1 MSRNASARSLLQ
13 NKISNSKGSFN
24 PHTGKLAEEERG
36 YDPKEQQKKAAREAK
51 AAKAA
56 RQAEKS
62 ASFSAL
68 RSGGQPVDVVLDTGL
83 VSSIRDYRK
92 QQAKKVKTPVKGT
105 IGRKYDT
112 EKGFTVQ
119 GLTVKPERSNAKS
132 EKTRLYQTYDN
143 LLDEKEIRKK
153 YSYVAQDKELDYR
166 TMRRAVNNGMRAVG
180 KTLDTAKG
188 DYAEVQKVA
197 KLQAQLQGRLRSA
210 SFVSGLYE
218 GMAKDSTDAVVKLIG
233 NDALTKQNEAMH
245 ELFKQTQ
252 SNHKGMAAAGRLTGE
267 FAKAGAGYMTI
278 GKAAEEAT
286 LKGMGVLGRRMTAST
301 APDLAQKAAAKI
313 LLNPK
318 NAKAARVA
326 AGLLGQQAADTMVNT
341 PMTIA
346 AGIGEGKNK
355 KEILKDIGKQEA
367 TDAAFNMGI
376 AALGAGAKK
385 VGDVLEPR
393 LATKRIPKQI
403 EKSMTGKMPSSD
415 YIKLGKTPEI
425 LKKYGMIEGEM
436 LMPQGVVPKVAYPAE
451 YRQALAKGTG
461 MSENQIK
468 KIQGH
473 DLGFEP
479 IRQLPKKLKDPV
491 AILKSDTRDGSIIVL
506 TDMVDK
512 YGQPVIVP
520 VRVDQNGY
528 SEFSSVIPSMYGR
541 KGFTEFMEKQG
552 KKENILYWNKK
563 KNLQHFPGN
572 GVQFPEPYSDA
583 DPMLRIAQRKG
594 NVKGEE
600 LKNIQKG
607 HKLQAAEGV
616 KEADAAGKTMNT
628 AREETIQA
636 AAQSM
641 AENRNVL
648 AERMTPEEVKQL
660 EERYFQLQNKDWRTK
675 ELQRIANETN
685 YELKDV
691 TKANADFDR
700 EMNEIGKTL
709 AQQEAM
715 QTKAD
720 LIAKATTDIRD
731 SFGIA
736 DEEGTKQIGEILQ
749 KAAQEGKIS
758 KEERRHLLALVEEKG
773 RKNTADESTAI
784 FQRLRQTELLIDTD
798 TAADIAEIHKWRGQ
812 LKGKMAKASIR
823 RDGNI
828 SEVYAELSKEF
839 PFYFPRSIENTTGQF
854 KQIYKIATAGELLQ
868 KSEKQ
873 QTRET
878 LQRILQNLTDGMD
891 VHEAYKEITLAD
903 MDDFISNLAGQVDY
917 ARAST
922 EQVLGWHNERYRLQ
936 KEIEKE
942 NLEWKALNAELTQ
955 DEETLLQNAIDG
967 KLSAEGLK
975 RLTGDR
981 YGMLEQRYESGKA
994 LAELD
999 KKIGGYKQ
1007 FLSER
1012 RQRKAADA
1020 VGEITLATDGKKGWK
1035 DKALGLQYATETQ
1048 ERNLYDI
1055 APDRET
1061 ADRVIDTFFAPIH
1074 ENERKRVLMV
1084 NEYAKKINALGIDTR
1099 KNIPIQLPDVAE
1111 SKISESTLIHW
1122 LGEKEYEL
1130 QQIKAEFGKSK
1141 AYQELAEQIGRVKES
1156 LSEEQLERINKG
1168 ITELRQIFKE
1178 AHPLLNEARIKEG
1191 YDPIGYIPNYF
1202 PHARFNDPKDPL
1214 QKTASLFGIDLT
1226 DSELPMDIAGR
1237 TEDFRPRTQWSGNV
1251 LQRKGKATDYDALR
1265 IFDQYFEGVSNIIYH
1280 TEDISNIRALSD
1292 YMRYSFSEE
1301 NIKKQIDEI
1310 YKNKS
1315 LSIEERN
1322 KKIAEIYAQN
1332 AENHKLQNY
1341 VQNLD
1346 EYGNQLAGKKSSID
1360 RSVEKTLLGR
1370 KFYKAVTGIS
1380 NRVSG
1385 NMVAGN
1391 IGSALTNIIPITQ
1404 GLGRTRTTSQLKGLG
1419 EALLYMKNGEMDE
1432 LTKRSA
1438 FLATRGGTERTYKNW
1453 LQRLETAGGNLNP
1466 LQWMEAADTFSTQAV
1481 WRARYYDNLKDGMGQ
1496 AAAIKEADTFAR
1508 NLFAG
1513 RSKGAM
1519 PTIFGSK
1526 ALKPLTMFQLEV
1538 NNQYRNLIKD
1548 IPHEEKTIYR
1558 KMRSYMG
1565 IVIGAYMFNDA
1576 YEKITGRR
1584 SAFDPF
1590 GMANEAGGN
1599 ATGESMRNTWDI
1611 LGDAIKGDGVQ
1622 LTEKREKKAPSA
1634 VIQGVVDEL
1643 ADNTPFVGGLFFDGG
1658 RIPLKSAIPHPIE
1671 AGKHFADA
1679 MRGEERWGKALQ
1691 EINKEA
1697 ISPLAT
1703 YMMLPVGGGQVNKTI
1718 KGLDMMRKGGSYTQT
1733 NDGEQLQF
1741 AVDKD
1746 KKTNWL
1752 QAALFGKWAVPEA
1765 QAHMEKNRTL
1775 NEKSTEL
1782 YKELLQT
1789 GAKNTTAFESI
1800 NKMNR
1805 EDKGKDKRRA
1815 IRSAPLSAE
1824 QKAILYRSI
1833 LDDDQKDKEILDYF
1847 KWKNSMGEVADY
1859 LMRAADYKSDVPKK
1873 AALQDAKIS
1882 DEEKEYLYMEKFV
1895 EDKSKEKEQSRIR
1908 ALREAGIGMN
1918 DYLKIRTE
1926 YGQLY
1931 DYKDAEARMR
1941 QWLQEEGFSWQEQ
1954 SVIKEQFIFWGM
1966 HPKKYKG

>member
-1 MSRNASARSLLQ
+1 MAWLSLDEL
-13 NKISNSKGSFN
+13 KK
-24 PHTGKLAEEERG
+24 
-36 YDPKEQQKKAAREAK
+36 YDAKKELKKMG
-51 AAKAA
+51 
-56 RQAEKS
+56 QAEKS
-62 ASFSAL
+62 AASL
-68 RSGGQPVDVVLDTGL
+68 RSGGQPVEVVRDTGAKDAVKNL
-83 VSSIRDYRK
+83 LEQRKKSRVIRKEMQSIGQDLRKNKSTDLAAYRK
-92 QQAKKVKTPVKGT
+92 AAQKQAELQKKLPSAA
-105 IGRKYDT
+105 
-112 EKGFTVQ
+112 FTA
-119 GLTVKPERSNAKS
+119 GL
-132 EKTRLYQTYDN
+132 L
-143 LLDEKEIRKK
+143 
-153 YSYVAQDKELDYR
+153 
-166 TMRRAVNNGMRAVG
+166 
-180 KTLDTAKG
+180 
-188 DYAEVQKVA
+188 
-197 KLQAQLQGRLRSA
+197 
-210 SFVSGLYE
+210 E
-218 GMAKDSTDAVVKLIG
+218 GMGGNTKNAAVKLIG
-233 NDALTKQNEAMH
+233 NDALTKQNDAIQA
-245 ELFKQTQ
+245 LFQQTQ
-252 SNHKGMAAAGRLTGE
+252 NNHKGMATAGKLTGE

-286 LKGMGVLGRRMTAST
+286 LKGASALGRKMTAST
-301 APDLAQKAAAKI
+301 APDIAQKAAAKI

-346 AGIGEGKNK
+346 AGMADGKSR
-355 KEILKDIGKQEA
+355 KEIAKDVGKQEA
-367 TDAAFNMGI
+367 TDAAFNVGL

-385 VGDVLEPR
+385 VGEVLEPK

-403 EKSMTGKMPSSD
+403 EKSMTGKMLSSEH
-415 YIKLGKTPEI
+415 IKLGKTPEI

-436 LMPQGVVPKVAYPAE
+436 LMPQGVVPKVAYPAG

-473 DLGFEP
+473 DLGFEV
-479 IRQLPKKLKDPV
+479 IRQIPEKMRNPI
-491 AILKSDTRDGSIIVL
+491 AILKSDTQEGSIVVL

-512 YGQPVIVP
+512 YNQPIIVP
-520 VRVDQNGY
+520 IKVDQKGY
-528 SEFSSVIPSMYGR
+528 SEFASVIPSMYGR

-552 KKENILYWNKK
+552 KKGNILYWNKK

-594 NVKGEE
+594 IVNAEE

-607 HKLQAAEGV
+607 HKLQAAEGA
-616 KEADAAGKTMNT
+616 KEADAAGATLHT

-648 AERMTPEEVKQL
+648 AEKMTPEEVKQL

-675 ELQRIANETN
+675 ELQRIADEAN

-700 EMNEIGKTL
+700 EMNEIGRTL

-720 LIAKATTDIRD
+720 LIAKARADIRD
-731 SFGIA
+731 SFGIT
-736 DEEGTKQIGEILQ
+736 DEEGEKQIGEILQ
-749 KAAQEGKIS
+749 KAAQEGNLS
-758 KEERRHLLALVEEKG
+758 KKERRHLLALVEEKS
-773 RKNTADESTAI
+773 RKNTADEVSAI

-798 TAADIAEIHKWRGQ
+798 TAADIAQIHKQRGQ
-812 LKGKMAKASIR
+812 LKGKLAKASIK

-828 SEVYAELSKEF
+828 SEVYAGLSKEF
-839 PFYFPRSIENTTGQF
+839 PFYFPRSIESTTGQF
-854 KQIYKIATAGELLQ
+854 KQIYKIATASEFLQ
-868 KSEKQ
+868 KGEKQ

-917 ARAST
+917 ARASA
-922 EQVLGWHNERYRLQ
+922 EQVQGWHNERYRLQ
-936 KEIEKE
+936 KELEKE

-967 KLSAEGLK
+967 KISAEGLK
-975 RLTGDR
+975 RFTGDR

-994 LAELD
+994 LADMD

-1061 ADRVIDTFFAPIH
+1061 ADRVIDAIFAPIH

-1084 NEYAKKINALGIDTR
+1084 NDYAKKLNALGIDTR
-1099 KNIPIQLPDVAE
+1099 KNISIQLPDVAE

-1122 LGEKEYEL
+1122 LGEKEFDL
-1130 QQIKAEFGKSK
+1130 QEMKAEFGESK
-1141 AYQELAEQIGRVKES
+1141 AYRELAEQIRRVKES
-1156 LSEEQLERINKG
+1156 LWPEQLERINKG
-1168 ITELRQIFKE
+1168 IAELRQLLE
-1178 AHPLLNEARIKEG
+1178 EMWPMLNEARIKEG

-1202 PHARFNDPKDPL
+1202 PHAKLNDPKDPL

-1237 TEDFRPRTQWSGNV
+1237 TEDFKPRTPWSGNV

-1265 IFDQYFEGVSNIIYH
+1265 IFDQYIEGTSNIIYH
-1280 TEDISNIRALSD
+1280 TDDISNVRALSD

-1301 NIKKQIDEI
+1301 SVRKQIDEI

-1315 LSIEERN
+1315 LSIEDRD
-1322 KKIAEIYAQN
+1322 KKIAEIYKQN

-1346 EYGNQLAGKKSSID
+1346 EYANQLAGKKSSID
-1360 RSVEKTLLGR
+1360 RAAEKNIFGR
-1370 KFYKAVTGIS
+1370 KFYKAVNAVE
-1380 NRVSG
+1380 NRVAG

-1432 LTKRSA
+1432 LTKRST

-1453 LQRLETAGGNLNP
+1453 LQRLETKGGKANP
-1466 LQWMEAADTFSTQAV
+1466 LQWMEAADTFATQAV
-1481 WRARYYDNLKDGMGQ
+1481 WRARYHNNLKDGMGEL
-1496 AAAIKEADTFAR
+1496 AAIKEADTFAR
-1508 NLFAG
+1508 NLFGG
-1513 RSKGAM
+1513 RSKGSM
-1519 PTIFGSK
+1519 PTIFNSK
-1526 ALKPLTMFQLEV
+1526 VLKPLTMFQLEV

-1590 GMANEAGGN
+1590 GMANEAYGD
-1599 ATGESMRNTWDI
+1599 ATGEGMRNTWDI

-1622 LTEKREKKAPSA
+1622 LTEQREKKIPSA
-1634 VIQGVVDEL
+1634 VIQGVTDEL

-1658 RIPLKSAIPHPIE
+1658 RIPLKSAVPHPVKG
-1671 AGKHFADA
+1671 AMHFADA

-1703 YMMLPVGGGQVNKTI
+1703 YMMLPIAGGQVNKTM
-1718 KGLDMMRKGGSYTQT
+1718 KGLNMMRKGGSYTQT
-1733 NDGEQLQF
+1733 NEGERLQF

-1746 KKTNWL
+1746 KKTNWA
-1752 QAALFGKWAVPEA
+1752 QALLFGKWATDGGKA
-1765 QAHMEKNRTL
+1765 YMKDKGMMLGAKQ
-1775 NEKSTEL
+1775 TET
-1782 YKELLQT
+1782 YKKLVAA
-1789 GAKNTTAFESI
+1789 GAKNTLAFDEV
-1800 NKMNR
+1800 NHV
-1805 EDKGKDKRRA
+1805 
-1815 IRSAPLSAE
+1815 RSAEKTSSKMTVLRASLLNEE
-1824 QKAILYRSI
+1824 QKGILYY
-1833 LDDDQKDKEILDYF
+1833 DMVAGDKEREVLDHF
-1847 KWKNSMGEVADY
+1847 KDSGNRWRLAECMSRMSEFEQTAPKRETLKN
-1859 LMRAADYKSDVPKK
+1859 
-1873 AALQDAKIS
+1873 AALS
-1882 DEEKEYLYMEKFV
+1882 DEEKEYLYLYKIV
-1895 EDKSKEKEQSRIR
+1895 YKDSREKEQGRIR
-1908 ALREAGIGMN
+1908 TLRDAGIGMN
-1918 DYLKIRTE
+1918 DYLKIRTK
-1926 YGQLY
+1926 YGELY

>member
-1 MSRNASARSLLQ
+1 MTESERLR
-13 NKISNSKGSFN
+13 K
-24 PHTGKLAEEERG
+24 EMEERG
-36 YDPKEQQKKAAREAK
+36 LLGTTGKKVIVSAAQKEINEKKGGTAK
-51 AAKAA
+51 S
-56 RQAEKS
+56 RSGS
-62 ASFSAL
+62 ASTGTA
-68 RSGGQPVDVVLDTGL
+68 RSRRDEIVRDTGL

-105 IGRKYDT
+105 IGRKYDP

-119 GLTVKPERSNAKS
+119 GLTVRPERSNAKN

-153 YSYVAQDKELDYR
+153 YNYVAQDKELDYR

-188 DYAEVQKVA
+188 DYAELQKVA

-218 GMAKDSTDAVVKLIG
+218 GMAKDSTDAAVKLIG

-252 SNHKGMAAAGRLTGE
+252 SNHKGMAAAGKLTGE

-286 LKGMGVLGRRMTAST
+286 LKGASALGRRMAAST

-367 TDAAFNMGI
+367 MDAAFNMGL

-385 VGDVLEPR
+385 AGQAFKKASKKGPIAGIDFEKMGYQMADVDDGILEHMEYLKNNPNDKKIDYALSPVNERMAKDVSNLVGFDISGYGNNLKPNAFDHVNKRHGADGIHDKSMANPKDIAKVQYILDNYDDVALDKKR
-393 LATKRIPKQI
+393 AAGFTDSNGKLSQKVVFKKRINGTYYVVEAVPNTKKKRMEVIGTFMQKPK
-403 EKSMTGKMPSSD
+403 T
-415 YIKLGKTPEI
+415 
-425 LKKYGMIEGEM
+425 
-436 LMPQGVVPKVAYPAE
+436 
-451 YRQALAKGTG
+451 
-461 MSENQIK
+461 
-468 KIQGH
+468 
-473 DLGFEP
+473 
-479 IRQLPKKLKDPV
+479 
-491 AILKSDTRDGSIIVL
+491 
-506 TDMVDK
+506 
-512 YGQPVIVP
+512 
-520 VRVDQNGY
+520 
-528 SEFSSVIPSMYGR
+528 
-541 KGFTEFMEKQG
+541 
-552 KKENILYWNKK
+552 KKENVLPGDVTSPSVTS
-563 KNLQHFPGN
+563 KNATA
-572 GVQFPEPYSDA
+572 QFSIDSIPKAAED
-583 DPMLRIAQRKG
+583 
-594 NVKGEE
+594 VKGT
-600 LKNIQKG
+600 
-607 HKLQAAEGV
+607 
-616 KEADAAGKTMNT
+616 DAAGATANT

-660 EERYFQLQNKDWRTK
+660 EERYFQLQNKDWRKK
-675 ELQRIANETN
+675 ELQRIANEAN

-700 EMNEIGKTL
+700 EMNEIGKTM

-720 LIAKATTDIRD
+720 LIAKARADIRD

-736 DEEGTKQIGEILQ
+736 DEEGEKQIGEILQ
-749 KAAQEGKIS
+749 KAAQEGNLS
-758 KEERRHLLALVEEKG
+758 KEERRHLLALVEEKR
-773 RKNTADESTAI
+773 RKNTADEVSAI

-798 TAADIAEIHKWRGQ
+798 TAADIAQIHKQRGQ
-812 LKGKMAKASIR
+812 LKGKLAKASIK

-828 SEVYAELSKEF
+828 SEVYAGLSKEF
-839 PFYFPRSIENTTGQF
+839 PFYFPRSIESTTGQF
-854 KQIYKIATAGELLQ
+854 KQIYKIATASELLQ
-868 KSEKQ
+868 KGEKQ

-917 ARAST
+917 ARAT
-922 EQVLGWHNERYRLQ
+922 PEQVQGWHKERYRLQ
-936 KEIEKE
+936 KELEKE

-955 DEETLLQNAIDG
+955 TEEVLLQDAIEG
-967 KLSAEGLK
+967 KISAKDLK
-975 RLTGDR
+975 RLTKKR
-981 YGMLEQRYESGKA
+981 FGMLEQRYESGKA
-994 LAELD
+994 LAEMD

-1084 NEYAKKINALGIDTR
+1084 NEYAKKLNALGIDTR
-1099 KNIPIQLPDVAE
+1099 KNIHIQLPDVAE

-1122 LGEKEYEL
+1122 LGEKEFDL
-1130 QQIKAEFGKSK
+1130 QEMKAEFGKSK

-1156 LSEEQLERINKG
+1156 LRPEQMERINKG
-1168 ITELRQIFKE
+1168 IAELRQLYKE
-1178 AHPLLNEARIKEG
+1178 LWPMLNEARIKEG
-1191 YDPIGYIPNYF
+1191 YDPIGYIQNYF
-1202 PHARFNDPKDPL
+1202 PHAKFNDPKDPL

-1237 TEDFRPRTQWSGNV
+1237 TEDFKPRTPWSGNV

-1301 NIKKQIDEI
+1301 NIKKQIDEL

-1315 LSIEERN
+1315 LSIEKRN
-1322 KKIAEIYAQN
+1322 EEIAKIYAQN

-1370 KFYKAVTGIS
+1370 KYYKAVTGIS
-1380 NRVSG
+1380 NRVAG

-1453 LQRLETAGGNLNP
+1453 LQRLETAGGNWNP

-1519 PTIFGSK
+1519 PTIFSSK

-1538 NNQYRNLIKD
+1538 NNSYRNLIKD

-1565 IVIGAYMFNDA
+1565 IVIGAYMFNDL
-1576 YEKITGRR
+1576 YEKLTGRR

-1590 GMANEAGGN
+1590 GMANEAYGD

-1611 LGDAIKGDGVQ
+1611 LGDAISGNGLE

-1634 VIQGVVDEL
+1634 VIQGVTDEL
-1643 ADNTPFVGGLFFDGG
+1643 ADNTPFVGGLFFGGG
-1658 RIPLKSAIPHPIE
+1658 RIPLKSAVPHPIK
-1671 AGKHFADA
+1671 AGKHIADA

-1691 EINKEA
+1691 EANKEA
-1697 ISPLAT
+1697 VSPIAT
-1703 YMMLPVGGGQVNKTI
+1703 YTMLPVAGGQVNKTI
-1718 KGLDMMRKGGSYTQT
+1718 KGLNMMRKGGSYTQT
-1733 NDGEQLQF
+1733 NKGERLQF
-1741 AVDKD
+1741 AVDQD
-1746 KKTNWL
+1746 KKTNWA

-1775 NEKSTEL
+1775 NEKSTEV
-1782 YKELLQT
+1782 YEKLLQT

-1805 EDKGKDKRRA
+1805 EDKGRDKRRA

-1833 LDDDQKDKEILDYF
+1833 LKDDQKDKEILDYF
-1847 KWKNSMGEVADY
+1847 SWTNSMGEVADY
-1859 LMRAADYKSDVPKK
+1859 LMRAADYKDDAAKK

-1882 DEEKEYLYMEKFV
+1882 DDEKEYIYMEKFV
-1895 EDKSKEKEQSRIR
+1895 QDESKEKEQGRIR
-1908 ALREAGIGMN
+1908 TLRQAGIGMN
-1918 DYLKIRTE
+1918 DYLRIRMK
-1926 YGQLY
+1926 YGELY

>member
-1 MSRNASARSLLQ
+1 MTESERLR
-13 NKISNSKGSFN
+13 K
-24 PHTGKLAEEERG
+24 EMEERG
-36 YDPKEQQKKAAREAK
+36 LLGTTGKKVIVSAAQKEINEKKGGTAKSRSAGSSSTGTARSRRDEIV
-51 AAKAA
+51 
-56 RQAEKS
+56 R
-62 ASFSAL
+62 
-68 RSGGQPVDVVLDTGL
+68 DTGL

-92 QQAKKVKTPVKGT
+92 QQAKKVKTPVKGK
-105 IGRKYDT
+105 IGRKYDP

-119 GLTVKPERSNAKS
+119 GLTVRPERSNAKN

-153 YSYVAQDKELDYR
+153 YNYVLKDKSTDEKAKG
-166 TMRRAVNNGMRAVG
+166 RAVRALLNPSQTDYATYKKVAERQMELQKQKSG
-180 KTLDTAKG
+180 AGFAAGFLNATGGNVAKITAKG
-188 DYAEVQKVA
+188 TKNE
-197 KLQAQLQGRLRSA
+197 QARKNWMDTLNHLKETQEAHPTAGTLG
-210 SFVSGLYE
+210 
-218 GMAKDSTDAVVKLIG
+218 AV
-233 NDALTKQNEAMH
+233 
-245 ELFKQTQ
+245 
-252 SNHKGMAAAGRLTGE
+252 TGE
-267 FAKAGAGYMTI
+267 FAKAGAGYATF
-278 GKAAEEAT
+278 GKVAEKAV
-286 LKGMGVLGRRMTAST
+286 LKGASALGGRMAAST
-301 APDLAQKAAAKI
+301 APDIAQKAAAKI

-326 AGLLGQQAADTMVNT
+326 AGLLGQQAADTVVNT

-346 AGIGEGKNK
+346 AGVADGKSR
-355 KEILKDIGKQEA
+355 KEIAKDIGKQEA
-367 TDAAFNMGI
+367 TDAAFNVGL

-385 VGDVLEPR
+385 VGQVLEQAKAQRAQKAQNRFANTVLENYGITDIYSSSNVVNGIVGKIKDTFLSTTDNVRPILNEETGLNIEVWKR
-393 LATKRIPKQI
+393 GIDETFRKGKYYPALSDEMKIAKIASVEHLPELIRTGTVRAAEKENFKNAASKTSFVYLKNEIEIDGKEYLVTMDIKKLSDNSNRFYIHDIKIKEATSAQRDSIRTGSPPSSGNQLVAPTDSIPK
-403 EKSMTGKMPSSD
+403 T
-415 YIKLGKTPEI
+415 
-425 LKKYGMIEGEM
+425 
-436 LMPQGVVPKVAYPAE
+436 
-451 YRQALAKGTG
+451 
-461 MSENQIK
+461 
-468 KIQGH
+468 
-473 DLGFEP
+473 
-479 IRQLPKKLKDPV
+479 
-491 AILKSDTRDGSIIVL
+491 
-506 TDMVDK
+506 
-512 YGQPVIVP
+512 
-520 VRVDQNGY
+520 
-528 SEFSSVIPSMYGR
+528 
-541 KGFTEFMEKQG
+541 
-552 KKENILYWNKK
+552 
-563 KNLQHFPGN
+563 
-572 GVQFPEPYSDA
+572 
-583 DPMLRIAQRKG
+583 
-594 NVKGEE
+594 
-600 LKNIQKG
+600 
-607 HKLQAAEGV
+607 AEGV
-616 KEADAAGKTMNT
+616 KGTDAAGATANT

-636 AAQSM
+636 AAESM

-648 AERMTPEEVKQL
+648 AKKMTPEEVKQL

-675 ELQRIANETN
+675 ELQRIADEAN

-700 EMNEIGKTL
+700 EMNEIGRTL

-720 LIAKATTDIRD
+720 LIAKARADIRD
-731 SFGIA
+731 SFGIT
-736 DEEGTKQIGEILQ
+736 DEEGEKQIGEILQ
-749 KAAQEGKIS
+749 KAAQEGNLS
-758 KEERRHLLALVEEKG
+758 KKERRHLLALVEEKS
-773 RKNTADESTAI
+773 RKNTADEVSAI

-798 TAADIAEIHKWRGQ
+798 TAADIAQIHKQRGQ
-812 LKGKMAKASIR
+812 LKGKLAKASIK

-828 SEVYAELSKEF
+828 SEVYAGLSKEF
-839 PFYFPRSIENTTGQF
+839 PFYFPRSIESTTGQF
-854 KQIYKIATAGELLQ
+854 KQIYKIATASELLQ
-868 KSEKQ
+868 KGEKQ

-917 ARAST
+917 ARASA
-922 EQVLGWHNERYRLQ
+922 EQVQGWHKERYRLQ
-936 KEIEKE
+936 KELEKE

-994 LAELD
+994 LADME

-1061 ADRVIDTFFAPIH
+1061 ADRVIDAFFAPIH

-1084 NEYAKKINALGIDTR
+1084 NEYAKKLNALGIDTR
-1099 KNIPIQLPDVAE
+1099 KNIHIQLPDVAE

-1122 LGEKEYEL
+1122 LGEKEFDL
-1130 QQIKAEFGKSK
+1130 QEMKAEFGKSK

-1156 LSEEQLERINKG
+1156 LRPEQMERINKG
-1168 ITELRQIFKE
+1168 IAELRQLYKE
-1178 AHPLLNEARIKEG
+1178 LWPMLNEARIKEG
-1191 YDPIGYIPNYF
+1191 YDPIGYIQNYF
-1202 PHARFNDPKDPL
+1202 PHAKFNDPKDPL

-1237 TEDFRPRTQWSGNV
+1237 TEDFKPRTQWSGNV

-1265 IFDQYFEGVSNIIYH
+1265 IFDQYIEGVSNIVHH
-1280 TEDISNIRALSD
+1280 TEDIGNVRALSD

-1301 NIKKQIDEI
+1301 SVKKQIDEI

-1315 LSIEERN
+1315 LSIEDRN
-1322 KKIAEIYAQN
+1322 KKIAEIYKQN

-1346 EYGNQLAGKKSSID
+1346 EYANQLAGKKSSID

-1370 KFYKAVTGIS
+1370 KYYKAVTGIS
-1380 NRVSG
+1380 NRVAG

-1466 LQWMEAADTFSTQAV
+1466 LQWMEAADTFATQAV

-1519 PTIFGSK
+1519 PTIFSSK

-1538 NNQYRNLIKD
+1538 NNSYRNLIKD

-1565 IVIGAYMFNDA
+1565 IVIGAYMFNDL

-1584 SAFDPF
+1584 SAFDPL
-1590 GMANEAGGN
+1590 GMANEAYGD

-1611 LGDAIKGDGVQ
+1611 LGDAISGNGLE

-1634 VIQGVVDEL
+1634 VIQGVADEL
-1643 ADNTPFVGGLFFDGG
+1643 ADNTPFVGGLFFGGG
-1658 RIPLKSAIPHPIE
+1658 RIPLKSAVPHPIK
-1671 AGKHFADA
+1671 AGKHIADA

-1691 EINKEA
+1691 EANKEA
-1697 ISPLAT
+1697 VSPIAT
-1703 YMMLPVGGGQVNKTI
+1703 YTMLPVAGGQVNKTI
-1718 KGLDMMRKGGSYTQT
+1718 KGLNMMRKGGSYTQT
-1733 NDGEQLQF
+1733 NKGEQLQF

-1746 KKTNWL
+1746 KKTNWA
-1752 QAALFGKWAVPEA
+1752 QALLFGKWATDGGKA
-1765 QAHMEKNRTL
+1765 YMKD
-1775 NEKSTEL
+1775 KSMMLGAKQTET
-1782 YKELLQT
+1782 YKKLVAA
-1789 GAKNTTAFESI
+1789 GAKNTLAFDEVNHVRSGEKTSS
-1800 NKMNR
+1800 KMTVL
-1805 EDKGKDKRRA
+1805 RA
-1815 IRSAPLSAE
+1815 SLLNEE
-1824 QKAILYRSI
+1824 QKGILYY
-1833 LDDDQKDKEILDYF
+1833 DMVAGDKEREVLDHF
-1847 KWKNSMGEVADY
+1847 KDSGNQWRLADCMSRMGEFEQIA
-1859 LMRAADYKSDVPKK
+1859 PKRETLK
-1873 AALQDAKIS
+1873 NAALS
-1882 DEEKEYLYMEKFV
+1882 DEEKEYLYLYKTVNKDSIEEERNRIRALSAAGLGMDAYLSVKNKLQELN
-1895 EDKSKEKEQSRIR
+1895 DSDMKSKEKKQAFVHWMYESGYSNAQVQ
-1908 ALREAGIGMN
+1908 
-1918 DYLKIRTE
+1918 TV
-1926 YGQLY
+1926 
-1931 DYKDAEARMR
+1931 KDNFA
-1941 QWLQEEGFSWQEQ
+1941 FSGGYTVKW
-1954 SVIKEQFIFWGM
+1954 
-1966 HPKKYKG
+1966 

>member
-1 MSRNASARSLLQ
+1 MTESERLR
-13 NKISNSKGSFN
+13 K
-24 PHTGKLAEEERG
+24 EMEERG
-36 YDPKEQQKKAAREAK
+36 LLGTTGKKVIVSAAQKEINEKKGGTAK
-51 AAKAA
+51 S
-56 RQAEKS
+56 RSGS
-62 ASFSAL
+62 ASTGTA
-68 RSGGQPVDVVLDTGL
+68 RSRRDEIVRDTGL

-92 QQAKKVKTPVKGT
+92 QQAKKVKTPVKGK
-105 IGRKYDT
+105 IGRKYDP

-119 GLTVKPERSNAKS
+119 GLTVRPERSNAKN

-153 YSYVAQDKELDYR
+153 YNYVLKDKNTDEKAK
-166 TMRRAVNNGMRAVG
+166 RRAVRALLNPSQTDYATYKKVAERQMELQKQKSG
-180 KTLDTAKG
+180 AGFAAGFMDSTGGNVAKIAAKG
-188 DYAEVQKVA
+188 IKNE
-197 KLQAQLQGRLRSA
+197 QARKNWMDTLNQMQETQAAHPTAGTLG
-210 SFVSGLYE
+210 
-218 GMAKDSTDAVVKLIG
+218 AV
-233 NDALTKQNEAMH
+233 
-245 ELFKQTQ
+245 
-252 SNHKGMAAAGRLTGE
+252 TGE
-267 FAKAGAGYMTI
+267 FAKAGAGYATF
-278 GKAAEEAT
+278 GKVAEKAV
-286 LKGMGVLGRRMTAST
+286 LKGASALGGRMLAST
-301 APDLAQKAAAKI
+301 APDIAQQAAAKI

-326 AGLLGQQAADTMVNT
+326 AGLLGQQAADTVVNT

-346 AGIGEGKNK
+346 AGMADGKSR
-355 KEILKDIGKQEA
+355 KEIAKDIGKQEA
-367 TDAAFNMGI
+367 TDAAFNVGL

-393 LATKRIPKQI
+393 LAAKRISKQI
-403 EKSMTGKMPSSD
+403 EKSMTGQLPSSD

-436 LMPQGVVPKVAYPAE
+436 LMPQGVVPKVAYPAG

-473 DLGFEP
+473 DLGFEV
-479 IRQLPKKLKDPV
+479 IRQIPEKMRNPI
-491 AILKSDTRDGSIIVL
+491 AILKSDTQEGSIVVL

-512 YGQPVIVP
+512 YNQPIIVP
-520 VRVDQNGY
+520 IKVDQKGY
-528 SEFSSVIPSMYGR
+528 SEFASVIPSMYGR

-552 KKENILYWNKK
+552 KKGNILYWNKK

-594 NVKGEE
+594 IVNAEE

-607 HKLQAAEGV
+607 HKLQAAEDI
-616 KEADAAGKTMNT
+616 KKADAAGATLNT

-648 AERMTPEEVKQL
+648 AEKMTPEEVKQL

-675 ELQRIANETN
+675 ELQRIADEAN

-700 EMNEIGKTL
+700 EMNEIGRTL

-720 LIAKATTDIRD
+720 LIAKARADIRD
-731 SFGIA
+731 SFGIT
-736 DEEGTKQIGEILQ
+736 DEEGEKQIGEILQ
-749 KAAQEGKIS
+749 KAAQEGNLS
-758 KEERRHLLALVEEKG
+758 KKERRHLLALVEEKS
-773 RKNTADESTAI
+773 RKNTADEVSAI

-798 TAADIAEIHKWRGQ
+798 TAADIAQIHKQRGQ
-812 LKGKMAKASIR
+812 LKGKLAKASIK

-828 SEVYAELSKEF
+828 SEVYAGLSKEF
-839 PFYFPRSIENTTGQF
+839 PFYFPRSIESTTGQF
-854 KQIYKIATAGELLQ
+854 KQIYKIATASELLQ
-868 KSEKQ
+868 KGEKQ

-917 ARAST
+917 ARASA
-922 EQVLGWHNERYRLQ
+922 EQVQGWHKERYRLQ
-936 KEIEKE
+936 KELEKE

-994 LAELD
+994 LADME

-1061 ADRVIDTFFAPIH
+1061 ADRVIDAFFAPIH

-1084 NEYAKKINALGIDTR
+1084 NEYAKKLNALGIDTR
-1099 KNIPIQLPDVAE
+1099 KNIHIQLPDVAE

-1122 LGEKEYEL
+1122 LGEKEFDL
-1130 QQIKAEFGKSK
+1130 QEMKAEFGKSK

-1156 LSEEQLERINKG
+1156 LRPEQMERINKG
-1168 ITELRQIFKE
+1168 IAELRQLYKE
-1178 AHPLLNEARIKEG
+1178 LWPMLNEARIKEG

-1237 TEDFRPRTQWSGNV
+1237 TEDFKPRTPWSGNV

-1265 IFDQYFEGVSNIIYH
+1265 IFDQYIEGVSNIVHH
-1280 TEDISNIRALSD
+1280 TEDIGNVRALSD

-1315 LSIEERN
+1315 LSIEDRN
-1322 KKIAEIYAQN
+1322 KKIAEIYKQN

-1346 EYGNQLAGKKSSID
+1346 EYANQLAGKKSSID

-1370 KFYKAVTGIS
+1370 KYYKAVTGIS
-1380 NRVSG
+1380 NRVAG

-1432 LTKRSA
+1432 LTKRSS

-1453 LQRLETAGGNLNP
+1453 LQKLQETGGNLNP
-1466 LQWMEAADTFSTQAV
+1466 LQWMEAADTFATQAV

-1519 PTIFGSK
+1519 PTIFSSK

-1538 NNQYRNLIKD
+1538 NNGYRNLIKD

-1565 IVIGAYMFNDA
+1565 IVIGAYMFNDL
-1576 YEKITGRR
+1576 YEKLTGRR

-1590 GMANEAGGN
+1590 GMANEAYGD

-1611 LGDAIKGDGVQ
+1611 LGDAISGNGLE

-1634 VIQGVVDEL
+1634 VIQGVTDEL
-1643 ADNTPFVGGLFFDGG
+1643 ADNTPFVGGLFFGGG
-1658 RIPLKSAIPHPIE
+1658 RIPLKSAVPHPIK
-1671 AGKHFADA
+1671 AGKHIADA

-1691 EINKEA
+1691 EANKEA
-1697 ISPLAT
+1697 VSPIAT
-1703 YMMLPVGGGQVNKTI
+1703 YTMLPVAGGQVNKTI
-1718 KGLDMMRKGGSYTQT
+1718 KGLNMMRKGGSYTQT
-1733 NDGEQLQF
+1733 NKGEQLQF

-1746 KKTNWL
+1746 KKTNWA
-1752 QAALFGKWAVPEA
+1752 QALLFGKWATDGGKA
-1765 QAHMEKNRTL
+1765 YMKD
-1775 NEKSTEL
+1775 KSMKLGAEQTET
-1782 YKELLQT
+1782 YKKLVAA
-1789 GAKNTTAFESI
+1789 GAKNTLAFDEV
-1800 NKMNR
+1800 NHV
-1805 EDKGKDKRRA
+1805 
-1815 IRSAPLSAE
+1815 RSAEKTSSKMTVLRASLLNEE
-1824 QKAILYRSI
+1824 QKGILYY
-1833 LDDDQKDKEILDYF
+1833 DMVAGDKEREVLDHF
-1847 KWKNSMGEVADY
+1847 KDSGNRWRLADCMSRMGEFEQIA
-1859 LMRAADYKSDVPKK
+1859 PKRETLK
-1873 AALQDAKIS
+1873 NAALS
-1882 DEEKEYLYMEKFV
+1882 DEEKEYLYLYKTVNKDSIEKERNRIRAFSAAGLGMDAYLSV
-1895 EDKSKEKEQSRIR
+1895 KNKLQELNDSDMKSKEKKQAFVHWMYESGYSNAQVQ
-1908 ALREAGIGMN
+1908 
-1918 DYLKIRTE
+1918 TV
-1926 YGQLY
+1926 
-1931 DYKDAEARMR
+1931 KDNFA
-1941 QWLQEEGFSWQEQ
+1941 FSGGYTVKW
-1954 SVIKEQFIFWGM
+1954 
-1966 HPKKYKG
+1966 

>member
-1 MSRNASARSLLQ
+1 MKMSRNASARSLLQ

-68 RSGGQPVDVVLDTGL
+68 RSGGQPVEVVLDTGL

-92 QQAKKVKTPVKGT
+92 RQAKKVKTPVKGT
-105 IGRKYDT
+105 IGRKYDP

-119 GLTVKPERSNAKS
+119 GLTVRPERSNAKN
-132 EKTRLYQTYDN
+132 EKTRLYRTYDN

-153 YSYVAQDKELDYR
+153 YNYVAQDKELDYR

-188 DYAEVQKVA
+188 DYAELQKVA
-197 KLQAQLQGRLRSA
+197 KLQAQLQGRLKSA
-210 SFVSGLYE
+210 SFVSGLFE
-218 GMAKDSTDAVVKLIG
+218 GMAGDSTDAAVKLIG
-233 NDALTKQNEAMH
+233 NDALKKQNEAMH

-278 GKAAEEAT
+278 GKAAEKAV
-286 LKGMGVLGRRMTAST
+286 LKGASALGGRMAAST
-301 APDLAQKAAAKI
+301 APDIAQKAAAKI

-346 AGIGEGKNK
+346 AGMADGKSR
-355 KEILKDIGKQEA
+355 KEIAKDVGKQEA
-367 TDAAFNMGI
+367 TDAAFNMGL

-385 VGDVLEPR
+385 VGEALEQAKAQKAQNSFANTVLKNYGITDIYSSSNVVNGIVGKIKDTFLSTADNVRPILNEETGLNIEVWKRGIDETFRKGRYYPALSDEMKIAKIASVEHLPELIR
-393 LATKRIPKQI
+393 TGTVRAPEKGNFKNATYKSSFVYLKNEIEIDGKEYLVTMDIKKLPDNSNRFYIHDIKIKEATSAQRDSSLSGPPSSGNQLVAPTDSIPK
-403 EKSMTGKMPSSD
+403 
-415 YIKLGKTPEI
+415 
-425 LKKYGMIEGEM
+425 
-436 LMPQGVVPKVAYPAE
+436 AAE
-451 YRQALAKGTG
+451 
-461 MSENQIK
+461 
-468 KIQGH
+468 
-473 DLGFEP
+473 D
-479 IRQLPKKLKDPV
+479 
-491 AILKSDTRDGSIIVL
+491 
-506 TDMVDK
+506 
-512 YGQPVIVP
+512 
-520 VRVDQNGY
+520 
-528 SEFSSVIPSMYGR
+528 
-541 KGFTEFMEKQG
+541 
-552 KKENILYWNKK
+552 
-563 KNLQHFPGN
+563 
-572 GVQFPEPYSDA
+572 
-583 DPMLRIAQRKG
+583 
-594 NVKGEE
+594 VKG
-600 LKNIQKG
+600 
-607 HKLQAAEGV
+607 
-616 KEADAAGKTMNT
+616 ADAAGATLHT

-636 AAQSM
+636 AAERM

-648 AERMTPEEVKQL
+648 AKKMTPDELRQL
-660 EERYFQLQNKDWRTK
+660 EERYFQLQNKDWRKK
-675 ELQRIANETN
+675 ELQRIANEAN

-700 EMNEIGKTL
+700 EMNEIGKTM

-720 LIAKATTDIRD
+720 LIAKAKADIRD
-731 SFGIA
+731 SFGIT
-736 DEEGTKQIGEILQ
+736 DEEGEKQIGEILQ
-749 KAAQEGKIS
+749 KAAQEGNLS
-758 KEERRHLLALVEEKG
+758 KKERRHLLALVEEKS
-773 RKNTADESTAI
+773 RKNTADEVSAI

-798 TAADIAEIHKWRGQ
+798 TAADIAEIHKQRGQ
-812 LKGKMAKASIR
+812 LKGKLAKASIK

-828 SEVYAELSKEF
+828 SEVYAGLSKEF
-839 PFYFPRSIENTTGQF
+839 PFYFPRSIESTTGQF
-854 KQIYKIATAGELLQ
+854 KQIYKIATASELLQ
-868 KSEKQ
+868 KGEKQ

-917 ARAST
+917 ARASA
-922 EQVLGWHNERYRLQ
+922 EQVQGWHKERYRLQ
-936 KEIEKE
+936 KELERE
-942 NLEWKALNAELTQ
+942 GLEWEALSAELTQ

-967 KLSAEGLK
+967 KISAEGLK

-994 LAELD
+994 LAEMD

-1020 VGEITLATDGKKGWK
+1020 VGEITLAMDGKKGWK

-1061 ADRVIDTFFAPIH
+1061 ANRVIDAFFAPIH

-1084 NEYAKKINALGIDTR
+1084 NEYAKKLNALGIDTR

-1122 LGEKEYEL
+1122 LGEKRYDL
-1130 QQIKAEFGKSK
+1130 QEIKAEFGKSK
-1141 AYQELAEQIGRVKES
+1141 AYQELAEQIRRVENS
-1156 LSEEQLERINKG
+1156 LRPEQMERINKG
-1168 ITELRQIFKE
+1168 IAELQQIFKE

-1191 YDPIGYIPNYF
+1191 YDPIGYIPHYF

-1226 DSELPMDIAGR
+1226 DMELPMDIAGR
-1237 TEDFRPRTQWSGNV
+1237 TEDFKPRTPWSGNV

-1265 IFDQYFEGVSNIIYH
+1265 IFDQYIEGVSNIIYH
-1280 TEDISNIRALSD
+1280 TEDIGNVRALSD

-1301 NIKKQIDEI
+1301 SVKKQIDEI

-1315 LSIEERN
+1315 LSIEDRN
-1322 KKIAEIYAQN
+1322 KKIAEIYKQN
-1332 AENHKLQNY
+1332 AKNHKLQNY

-1346 EYGNQLAGKKSSID
+1346 EYANLLAGKKSKLD
-1360 RSVEKTLLGR
+1360 RAAEALLGR

-1419 EALLYMKNGEMDE
+1419 EALLYMKNGEMDD
-1432 LTKRSA
+1432 LTRMST

-1453 LQRLETAGGNLNP
+1453 LQRLETKGGNLNP
-1466 LQWMEAADTFSTQAV
+1466 LQWMEAADTFATQAV
-1481 WRARYYDNLKDGMGQ
+1481 WRARYYDNLKDGMGEL
-1496 AAAIKEADTFAR
+1496 AAIKEADTFAR

-1513 RSKGAM
+1513 RSKGDM
-1519 PTIFGSK
+1519 PTIFNSK
-1526 ALKPLTMFQLEV
+1526 VLKPLTAFQLEV
-1538 NNQYRNLIKD
+1538 NNGYRNLIKD

-1565 IVIGAYMFNDA
+1565 IVIGAYMFNDL
-1576 YEKITGRR
+1576 YEKLTGRR
-1584 SAFDPF
+1584 SAFDPL
-1590 GMANEAGGN
+1590 GMANEAFGD
-1599 ATGESMRNTWDI
+1599 ATGEGMRNTWDI

-1634 VIQGVVDEL
+1634 VIQRVTDEL
-1643 ADNTPFVGGLFFDGG
+1643 ADNTPFVGGLFFGGG
-1658 RIPLKSAIPHPIE
+1658 RIPLKSAVPHPIE
-1671 AGKHFADA
+1671 AGKHIADA

-1691 EINKEA
+1691 EANKEA
-1697 ISPLAT
+1697 ISPIAT
-1703 YMMLPVGGGQVNKTI
+1703 YMMLPVAGGQVNKTI
-1718 KGLDMMRKGGSYTQT
+1718 KGLNMMRKGGSYTQT
-1733 NDGEQLQF
+1733 NKGERLQF

-1746 KKTNWL
+1746 KKTNWA

-1765 QAHMEKNRTL
+1765 QAHLEKNRTL
-1775 NEKSTEL
+1775 NEKSTETYEKL
-1782 YKELLQT
+1782 RQA

-1805 EDKGKDKRRA
+1805 EDKGRDKRRA

-1824 QKAILYRSI
+1824 QKAILYRST

-1859 LMRAADYKSDVPKK
+1859 LMRAADYKSDAPKK

-1882 DEEKEYLYMEKFV
+1882 DDEKEYIYMEKFV
-1895 EDKSKEKEQSRIR
+1895 QKDSKEKERSKIR
-1908 ALREAGIGMN
+1908 TLREAGIGMN

-1931 DYKDAEARMR
+1931 NDKSKKNLEKQYIIADLMNELGLTAAQQAE
-1941 QWLQEEGFSWQEQ
+1941 
-1954 SVIKEQFIFWGM
+1954 V
-1966 HPKKYKG
+1966 KKLFKFGGGYTAEWKI

>member
-1 MSRNASARSLLQ
+1 MAWLSL
-13 NKISNSKGSFN
+13 
-24 PHTGKLAEEERG
+24 EELKK
-36 YDPKEQQKKAAREAK
+36 YDAKKELKKMG
-51 AAKAA
+51 
-56 RQAEKS
+56 QAEKS
-62 ASFSAL
+62 AASL
-68 RSGGQPVDVVLDTGL
+68 RSGGQPVEVVRDTG
-83 VSSIRDYRK
+83 
-92 QQAKKVKTPVKGT
+92 AKDAVK
-105 IGRKYDT
+105 
-112 EKGFTVQ
+112 
-119 GLTVKPERSNAKS
+119 
-132 EKTRLYQTYDN
+132 N
-143 LLDEKEIRKK
+143 LLEKHKKSRAIRKEMQ
-153 YSYVAQDKELDYR
+153 SIGQDLRKNKSTDLAAY
-166 TMRRAVNNGMRAVG
+166 RRAAQKQVELQKKLPGAGFAAGFLNATGGNVA
-180 KTLDTAKG
+180 KITAKG
-188 DYAEVQKVA
+188 TKNE
-197 KLQAQLQGRLRSA
+197 QARKNWMDTLNQMQ
-210 SFVSGLYE
+210 E
-218 GMAKDSTDAVVKLIG
+218 
-233 NDALTKQNEAMH
+233 
-245 ELFKQTQ
+245 TQ
-252 SNHKGMAAAGRLTGE
+252 AAHPTAGTLGAITGE

-278 GKAAEEAT
+278 GKAAEKAV
-286 LKGMGVLGRRMTAST
+286 LKGASALGGRMAAST
-301 APDLAQKAAAKI
+301 APDIAQKAAAKI
-313 LLNPK
+313 MLNPK

-346 AGIGEGKNK
+346 AGMADGKSR
-355 KEILKDIGKQEA
+355 KEIAKDVGKQEA
-367 TDAAFNMGI
+367 TDAAFNMGL

-385 VGDVLEPR
+385 VGEVLEPK
-393 LATKRIPKQI
+393 LAAKRIPKQI
-403 EKSMTGKMPSSD
+403 EKSMTGKMLSSEH
-415 YIKLGKTPEI
+415 IKLGKTPEI

-436 LMPQGVVPKVAYPAE
+436 LMPQGVVPKVAYPAG

-473 DLGFEP
+473 DLGFEV
-479 IRQLPKKLKDPV
+479 IRQIPEKMRNPI
-491 AILKSDTRDGSIIVL
+491 AILKSDTQEGSIVVL

-512 YGQPVIVP
+512 YNQPIIVP
-520 VRVDQNGY
+520 IKVDQKGY
-528 SEFSSVIPSMYGR
+528 SEFASVIPSMYGR

-552 KKENILYWNKK
+552 KKGNILYWNKK

-594 NVKGEE
+594 IVNAEE

-636 AAQSM
+636 AAESM

-648 AERMTPEEVKQL
+648 AEKMTPEEVKQL
-660 EERYFQLQNKDWRTK
+660 EERYFQLQNKDWRKK
-675 ELQRIANETN
+675 ELQRIADEAN

-700 EMNEIGKTL
+700 EMNEIGRTL

-720 LIAKATTDIRD
+720 LIAKARADIRD

-736 DEEGTKQIGEILQ
+736 DEEGEKQIGEILQ
-749 KAAQEGKIS
+749 KAAQEGNLS
-758 KEERRHLLALVEEKG
+758 KKERRHLLALVEEKS
-773 RKNTADESTAI
+773 RKNTADEVSAI

-798 TAADIAEIHKWRGQ
+798 TAADIAQIHKQRGQ
-812 LKGKMAKASIR
+812 LKGKLAKASIK

-828 SEVYAELSKEF
+828 SEVYAGLSKEF
-839 PFYFPRSIENTTGQF
+839 PFYFPRSIESTTGQF
-854 KQIYKIATAGELLQ
+854 KQIYKIATASELLQ
-868 KSEKQ
+868 KGEKQ

-891 VHEAYKEITLAD
+891 VHKAYKEITLAD
-903 MDDFISNLAGQVDY
+903 MDDFISNLAKQTDY
-917 ARAST
+917 ARAT
-922 EQVLGWHNERYRLQ
+922 PEQVQGWHKERYRLQ
-936 KEIEKE
+936 KELERE
-942 NLEWKALNAELTQ
+942 GLEWEALSAELTQ

-967 KLSAEGLK
+967 KISAEGLK

-994 LAELD
+994 LADMD

-1061 ADRVIDTFFAPIH
+1061 ANRVIDTIFAPIH

-1084 NEYAKKINALGIDTR
+1084 NDYAKKLNALGIDTR

-1122 LGEKEYEL
+1122 LGEKRYDL
-1130 QQIKAEFGKSK
+1130 QNVKGE
-1141 AYQELAEQIGRVKES
+1141 AYRELAEQIRRVENS
-1156 LSEEQLERINKG
+1156 LRPEQMERINKG
-1168 ITELRQIFKE
+1168 IAELQQIFKE

-1191 YDPIGYIPNYF
+1191 YDPIGYIPHYF

-1237 TEDFRPRTQWSGNV
+1237 TEDFKPRTPWSGNV

-1265 IFDQYFEGVSNIIYH
+1265 IFDQYIEGVSNIVHH
-1280 TEDISNIRALSD
+1280 TEDIGNVRALSD

-1301 NIKKQIDEI
+1301 SVKKQIDEI

-1315 LSIEERN
+1315 LSIEDRN
-1322 KKIAEIYAQN
+1322 KKIAEIYKQN

-1346 EYGNQLAGKKSSID
+1346 EYANQLAGKKSSID

-1370 KFYKAVTGIS
+1370 KYYKAVTGIS
-1380 NRVSG
+1380 NRVAG

-1432 LTKRSA
+1432 LTKRSS

-1453 LQRLETAGGNLNP
+1453 LQRLETAGGKVNP

-1513 RSKGAM
+1513 RSKGSM
-1519 PTIFGSK
+1519 PTIFSSK

-1538 NNQYRNLIKD
+1538 NNSYRNLIKD

-1565 IVIGAYMFNDA
+1565 IVIGAYMFNDL

-1584 SAFDPF
+1584 SAFDPL
-1590 GMANEAGGN
+1590 GMANEAYGD

-1611 LGDAIKGDGVQ
+1611 LGDAISGNGLE

-1634 VIQGVVDEL
+1634 VIQGVADEL
-1643 ADNTPFVGGLFFDGG
+1643 ADNTPFVGGLFFGG
-1658 RIPLKSAIPHPIE
+1658 RRIPLKSAAPHPIK

-1703 YMMLPVGGGQVNKTI
+1703 YMMLPIAGGQVNKTI
-1718 KGLDMMRKGGSYTQT
+1718 KGLNMMRKGGSYTQT
-1733 NDGEQLQF
+1733 NKGEQLQF

-1746 KKTNWL
+1746 KKANWA
-1752 QAALFGKWAVPEA
+1752 QALLFGKWATDGGKA
-1765 QAHMEKNRTL
+1765 YMKDKSMKLGEKQ
-1775 NEKSTEL
+1775 TET
-1782 YKELLQT
+1782 YKKLVAA
-1789 GAKNTTAFESI
+1789 GAKNTLAFDEVNHVRSGEKKSS
-1800 NKMNR
+1800 KMTVL
-1805 EDKGKDKRRA
+1805 RA
-1815 IRSAPLSAE
+1815 SLLNEE
-1824 QKAILYRSI
+1824 QKGILYY
-1833 LDDDQKDKEILDYF
+1833 DMVAGDKEREVLDHF
-1847 KWKNSMGEVADY
+1847 KDSGNRWRLADCMSRMGEFEQIA
-1859 LMRAADYKSDVPKK
+1859 PKRETLK
-1873 AALQDAKIS
+1873 NAALS
-1882 DEEKEYLYMEKFV
+1882 DEEKEYLYLYKTVNKDSIEKERNRIRAFSAAGLGMDAYLSV
-1895 EDKSKEKEQSRIR
+1895 KNKLQELNDSDMKSKEKKQAFVHWMYESGYSNAQVQ
-1908 ALREAGIGMN
+1908 
-1918 DYLKIRTE
+1918 TV
-1926 YGQLY
+1926 
-1931 DYKDAEARMR
+1931 KDNFA
-1941 QWLQEEGFSWQEQ
+1941 FSGGYTVKW
-1954 SVIKEQFIFWGM
+1954 
-1966 HPKKYKG
+1966 

>member
-1 MSRNASARSLLQ
+1 MTESERLR
-13 NKISNSKGSFN
+13 K
-24 PHTGKLAEEERG
+24 EMEERG
-36 YDPKEQQKKAAREAK
+36 LLGTTGKKVIVSAAQKEINEKKGGTAKSRSAGSASRTASKTTDSAKHVPDTNLFRGMQLNRPTARKTSAPTMGKDSAVLQRAKALSANKGLSGKEREKQIGQAQKELGRIRDKNLLASFLGNKEAK
-51 AAKAA
+51 ARISQVTKL
-56 RQAEKS
+56 QGELS
-62 ASFSAL
+62 
-68 RSGGQPVDVVLDTGL
+68 
-83 VSSIRDYRK
+83 K
-92 QQAKKVKTPVKGT
+92 QQKRTAFGAGFGQAAGLDIYDTAVKKIAKKTGNTALSK
-105 IGRKYDT
+105 
-112 EKGFTVQ
+112 Q
-119 GLTVKPERSNAKS
+119 MA
-132 EKTRLYQTYDN
+132 
-143 LLDEKEIRKK
+143 
-153 YSYVAQDKELDYR
+153 AQDKVRQEVKTANKKSYGRGELAGELTQAGILYG
-166 TMRRAVNNGMRAVG
+166 TAGAAAEKAALKGVGKLTGG
-180 KTLDTAKG
+180 KTLG
-188 DYAEVQKVA
+188 
-197 KLQAQLQGRLRSA
+197 
-210 SFVSGLYE
+210 
-218 GMAKDSTDAVVKLIG
+218 
-233 NDALTKQNEAMH
+233 
-245 ELFKQTQ
+245 
-252 SNHKGMAAAGRLTGE
+252 
-267 FAKAGAGYMTI
+267 KAGTF
-278 GKAAEEAT
+278 AT
-286 LKGMGVLGRRMTAST
+286 RM
-301 APDLAQKAAAKI
+301 
-313 LLNPK
+313 
-318 NAKAARVA
+318 
-326 AGLLGQQAADTMVNT
+326 LGQQAADTVVNT

-346 AGIGEGKNK
+346 AGMADGKSR
-355 KEILKDIGKQEA
+355 KEIAKDVGKQEA
-367 TDAAFNMGI
+367 TDAAFNVGL

-385 VGDVLEPR
+385 VGEVLEPR
-393 LATKRIPKQI
+393 LAAKRIPKQI
-403 EKSMTGKMPSSD
+403 EKSMTGKMLSSEH
-415 YIKLGKTPEI
+415 IKLGKTPEI

-436 LMPQGVVPKVAYPAE
+436 LMPQGVVPKVAYPAG

-473 DLGFEP
+473 DLGFEV
-479 IRQLPKKLKDPV
+479 IRQIPEKMRNPI
-491 AILKSDTRDGSIIVL
+491 AILKSDTQEGSIVVL

-512 YGQPVIVP
+512 YNQPIIVP
-520 VRVDQNGY
+520 IKVDQKGY
-528 SEFSSVIPSMYGR
+528 SEFASVIPSMYGR

-552 KKENILYWNKK
+552 KKGNILYWNKK

-594 NVKGEE
+594 IVNAEE

-607 HKLQAAEGV
+607 HKLQAAEGA
-616 KEADAAGKTMNT
+616 KEADAAGATLHT

-648 AERMTPEEVKQL
+648 AKKMTPEEVKQL

-675 ELQRIANETN
+675 ELQRIADEAN
-685 YELKDV
+685 YE
-691 TKANADFDR
+691 TKAVREANAGFDR
-700 EMNEIGKTL
+700 EMNEIGRTL

-720 LIAKATTDIRD
+720 LIAKARADIRN
-731 SFGIA
+731 SFGIT
-736 DEEGTKQIGEILQ
+736 DEEGEKQVGEILQ
-749 KAAQEGKIS
+749 KAAQEGNLS
-758 KEERRHLLALVEEKG
+758 KKERRHLLALVEEKS
-773 RKNTADESTAI
+773 RKNTADEVSAI

-798 TAADIAEIHKWRGQ
+798 TAADIAQIHKQRGQ
-812 LKGKMAKASIR
+812 LKEKLAKASIK

-828 SEVYAELSKEF
+828 SEVYAGLSKEF
-839 PFYFPRSIENTTGQF
+839 PFYFPRSIESTTGQF
-854 KQIYKIATAGELLQ
+854 KQIYKIATASELLQ
-868 KSEKQ
+868 KGEKQ

-917 ARAST
+917 ARASA
-922 EQVLGWHNERYRLQ
+922 EQVQGWHNERYRLQ
-936 KEIEKE
+936 KELEKE

-967 KLSAEGLK
+967 KISAEGLK
-975 RLTGDR
+975 RFTGDR

-994 LAELD
+994 LADMD

-1061 ADRVIDTFFAPIH
+1061 ADRVIDAFFAPIH

-1084 NEYAKKINALGIDTR
+1084 NEYAKKLNALGIDTR
-1099 KNIPIQLPDVAE
+1099 KNIHIQLPDVAE

-1122 LGEKEYEL
+1122 LGEKEFDL
-1130 QQIKAEFGKSK
+1130 QEMKAEFGKSK

-1156 LSEEQLERINKG
+1156 LRPEQMERINKG
-1168 ITELRQIFKE
+1168 IAELRQLYKE
-1178 AHPLLNEARIKEG
+1178 LWPMLNEARIKEG
-1191 YDPIGYIPNYF
+1191 YDPIGYIQNYF
-1202 PHARFNDPKDPL
+1202 PHAKFNDPKDPL

-1237 TEDFRPRTQWSGNV
+1237 TEDFKPRTQWSGNV

-1265 IFDQYFEGVSNIIYH
+1265 IFDQYIEGVSNIVHH
-1280 TEDISNIRALSD
+1280 TEDIGNVRALSD
-1292 YMRYSFSEE
+1292 HMRYSFSEE

-1315 LSIEERN
+1315 LSIEKRN
-1322 KKIAEIYAQN
+1322 EEIAKIYAQN

-1346 EYGNQLAGKKSSID
+1346 EYANLLAGKKSSID
-1360 RSVEKTLLGR
+1360 RSVEKTFLGR
-1370 KFYKAVTGIS
+1370 KYYKAVTGIS
-1380 NRVSG
+1380 NRVAG

-1466 LQWMEAADTFSTQAV
+1466 LQWMEAADTFATQAV

-1519 PTIFGSK
+1519 PTIFSSK

-1538 NNQYRNLIKD
+1538 NNGYRNLIKD

-1565 IVIGAYMFNDA
+1565 IVIGAYMFNDL
-1576 YEKITGRR
+1576 YERLTGRR

-1590 GMANEAGGN
+1590 GMANEAYGD
-1599 ATGESMRNTWDI
+1599 ATGESMRNTWDT
-1611 LGDAIKGDGVQ
+1611 LGDAISGNGLE

-1634 VIQGVVDEL
+1634 VIQGVTDEL
-1643 ADNTPFVGGLFFDGG
+1643 ADNTPFVGGLFFGGG
-1658 RIPLKSAIPHPIE
+1658 RIPLKSAVPHPIK
-1671 AGKHFADA
+1671 AGKHIADA

-1691 EINKEA
+1691 EANKEA
-1697 ISPLAT
+1697 VSPIAT
-1703 YMMLPVGGGQVNKTI
+1703 YTMLPVAGGQVNKTI
-1718 KGLDMMRKGGSYTQT
+1718 KGLNMMRKGGSYTQT
-1733 NDGEQLQF
+1733 NKGEQLQF

-1746 KKTNWL
+1746 KKTNWA
-1752 QAALFGKWAVPEA
+1752 QALLFGKWATDGGKA
-1765 QAHMEKNRTL
+1765 YMKD
-1775 NEKSTEL
+1775 KSMMLGAKQTET
-1782 YKELLQT
+1782 YKKLVAA
-1789 GAKNTTAFESI
+1789 GAKNTLAFDEVNHVRSGEKTSS
-1800 NKMNR
+1800 KMTVL
-1805 EDKGKDKRRA
+1805 RA
-1815 IRSAPLSAE
+1815 SLLNEE
-1824 QKAILYRSI
+1824 QKGILYY
-1833 LDDDQKDKEILDYF
+1833 DMVAGDKEREVLDHF
-1847 KWKNSMGEVADY
+1847 KDSGNQWRLADCMSRMGEFEQIA
-1859 LMRAADYKSDVPKK
+1859 PKRETLK
-1873 AALQDAKIS
+1873 NAALS
-1882 DEEKEYLYMEKFV
+1882 DEEKEYLYLYKTVNKDSIEKERNRIRAFSAAGLGMDAYLSV
-1895 EDKSKEKEQSRIR
+1895 KNKLQELNDSDMKSKEKKQAFVHWMYESGYSNAQVQ
-1908 ALREAGIGMN
+1908 
-1918 DYLKIRTE
+1918 TV
-1926 YGQLY
+1926 
-1931 DYKDAEARMR
+1931 KDNFA
-1941 QWLQEEGFSWQEQ
+1941 FSGGYTVKW
-1954 SVIKEQFIFWGM
+1954 
-1966 HPKKYKG
+1966 

>member
-1 MSRNASARSLLQ
+1 MTESERLR
-13 NKISNSKGSFN
+13 K
-24 PHTGKLAEEERG
+24 EMEERG
-36 YDPKEQQKKAAREAK
+36 LLGTTGKKVIVSAAQKEINEKKGGTAKSRSAGSSSTGTARSRRDEIV
-51 AAKAA
+51 
-56 RQAEKS
+56 R
-62 ASFSAL
+62 
-68 RSGGQPVDVVLDTGL
+68 DTGL

-92 QQAKKVKTPVKGT
+92 QQAKKVKTPVKGK
-105 IGRKYDT
+105 IGRKYDP

-119 GLTVKPERSNAKS
+119 GLTVRPERSNAKN

-153 YSYVAQDKELDYR
+153 YNYVLKDKSTDEKAKG
-166 TMRRAVNNGMRAVG
+166 RAVRALLNPSQTDYATYKKVAERQMELQKQKSG
-180 KTLDTAKG
+180 AGFAAGFLNATGGNVAKITAKG
-188 DYAEVQKVA
+188 TKNE
-197 KLQAQLQGRLRSA
+197 QARKNWMDTLNHLKETQEAHPTAGTLG
-210 SFVSGLYE
+210 
-218 GMAKDSTDAVVKLIG
+218 AV
-233 NDALTKQNEAMH
+233 
-245 ELFKQTQ
+245 
-252 SNHKGMAAAGRLTGE
+252 TGE
-267 FAKAGAGYMTI
+267 FAKAGAGYATF
-278 GKAAEEAT
+278 GKVAEKAV
-286 LKGMGVLGRRMTAST
+286 LKGASALGGRMAAST
-301 APDLAQKAAAKI
+301 APDIAQKAAAKI

-346 AGIGEGKNK
+346 AGVADGKSR
-355 KEILKDIGKQEA
+355 KEIAKDIGKQEA
-367 TDAAFNMGI
+367 TDAAFNVGL

-385 VGDVLEPR
+385 VGEVLEPK
-393 LATKRIPKQI
+393 LAAKRITKQI
-403 EKSMTGKMPSSD
+403 EKSMTGQLPSSD

-451 YRQALAKGTG
+451 YRQALAKGTD

-528 SEFSSVIPSMYGR
+528 SEFSSVIPSMYGKKR
-541 KGFTEFMEKQG
+541 FAEFMKNQQG
-552 KKENILYWNKK
+552 NILYWNKK

-594 NVKGEE
+594 IVNAEE

-616 KEADAAGKTMNT
+616 KEADAAGKAVNT

-636 AAQSM
+636 AAESM

-648 AERMTPEEVKQL
+648 AEKMTPEEVKQL

-675 ELQRIANETN
+675 ELQRIADEAN

-700 EMNEIGKTL
+700 EMNEIGRTL

-720 LIAKATTDIRD
+720 LIAKARADIRD
-731 SFGIA
+731 SFGIT
-736 DEEGTKQIGEILQ
+736 DEEGEKQIGEILQ
-749 KAAQEGKIS
+749 KAAQEGNLS
-758 KEERRHLLALVEEKG
+758 KKERRHLLALVEEKS
-773 RKNTADESTAI
+773 RKNTADEVSAI

-798 TAADIAEIHKWRGQ
+798 TAADIAQIHKQRGQ
-812 LKGKMAKASIR
+812 LKGKLAKASIK

-828 SEVYAELSKEF
+828 SEVYAGLSKEF
-839 PFYFPRSIENTTGQF
+839 PFYFPRSIESTTGQF
-854 KQIYKIATAGELLQ
+854 KQIYKIATASELLQ
-868 KSEKQ
+868 KGEKQ

-917 ARAST
+917 ARASA
-922 EQVLGWHNERYRLQ
+922 EQVQGWHKERYRLQ
-936 KEIEKE
+936 KELEKE

-994 LAELD
+994 LADME

-1061 ADRVIDTFFAPIH
+1061 ADRVIDAFFAPIH

-1084 NEYAKKINALGIDTR
+1084 NEYAKKLNALGIDTR
-1099 KNIPIQLPDVAE
+1099 KNIHIQLPDVAE

-1122 LGEKEYEL
+1122 LGEKEFDL
-1130 QQIKAEFGKSK
+1130 QEMKAEFGKSK

-1156 LSEEQLERINKG
+1156 LRPEQMERINKG
-1168 ITELRQIFKE
+1168 IAELRQLYKE
-1178 AHPLLNEARIKEG
+1178 LWPMLNEARIKEG
-1191 YDPIGYIPNYF
+1191 YDPIGYIQNYF
-1202 PHARFNDPKDPL
+1202 PHAKFNDPKDPL

-1237 TEDFRPRTQWSGNV
+1237 TEDFKPRTQWSGNV

-1265 IFDQYFEGVSNIIYH
+1265 IFDQYIEGVSNIVHH
-1280 TEDISNIRALSD
+1280 TEDIGNIRALSD
-1292 YMRYSFSEE
+1292 HMRYSFSEE

-1315 LSIEERN
+1315 LSIEKRN
-1322 KKIAEIYAQN
+1322 EEIAKIYAQN

-1346 EYGNQLAGKKSSID
+1346 EYANLLAGKKSSID

-1370 KFYKAVTGIS
+1370 KYYKAVTGIS
-1380 NRVSG
+1380 NRVAG

-1466 LQWMEAADTFSTQAV
+1466 LQWMEAADTFATQAV

-1519 PTIFGSK
+1519 PTIFSSK

-1538 NNQYRNLIKD
+1538 NNGYRNLIKD

-1565 IVIGAYMFNDA
+1565 IVIGAYMFNDL
-1576 YEKITGRR
+1576 YEKLTGRR

-1590 GMANEAGGN
+1590 GMANEAYGD

-1611 LGDAIKGDGVQ
+1611 LGDAISGNGLE

-1634 VIQGVVDEL
+1634 VIQGVTDEL
-1643 ADNTPFVGGLFFDGG
+1643 ADNTPFVGGLFFGGG
-1658 RIPLKSAIPHPIE
+1658 RIPLKSAVPHPIK
-1671 AGKHFADA
+1671 AGKHIADA

-1691 EINKEA
+1691 EANKEA
-1697 ISPLAT
+1697 VSPIAT
-1703 YMMLPVGGGQVNKTI
+1703 YTMLPVAGGQVNKTI
-1718 KGLDMMRKGGSYTQT
+1718 KGLNLMQKGGSYKQT
-1733 NDGEQLQF
+1733 NKGEQLQF

-1746 KKTNWL
+1746 KKANWA
-1752 QAALFGKWAVPEA
+1752 QALLFGKWATDGGKA
-1765 QAHMEKNRTL
+1765 YMKD
-1775 NEKSTEL
+1775 KSMKLGAEQTET
-1782 YKELLQT
+1782 YKKLVAA
-1789 GAKNTTAFESI
+1789 GAKNTLAFDEVNHVRSGEKKSS
-1800 NKMNR
+1800 KMTVL
-1805 EDKGKDKRRA
+1805 RA
-1815 IRSAPLSAE
+1815 SLLNEE
-1824 QKAILYRSI
+1824 QKGILYY
-1833 LDDDQKDKEILDYF
+1833 DMVAGDKEREVLDHF
-1847 KWKNSMGEVADY
+1847 KDSGNRWRLADCMSRMGEFEQIA
-1859 LMRAADYKSDVPKK
+1859 PKRETLK
-1873 AALQDAKIS
+1873 NAALS
-1882 DEEKEYLYMEKFV
+1882 DEEKEYLYLYRTVNKDSIEKERNRIRAFSAAGLGMDAYLSV
-1895 EDKSKEKEQSRIR
+1895 KNKLQELNDSDMKSKEKKQAFVHWMYESGYSNAQVQ
-1908 ALREAGIGMN
+1908 
-1918 DYLKIRTE
+1918 TV
-1926 YGQLY
+1926 
-1931 DYKDAEARMR
+1931 KDNFA
-1941 QWLQEEGFSWQEQ
+1941 FSGGYTVKW
-1954 SVIKEQFIFWGM
+1954 
-1966 HPKKYKG
+1966 

>member
-1 MSRNASARSLLQ
+1 MTESERLR
-13 NKISNSKGSFN
+13 K
-24 PHTGKLAEEERG
+24 EMEERG
-36 YDPKEQQKKAAREAK
+36 LLGTTGKKVIVSAAQKEINERKGGTAKSRSAGSASASRTTSKTTNSAKRVPDTNLFRGMQLTRPTARKTSALAMGGKDSAVLQRAKALSANKGLSGKEREKQIGQAQKELGRIRDKNLLASFLGNKEAKARISQITKLQGELSKQQKRTAFGAGFGQTVGLDIYDTAVKKAAK
-51 AAKAA
+51 KTGNT
-56 RQAEKS
+56 
-62 ASFSAL
+62 AL
-68 RSGGQPVDVVLDTGL
+68 S
-83 VSSIRDYRK
+83 K
-92 QQAKKVKTPVKGT
+92 QMA
-105 IGRKYDT
+105 
-112 EKGFTVQ
+112 
-119 GLTVKPERSNAKS
+119 
-132 EKTRLYQTYDN
+132 
-143 LLDEKEIRKK
+143 
-153 YSYVAQDKELDYR
+153 AQDKVRQEVKTANKKSYGRGELAGELTQAGILYG
-166 TMRRAVNNGMRAVG
+166 TAGAAAEKAALKGVGKLTGG
-180 KTLDTAKG
+180 KTLG
-188 DYAEVQKVA
+188 
-197 KLQAQLQGRLRSA
+197 
-210 SFVSGLYE
+210 
-218 GMAKDSTDAVVKLIG
+218 
-233 NDALTKQNEAMH
+233 
-245 ELFKQTQ
+245 
-252 SNHKGMAAAGRLTGE
+252 
-267 FAKAGAGYMTI
+267 KAGTF
-278 GKAAEEAT
+278 AT
-286 LKGMGVLGRRMTAST
+286 RM
-301 APDLAQKAAAKI
+301 
-313 LLNPK
+313 
-318 NAKAARVA
+318 
-326 AGLLGQQAADTMVNT
+326 LGQQAADTAVNT

-346 AGIGEGKNK
+346 AGVADGKSR
-355 KEILKDIGKQEA
+355 KEIAKDVGKQEA
-367 TDAAFNMGI
+367 MDAAFNVGL

-385 VGDVLEPR
+385 VGEVLEPK
-393 LATKRIPKQI
+393 LAAKRITKQI
-403 EKSMTGKMPSSD
+403 EKSMTGQLPSSD

-451 YRQALAKGTG
+451 YRQALAKGTD

-528 SEFSSVIPSMYGR
+528 SEFSSVIPSMYGKKR
-541 KGFTEFMEKQG
+541 FAEFLINQQG
-552 KKENILYWNKK
+552 NILYWNKK

-594 NVKGEE
+594 IVNAEE

-616 KEADAAGKTMNT
+616 KEADAAGATANT

-636 AAQSM
+636 AAESM
-641 AENRNVL
+641 AKNRNVL
-648 AERMTPEEVKQL
+648 AEKMTPEEVKQL
-660 EERYFQLQNKDWRTK
+660 EERYFQLQNKDWRKK
-675 ELQRIANETN
+675 ELQRIADEAN

-700 EMNEIGKTL
+700 EMNEIGRTL

-720 LIAKATTDIRD
+720 LIAKARADIRD

-736 DEEGTKQIGEILQ
+736 DEEGEKQIGEILQ
-749 KAAQEGKIS
+749 KAAQEGNLS
-758 KEERRHLLALVEEKG
+758 KKERRHLLALVEEKS
-773 RKNTADESTAI
+773 RKNTADEVSAI

-798 TAADIAEIHKWRGQ
+798 TAADIAQIHKQRGQ
-812 LKGKMAKASIR
+812 LKGKLAKASIK

-828 SEVYAELSKEF
+828 SEVYAGLSKEF
-839 PFYFPRSIENTTGQF
+839 PFYFPRSIESTTGQF
-854 KQIYKIATAGELLQ
+854 KQIYKIATASELLQ
-868 KSEKQ
+868 KGEKQ

-891 VHEAYKEITLAD
+891 VHKAYKEITLAD
-903 MDDFISNLAGQVDY
+903 MDDFISNLAKQTDY
-917 ARAST
+917 ARAT
-922 EQVLGWHNERYRLQ
+922 PEQVQGWHKERYRLQ
-936 KEIEKE
+936 KELERE
-942 NLEWKALNAELTQ
+942 GLEWEALSAELTQ

-967 KLSAEGLK
+967 KISAEGLK

-994 LAELD
+994 LADMD

-1061 ADRVIDTFFAPIH
+1061 ANRVIDTIFAPIH

-1084 NEYAKKINALGIDTR
+1084 NDYAKKLNALGIDTR

-1122 LGEKEYEL
+1122 LGEKRYDL
-1130 QQIKAEFGKSK
+1130 QNVKGE
-1141 AYQELAEQIGRVKES
+1141 AYRELAEQIRRVENS
-1156 LSEEQLERINKG
+1156 LRPEQMERINKG
-1168 ITELRQIFKE
+1168 IAELQQIFKE

-1191 YDPIGYIPNYF
+1191 YDPIGYIPHYF

-1237 TEDFRPRTQWSGNV
+1237 TEDFKPRTPWSGNV

-1265 IFDQYFEGVSNIIYH
+1265 IFDQYIEGVSNIVHH
-1280 TEDISNIRALSD
+1280 TEDIGNVRALSD

-1301 NIKKQIDEI
+1301 SVKKQIDEI

-1315 LSIEERN
+1315 LSIEDRN
-1322 KKIAEIYAQN
+1322 KKIAEIYKQN

-1346 EYGNQLAGKKSSID
+1346 EYANQLAGKKSSID

-1370 KFYKAVTGIS
+1370 KYYKAVTGIS
-1380 NRVSG
+1380 NRVAG

-1432 LTKRSA
+1432 LTKRSS

-1453 LQRLETAGGNLNP
+1453 LQRLETAGGKVNP

-1513 RSKGAM
+1513 RSKGSM
-1519 PTIFGSK
+1519 PTIFSSK

-1538 NNQYRNLIKD
+1538 NNSYRNLIKD

-1565 IVIGAYMFNDA
+1565 IVIGAYMFNDL

-1590 GMANEAGGN
+1590 GMANEAYGD
-1599 ATGESMRNTWDI
+1599 ATGEGMRNTWDI

-1622 LTEKREKKAPSA
+1622 LTEQREKKIPSA
-1634 VIQGVVDEL
+1634 VIQGVTDEL

-1658 RIPLKSAIPHPIE
+1658 RIPLKSAVPHPVKG
-1671 AGKHFADA
+1671 AMHFADA

-1703 YMMLPVGGGQVNKTI
+1703 YMMLPIAGGQVNKTM
-1718 KGLDMMRKGGSYTQT
+1718 KGLNMMRKGGSYTQT
-1733 NDGEQLQF
+1733 NEGERLQF

-1746 KKTNWL
+1746 KKTNWA
-1752 QAALFGKWAVPEA
+1752 QALLFGKWATDGGKA
-1765 QAHMEKNRTL
+1765 YMKDKGMMLGAKQ
-1775 NEKSTEL
+1775 TET
-1782 YKELLQT
+1782 YKKLVAA
-1789 GAKNTTAFESI
+1789 GAKNTLAFDEV
-1800 NKMNR
+1800 NHV
-1805 EDKGKDKRRA
+1805 
-1815 IRSAPLSAE
+1815 RSAEKTSSKMTVLRASLLNEE
-1824 QKAILYRSI
+1824 QKGILYY
-1833 LDDDQKDKEILDYF
+1833 DMVAGDKEREVLDHF
-1847 KWKNSMGEVADY
+1847 KDSGNRWRLAECMSRMSEFEQTAPKRETLKN
-1859 LMRAADYKSDVPKK
+1859 
-1873 AALQDAKIS
+1873 AALS
-1882 DEEKEYLYMEKFV
+1882 DEEKEYLYLYKIV
-1895 EDKSKEKEQSRIR
+1895 YKDSREKEQGRIR
-1908 ALREAGIGMN
+1908 TLRDAGIGMN
-1918 DYLKIRTE
+1918 DYLKIRTK
-1926 YGQLY
+1926 YGELY

>member
-1 MSRNASARSLLQ
+1 MTESERLR
-13 NKISNSKGSFN
+13 K
-24 PHTGKLAEEERG
+24 EMEERG
-36 YDPKEQQKKAAREAK
+36 LLGTTGKKVIVSAAQKEINEKKGGTAK
-51 AAKAA
+51 S
-56 RQAEKS
+56 RSGS
-62 ASFSAL
+62 ASTGTA
-68 RSGGQPVDVVLDTGL
+68 RSRRDEIVRDTGL

-105 IGRKYDT
+105 IGRKYDP

-119 GLTVKPERSNAKS
+119 GLTVRPERSNAKN

-188 DYAEVQKVA
+188 DYAELQKVA

-210 SFVSGLYE
+210 SFVSGLFE
-218 GMAKDSTDAVVKLIG
+218 GMAKDSTDAAVKLIG
-233 NDALTKQNEAMH
+233 NDALTKQNEAMQ

-286 LKGMGVLGRRMTAST
+286 LKGMGALGRRMTAST
-301 APDLAQKAAAKI
+301 APDIAQQAAAKI

-346 AGIGEGKNK
+346 AGVADGKSR
-355 KEILKDIGKQEA
+355 KEIAKDVGKQEA
-367 TDAAFNMGI
+367 MDAAFNVGL

-385 VGDVLEPR
+385 VGEVLEPK
-393 LATKRIPKQI
+393 LAAKRITKQI
-403 EKSMTGKMPSSD
+403 EKSMTGQLPSSD

-451 YRQALAKGTG
+451 YRQALAKGTD

-528 SEFSSVIPSMYGR
+528 SEFSSVIPSMYGKKR
-541 KGFTEFMEKQG
+541 FAEFMKNQQG
-552 KKENILYWNKK
+552 NILYWNKK

-594 NVKGEE
+594 IVNAEE

-616 KEADAAGKTMNT
+616 KEADAAGATANT

-636 AAQSM
+636 AAESM
-641 AENRNVL
+641 AKNRNVL
-648 AERMTPEEVKQL
+648 AEKMTPEEVKQL
-660 EERYFQLQNKDWRTK
+660 EERYFQLQNKDWRKK
-675 ELQRIANETN
+675 ELQRIADEAN

-700 EMNEIGKTL
+700 EMNEIGRTL

-720 LIAKATTDIRD
+720 LIAKARADIRD

-736 DEEGTKQIGEILQ
+736 DEEGEKQIGEILQ
-749 KAAQEGKIS
+749 KAAQEGNLS
-758 KEERRHLLALVEEKG
+758 KKERRHLLALVEEKS
-773 RKNTADESTAI
+773 RKNTADEVSAI

-798 TAADIAEIHKWRGQ
+798 TAADIAQIHKQRGQ
-812 LKGKMAKASIR
+812 LKGKLAKASIK

-828 SEVYAELSKEF
+828 SEVYAGLSKEF
-839 PFYFPRSIENTTGQF
+839 PFYFPRSIESTTGQF
-854 KQIYKIATAGELLQ
+854 KQIYKIATASELLQ
-868 KSEKQ
+868 KGEKQ

-891 VHEAYKEITLAD
+891 VHKAYKEITLAD
-903 MDDFISNLAGQVDY
+903 MDDFISNLAKQTDY
-917 ARAST
+917 ARAT
-922 EQVLGWHNERYRLQ
+922 PEQVQGWHKERYRLQ
-936 KEIEKE
+936 KELERE
-942 NLEWKALNAELTQ
+942 GLEWEALSAELTQ

-967 KLSAEGLK
+967 KISAEGLK

-994 LAELD
+994 LADMD

-1061 ADRVIDTFFAPIH
+1061 ADRVIDTIFAPIH

-1084 NEYAKKINALGIDTR
+1084 NDYAKKLNALGIDTR

-1122 LGEKEYEL
+1122 LGEKRYDL
-1130 QQIKAEFGKSK
+1130 QNVKGE
-1141 AYQELAEQIGRVKES
+1141 AYRELAEQIRRVENS
-1156 LSEEQLERINKG
+1156 LRPEQMERINKG
-1168 ITELRQIFKE
+1168 IAELQQIFKE

-1191 YDPIGYIPNYF
+1191 YDPIGYIPHYF

-1237 TEDFRPRTQWSGNV
+1237 TEDFKPRTPWSGNV

-1265 IFDQYFEGVSNIIYH
+1265 IFDQYIEGVSNIVHH
-1280 TEDISNIRALSD
+1280 TEDIGNVRALSD

-1301 NIKKQIDEI
+1301 SVKKQIDEI

-1315 LSIEERN
+1315 LSIEDRN
-1322 KKIAEIYAQN
+1322 KKIAEIYKQN

-1346 EYGNQLAGKKSSID
+1346 EYANQLAGKKSSID

-1370 KFYKAVTGIS
+1370 KYYKAVTGIS
-1380 NRVSG
+1380 NRVAG

-1432 LTKRSA
+1432 LTKRSS

-1453 LQRLETAGGNLNP
+1453 LQRLETAGGKVNP

-1513 RSKGAM
+1513 RSKGSM
-1519 PTIFGSK
+1519 PTIFSSK

-1538 NNQYRNLIKD
+1538 NNSYRNLIKD

-1565 IVIGAYMFNDA
+1565 IVIGAYMFNDL

-1584 SAFDPF
+1584 SAFDPL
-1590 GMANEAGGN
+1590 GMANEAYGD

-1611 LGDAIKGDGVQ
+1611 LGDAISGNGLE

-1634 VIQGVVDEL
+1634 VIQGVADEL
-1643 ADNTPFVGGLFFDGG
+1643 ADNTPFVGGLFFGG
-1658 RIPLKSAIPHPIE
+1658 RRIPLKSAAPHPIK

-1703 YMMLPVGGGQVNKTI
+1703 YMMLPIAGGQVNKTI
-1718 KGLDMMRKGGSYTQT
+1718 KGLNMMRKGGSYTQT
-1733 NDGEQLQF
+1733 NKGEQLQF

-1746 KKTNWL
+1746 KKANWA
-1752 QAALFGKWAVPEA
+1752 QALLFGKWATDGGKA
-1765 QAHMEKNRTL
+1765 YMKDKSMKLGEKQ
-1775 NEKSTEL
+1775 TET
-1782 YKELLQT
+1782 YKKLVAA
-1789 GAKNTTAFESI
+1789 GAKNTLAFDEVNHVRSGEKKSS
-1800 NKMNR
+1800 KMTVL
-1805 EDKGKDKRRA
+1805 RA
-1815 IRSAPLSAE
+1815 SLLNEE
-1824 QKAILYRSI
+1824 QKGILYY
-1833 LDDDQKDKEILDYF
+1833 DMVAGDKEREVLDHF
-1847 KWKNSMGEVADY
+1847 KDSGNRWRLADCMSRMGEFEQIA
-1859 LMRAADYKSDVPKK
+1859 PKRETLK
-1873 AALQDAKIS
+1873 NAALS
-1882 DEEKEYLYMEKFV
+1882 DEEKEYLYLYKTVNKDSIEKERNRIRAFSAAGLGMDAYLSV
-1895 EDKSKEKEQSRIR
+1895 KNKLQELNDSDMKSKEKKQAFVHWMYESGYSNAQVQ
-1908 ALREAGIGMN
+1908 
-1918 DYLKIRTE
+1918 TV
-1926 YGQLY
+1926 
-1931 DYKDAEARMR
+1931 KDNFA
-1941 QWLQEEGFSWQEQ
+1941 FSGGYTVKW
-1954 SVIKEQFIFWGM
+1954 
-1966 HPKKYKG
+1966 

>member
-1 MSRNASARSLLQ
+1 MTESERLR
-13 NKISNSKGSFN
+13 K
-24 PHTGKLAEEERG
+24 EMEERG
-36 YDPKEQQKKAAREAK
+36 LLGTTGKKVIVSAAQKEINEKKGGTAKSRSAGSSSTGTARSRRDEIV
-51 AAKAA
+51 
-56 RQAEKS
+56 R
-62 ASFSAL
+62 
-68 RSGGQPVDVVLDTGL
+68 DTGL

-92 QQAKKVKTPVKGT
+92 QQAKKVKTPVKGK
-105 IGRKYDT
+105 IGRKYDP

-119 GLTVKPERSNAKS
+119 GLTVRPERSNAKN

-153 YSYVAQDKELDYR
+153 YNYVLKDKSTDEKAKG
-166 TMRRAVNNGMRAVG
+166 RAVRALLNPSQTDYATYKKVAERQMELQKQKSG
-180 KTLDTAKG
+180 AGFAAGFLNATGGNVAKITAKG
-188 DYAEVQKVA
+188 TKNEQTRKNWMDTLNHLKETQEAHPTA
-197 KLQAQLQGRLRSA
+197 GTLG
-210 SFVSGLYE
+210 
-218 GMAKDSTDAVVKLIG
+218 AV
-233 NDALTKQNEAMH
+233 
-245 ELFKQTQ
+245 
-252 SNHKGMAAAGRLTGE
+252 TGE
-267 FAKAGAGYMTI
+267 FAKAGAGYATF
-278 GKAAEEAT
+278 GKVAEKAV
-286 LKGMGVLGRRMTAST
+286 LKGASALGGRMLAST
-301 APDLAQKAAAKI
+301 APDIAQQAAAKI

-346 AGIGEGKNK
+346 AGVADGKSRR
-355 KEILKDIGKQEA
+355 EIAKDIGKQEA
-367 TDAAFNMGI
+367 TDAAFNVGL

-385 VGDVLEPR
+385 VGDALEPR
-393 LATKRIPKQI
+393 LAAKRISKQI
-403 EKSMTGKMPSSD
+403 EKSMTGQLPSSD

-473 DLGFEP
+473 DLGFEV
-479 IRQLPKKLKDPV
+479 IRQIPEKMRNPI
-491 AILKSDTRDGSIIVL
+491 AILKSDTQEGSIVVL

-512 YGQPVIVP
+512 YNQPIIVP
-520 VRVDQNGY
+520 IKVDQKGY
-528 SEFSSVIPSMYGR
+528 SEFASVIPSMYGR

-552 KKENILYWNKK
+552 KKGNILYWNKK

-594 NVKGEE
+594 IVNAEE

-607 HKLQAAEGV
+607 HKLQAAEDI
-616 KEADAAGKTMNT
+616 KKADAAGKAVNT

-648 AERMTPEEVKQL
+648 AEKMTPEEVKQL

-675 ELQRIANETN
+675 ELQRIADEAN

-700 EMNEIGKTL
+700 EMNEIGRTL

-720 LIAKATTDIRD
+720 LIAKARADIRD
-731 SFGIA
+731 SFGIT
-736 DEEGTKQIGEILQ
+736 DEEGEKQIGEILQ
-749 KAAQEGKIS
+749 KAAQEGNLS
-758 KEERRHLLALVEEKG
+758 KKERRHLLALVEEKS
-773 RKNTADESTAI
+773 RKNTADEVSAI

-798 TAADIAEIHKWRGQ
+798 TAADIAQIHKQRGQ
-812 LKGKMAKASIR
+812 LKGKLAKASIK

-828 SEVYAELSKEF
+828 SEVYAGLSKEF
-839 PFYFPRSIENTTGQF
+839 PFYFPRSIESTTGQF
-854 KQIYKIATAGELLQ
+854 KQIYKIATASELLQ
-868 KSEKQ
+868 KGEKQ

-917 ARAST
+917 ARASA
-922 EQVLGWHNERYRLQ
+922 EQVQGWHKERYRLQ
-936 KEIEKE
+936 KELEKE

-994 LAELD
+994 LADME

-1061 ADRVIDTFFAPIH
+1061 ADRVIDAFFAPIH

-1084 NEYAKKINALGIDTR
+1084 NEYAKKLNALGIDTR
-1099 KNIPIQLPDVAE
+1099 KNIHIQLPDVAE

-1122 LGEKEYEL
+1122 LGEKEFDL
-1130 QQIKAEFGKSK
+1130 QEMKAEFGKSK

-1156 LSEEQLERINKG
+1156 LRPEQMERINKG
-1168 ITELRQIFKE
+1168 IAELRQLYKE
-1178 AHPLLNEARIKEG
+1178 LWPMLNEARIKEG
-1191 YDPIGYIPNYF
+1191 YDPIGYIQNYF
-1202 PHARFNDPKDPL
+1202 PHAKFNDPKDPL

-1237 TEDFRPRTQWSGNV
+1237 TEDFKPRTPWSGNV

-1265 IFDQYFEGVSNIIYH
+1265 IFDQYIEGVSNIVHH
-1280 TEDISNIRALSD
+1280 TEDIGNVRALSD

-1315 LSIEERN
+1315 LSIEKRN
-1322 KKIAEIYAQN
+1322 EEIAKIYAQN

-1346 EYGNQLAGKKSSID
+1346 EYANLLAGKKSSID

-1370 KFYKAVTGIS
+1370 KYYKAVTGIS
-1380 NRVSG
+1380 NRVAG

-1432 LTKRSA
+1432 LTKRSS

-1466 LQWMEAADTFSTQAV
+1466 LQWMEAADTFATQAV

-1519 PTIFGSK
+1519 PTIFSSK
-1526 ALKPLTMFQLEV
+1526 ALKPLTMFQFEV
-1538 NNQYRNLIKD
+1538 NNSYRNLIKD

-1565 IVIGAYMFNDA
+1565 IVIGAYMFNDL
-1576 YEKITGRR
+1576 YEKLTGRR

-1590 GMANEAGGN
+1590 GMANEAYGD

-1611 LGDAIKGDGVQ
+1611 LGDAISGNGLE

-1634 VIQGVVDEL
+1634 VIQGVADEL
-1643 ADNTPFVGGLFFDGG
+1643 ADNTPFVGGLFFGGG
-1658 RIPLKSAIPHPIE
+1658 RIPLKSAAPHPIE

-1703 YMMLPVGGGQVNKTI
+1703 YMMLPIAGGQVNKTI
-1718 KGLDMMRKGGSYTQT
+1718 KGLNMMRKGGSYTQT
-1733 NDGEQLQF
+1733 NKGEQLQF

-1746 KKTNWL
+1746 KKTNWA
-1752 QAALFGKWAVPEA
+1752 QALLFGKWATDGGKA
-1765 QAHMEKNRTL
+1765 YMKD
-1775 NEKSTEL
+1775 KSMMLGAKQTET
-1782 YKELLQT
+1782 YKKLVAA
-1789 GAKNTTAFESI
+1789 GAKNTLAFDEVNHVRSGEKTSS
-1800 NKMNR
+1800 KMTVL
-1805 EDKGKDKRRA
+1805 RA
-1815 IRSAPLSAE
+1815 SLLNEE
-1824 QKAILYRSI
+1824 QKGILYY
-1833 LDDDQKDKEILDYF
+1833 DMVAGDKEREVLDHF
-1847 KWKNSMGEVADY
+1847 KDSGNQWRLADCMSRMGEFEQIA
-1859 LMRAADYKSDVPKK
+1859 PKRETLK
-1873 AALQDAKIS
+1873 NAALS
-1882 DEEKEYLYMEKFV
+1882 DEEKEYLYLYKTVNKDSIEKERNRIRALSAAGLGMDAYLSV
-1895 EDKSKEKEQSRIR
+1895 KNKLQELNDSGMKSKEKKWAFVNWMYESGYSNAQVQ
-1908 ALREAGIGMN
+1908 AV
-1918 DYLKIRTE
+1918 
-1926 YGQLY
+1926 
-1931 DYKDAEARMR
+1931 KDNFA
-1941 QWLQEEGFSWQEQ
+1941 FSGGYTVKW
-1954 SVIKEQFIFWGM
+1954 
-1966 HPKKYKG
+1966 

>member
-1 MSRNASARSLLQ
+1 MTESERLR
-13 NKISNSKGSFN
+13 K
-24 PHTGKLAEEERG
+24 EMEERG
-36 YDPKEQQKKAAREAK
+36 LLGTTGKKVIVSAAQKEINEKKGGTAK
-51 AAKAA
+51 SRSAGSSG
-56 RQAEKS
+56 S
-62 ASFSAL
+62 ASTGTA
-68 RSGGQPVDVVLDTGL
+68 RSRRDEIVRDTGL

-105 IGRKYDT
+105 IGRKYDP

-119 GLTVKPERSNAKS
+119 GLTVRPERSNAKN

-188 DYAEVQKVA
+188 DYAELQKVA

-210 SFVSGLYE
+210 SFVSGLFE
-218 GMAKDSTDAVVKLIG
+218 GMAKDSTDAAVKLIG
-233 NDALTKQNEAMH
+233 NDALTKQNEAMQ

-286 LKGMGVLGRRMTAST
+286 LKGMGALGRRMTAST
-301 APDLAQKAAAKI
+301 APDIAQQAAAKI

-367 TDAAFNMGI
+367 MDAAFNMGL

-385 VGDVLEPR
+385 AGQAFKKASKKGPIAGIDFEKMGYQMADVDDGILEHMEYLKNNPNDKKIDYALSPVNERMAKDVSNLVGFDISGYGNNLKPNAFDHVN
-393 LATKRIPKQI
+393 KRHGADGIHD
-403 EKSMTGKMPSSD
+403 KSMANPKD
-415 YIKLGKTPEI
+415 IAKVQYILDN
-425 LKKYGMIEGEM
+425 YDD
-436 LMPQGVVPKVAYPAE
+436 V
-451 YRQALAKGTG
+451 ALAK
-461 MSENQIK
+461 K
-468 KIQGH
+468 
-473 DLGFEP
+473 
-479 IRQLPKKLKDPV
+479 R
-491 AILKSDTRDGSIIVL
+491 AA
-506 TDMVDK
+506 
-512 YGQPVIVP
+512 
-520 VRVDQNGY
+520 
-528 SEFSSVIPSMYGR
+528 
-541 KGFTEFMEKQG
+541 GFTDSNGKLSQKVVFKKRINGTYYVVEAVPNTKKKRMEVIGTFMQKPKI
-552 KKENILYWNKK
+552 KKENVL
-563 KNLQHFPGN
+563 PGD
-572 GVQFPEPYSDA
+572 VTSPSVTSKSATAQFSTDIIP
-583 DPMLRIAQRKG
+583 K
-594 NVKGEE
+594 
-600 LKNIQKG
+600 
-607 HKLQAAEGV
+607 AAEGV
-616 KEADAAGKTMNT
+616 KGTDAAGKTMNT

-641 AENRNVL
+641 AKNRNVL
-648 AERMTPEEVKQL
+648 AEKMTPEEVKQL
-660 EERYFQLQNKDWRTK
+660 EERYFQLQNKDWRKK
-675 ELQRIANETN
+675 ELQRIANEAN

-700 EMNEIGKTL
+700 EMNEIGKTM

-720 LIAKATTDIRD
+720 LIAKARADIRD

-736 DEEGTKQIGEILQ
+736 DEEGEKQIGEILQ
-749 KAAQEGKIS
+749 KAAQEGNLS
-758 KEERRHLLALVEEKG
+758 KEERRHLLALVEEKR
-773 RKNTADESTAI
+773 RKNTADEVSAI

-798 TAADIAEIHKWRGQ
+798 TAADIAQIHKQRGQ
-812 LKGKMAKASIR
+812 LKGKLAKASIK

-828 SEVYAELSKEF
+828 SEVYAGLSKEF
-839 PFYFPRSIENTTGQF
+839 PFYFPRSIESTTGQF
-854 KQIYKIATAGELLQ
+854 KQIYKIATASELLQ
-868 KSEKQ
+868 KGEKQ

-936 KEIEKE
+936 KELEKE

-967 KLSAEGLK
+967 KISAEGLK
-975 RLTGDR
+975 RFTGDR
-981 YGMLEQRYESGKA
+981 FGMLEQRYESGKA
-994 LAELD
+994 LAEMD

-1061 ADRVIDTFFAPIH
+1061 ADRVIDTIFAPIH

-1099 KNIPIQLPDVAE
+1099 KNIHIQLPDVDE

-1122 LGEKEYEL
+1122 LGEKEYDL
-1130 QQIKAEFGKSK
+1130 QEIKAEFGKSK
-1141 AYQELAEQIGRVKES
+1141 AYQELAEQIGMVKES

-1168 ITELRQIFKE
+1168 ITELRQLYKE
-1178 AHPLLNEARIKEG
+1178 AWPMLNEARIKEG

-1315 LSIEERN
+1315 LSIEKRN
-1322 KKIAEIYAQN
+1322 EEIAKIYAQN

-1346 EYGNQLAGKKSSID
+1346 EYANLLAGKKSSID

-1370 KFYKAVTGIS
+1370 KYYKAVTGIS
-1380 NRVSG
+1380 NRVAG

-1466 LQWMEAADTFSTQAV
+1466 LQWMEAADTFATQAV

-1519 PTIFGSK
+1519 PTIFSSK

-1538 NNQYRNLIKD
+1538 NNGYRNLIKD

-1565 IVIGAYMFNDA
+1565 IVIGAYMFNDL

-1590 GMANEAGGN
+1590 GMANEAYGD

-1611 LGDAIKGDGVQ
+1611 LGDAISGNGLE

-1634 VIQGVVDEL
+1634 VIQGVTDEL
-1643 ADNTPFVGGLFFDGG
+1643 AENTPFVGGLFFDGG
-1658 RIPLKSAIPHPIE
+1658 RIPLKSAVPHPIK
-1671 AGKHFADA
+1671 AGKHIADA

-1691 EINKEA
+1691 EANKEA
-1697 ISPLAT
+1697 VSPIAT
-1703 YMMLPVGGGQVNKTI
+1703 YMMLPVAGGQVNKTI
-1718 KGLDMMRKGGSYTQT
+1718 KGLNMMRKGGSYTQT
-1733 NDGEQLQF
+1733 NKGEQLQF

-1746 KKTNWL
+1746 KKTNWA
-1752 QAALFGKWAVPEA
+1752 QALLFGKWATDGGKA
-1765 QAHMEKNRTL
+1765 YMKD
-1775 NEKSTEL
+1775 KSMMLGAKQTET
-1782 YKELLQT
+1782 YKKLVAA
-1789 GAKNTTAFESI
+1789 GAKNTLAFDEVNHVRSGEKTSS
-1800 NKMNR
+1800 KMTVL
-1805 EDKGKDKRRA
+1805 RA
-1815 IRSAPLSAE
+1815 SLLNEE
-1824 QKAILYRSI
+1824 QKGILYY
-1833 LDDDQKDKEILDYF
+1833 DMVAGDKEREVLDHF
-1847 KWKNSMGEVADY
+1847 KDSGNQWRLADCMSRMGEFEQIA
-1859 LMRAADYKSDVPKK
+1859 PKRETLK
-1873 AALQDAKIS
+1873 NAALS
-1882 DEEKEYLYMEKFV
+1882 DEEKEYLYLYKTVNKDSIEKERNRIRALSAAGLGMDAYLSV
-1895 EDKSKEKEQSRIR
+1895 KNKLQELNDSGMKSKEKKWAFVNWMYESGYSNAQVQ
-1908 ALREAGIGMN
+1908 AV
-1918 DYLKIRTE
+1918 
-1926 YGQLY
+1926 
-1931 DYKDAEARMR
+1931 KDNFA
-1941 QWLQEEGFSWQEQ
+1941 FSGGYTVKW
-1954 SVIKEQFIFWGM
+1954 
-1966 HPKKYKG
+1966 

>member
-1 MSRNASARSLLQ
+1 MTESERLR
-13 NKISNSKGSFN
+13 K
-24 PHTGKLAEEERG
+24 EMEERG
-36 YDPKEQQKKAAREAK
+36 LLGTTGKKVIVSAAQKKINEKKGGTAK
-51 AAKAA
+51 S
-56 RQAEKS
+56 RSGS
-62 ASFSAL
+62 ASTGTA
-68 RSGGQPVDVVLDTGL
+68 RSRRDEIVRDTGL

-105 IGRKYDT
+105 IGRKYDP

-119 GLTVKPERSNAKS
+119 GLTVRPERSNAKN
-132 EKTRLYQTYDN
+132 EKTRLYQTHDN
-143 LLDEKEIRKK
+143 LLSAEEIRKK
-153 YSYVAQDKELDYR
+153 YNYVAQDKELDYR

-188 DYAEVQKVA
+188 DYAELQKVA

-210 SFVSGLYE
+210 SFVSGLFE
-218 GMAKDSTDAVVKLIG
+218 GMAKDSTDAAVKLIG
-233 NDALTKQNEAMH
+233 NDALTKQNEAMQ

-286 LKGMGVLGRRMTAST
+286 LKGASALGRKMTAST
-301 APDLAQKAAAKI
+301 APDIAQKAAAKI

-346 AGIGEGKNK
+346 AGIADGKSRR
-355 KEILKDIGKQEA
+355 EIAKDIGKQEA
-367 TDAAFNMGI
+367 TDAAFNVGL

-385 VGDVLEPR
+385 VGEVLEQAKAQKAQNSFANTVLNNYGITDIYSSSNVVNGIVGKIKDTFLSTADNVRPILNEETGLHIEVWKR
-393 LATKRIPKQI
+393 GIDETFRKGKYYPALSDEMKIAKIASVEHLPELIRTGTVRAPEKGNFKNATYKSSFVYLKNEI
-403 EKSMTGKMPSSD
+403 EIGGKEYLVTMDIKKLPDNSNRFYIHDIKIKEATSAQRDSSLSGPPSSGNQLVAPMD
-415 YIKLGKTPEI
+415 SI
-425 LKKYGMIEGEM
+425 
-436 LMPQGVVPKVAYPAE
+436 PQAADGV
-451 YRQALAKGTG
+451 KGT
-461 MSENQIK
+461 
-468 KIQGH
+468 
-473 DLGFEP
+473 
-479 IRQLPKKLKDPV
+479 
-491 AILKSDTRDGSIIVL
+491 
-506 TDMVDK
+506 
-512 YGQPVIVP
+512 
-520 VRVDQNGY
+520 
-528 SEFSSVIPSMYGR
+528 
-541 KGFTEFMEKQG
+541 
-552 KKENILYWNKK
+552 
-563 KNLQHFPGN
+563 
-572 GVQFPEPYSDA
+572 
-583 DPMLRIAQRKG
+583 
-594 NVKGEE
+594 
-600 LKNIQKG
+600 
-607 HKLQAAEGV
+607 
-616 KEADAAGKTMNT
+616 DAAGKTMNT

-648 AERMTPEEVKQL
+648 AEKMTPEEVKQL
-660 EERYFQLQNKDWRTK
+660 EERYFQLQNKDWRKK
-675 ELQRIANETN
+675 ELQRIANEAN

-700 EMNEIGKTL
+700 EMNEIGKTM

-720 LIAKATTDIRD
+720 LIAKARADIRD

-736 DEEGTKQIGEILQ
+736 DEEGEKQIGEILQ
-749 KAAQEGKIS
+749 KAAQEGNLS
-758 KEERRHLLALVEEKG
+758 KEERRHLLALVEEKR
-773 RKNTADESTAI
+773 RKNTADEVSAI

-798 TAADIAEIHKWRGQ
+798 TAADIAQIHKQRGQ
-812 LKGKMAKASIR
+812 LKGKLAKASIK

-828 SEVYAELSKEF
+828 SEVYAGLSKEF
-839 PFYFPRSIENTTGQF
+839 PFYFPRSIESTTGQF
-854 KQIYKIATAGELLQ
+854 KQIYKIATASELLQ
-868 KSEKQ
+868 KGEKQ

-917 ARAST
+917 ARASA
-922 EQVLGWHNERYRLQ
+922 EQVQGWHKERYRLQ
-936 KEIEKE
+936 KELEKE

-967 KLSAEGLK
+967 KISAEGLK

-994 LAELD
+994 LADMD
-999 KKIGGYKQ
+999 KKIGGYKK

-1061 ADRVIDTFFAPIH
+1061 ADRVIDAFFAPIH

-1084 NEYAKKINALGIDTR
+1084 NEYAKKLNALGIDTR
-1099 KNIPIQLPDVAE
+1099 KNIHIQLPDVAE

-1122 LGEKEYEL
+1122 LGEKEFDL
-1130 QQIKAEFGKSK
+1130 QEMKAEFGKSK

-1156 LSEEQLERINKG
+1156 LRPEQMERINKG
-1168 ITELRQIFKE
+1168 IAELRQLYKE
-1178 AHPLLNEARIKEG
+1178 LWPMLNEARIKEG
-1191 YDPIGYIPNYF
+1191 YDPIGYIQNYF
-1202 PHARFNDPKDPL
+1202 PHAKFNDPKDPL

-1237 TEDFRPRTQWSGNV
+1237 TEDFKPRTQWSGNV

-1265 IFDQYFEGVSNIIYH
+1265 IFDQYIEGVSNIVHH
-1280 TEDISNIRALSD
+1280 TEDIGNIRALSD
-1292 YMRYSFSEE
+1292 HMRYSFSEE

-1315 LSIEERN
+1315 LSIEKRN
-1322 KKIAEIYAQN
+1322 EEIAKIYAQN

-1346 EYGNQLAGKKSSID
+1346 EYANLLAGKKSSID

-1370 KFYKAVTGIS
+1370 KYYKAVTGIS
-1380 NRVSG
+1380 NRVAG

-1466 LQWMEAADTFSTQAV
+1466 LQWMEAADTFATQAV

-1519 PTIFGSK
+1519 PTIFSSK

-1538 NNQYRNLIKD
+1538 NNGYRNLIKD

-1565 IVIGAYMFNDA
+1565 IVIGAYMFNDL

-1584 SAFDPF
+1584 SAFDPL
-1590 GMANEAGGN
+1590 GMANEAYGD

-1611 LGDAIKGDGVQ
+1611 LGDAISGNGLE

-1634 VIQGVVDEL
+1634 VIQGVTDEL
-1643 ADNTPFVGGLFFDGG
+1643 ADNTPFVGGLFFGGG
-1658 RIPLKSAIPHPIE
+1658 RIPLKSAVPHPIK
-1671 AGKHFADA
+1671 AGKHIADA

-1697 ISPLAT
+1697 ISPIAT
-1703 YMMLPVGGGQVNKTI
+1703 YMMLPVAGGQVNKTI
-1718 KGLDMMRKGGSYTQT
+1718 KGLNMMRKGGSYTQT
-1733 NDGEQLQF
+1733 NKGEQLQF

-1746 KKTNWL
+1746 KKTNWA
-1752 QAALFGKWAVPEA
+1752 QALLFGKWATDGGKA
-1765 QAHMEKNRTL
+1765 YMKD
-1775 NEKSTEL
+1775 KSMMLGAKQTET
-1782 YKELLQT
+1782 YKKLVAA
-1789 GAKNTTAFESI
+1789 GAKNTLAFDEVNHVRSGEKTSS
-1800 NKMNR
+1800 KMTVL
-1805 EDKGKDKRRA
+1805 RA
-1815 IRSAPLSAE
+1815 SLLNEE
-1824 QKAILYRSI
+1824 QKGILYY
-1833 LDDDQKDKEILDYF
+1833 DMVAGDKEREVLDHF
-1847 KWKNSMGEVADY
+1847 KDSGNQWRLADCMSRMGEFEQIA
-1859 LMRAADYKSDVPKK
+1859 PKRETLK
-1873 AALQDAKIS
+1873 NAALS
-1882 DEEKEYLYMEKFV
+1882 DEEKEYLYLYKTVNKDSIEKERNRIRALSAAGLGMDAYLSV
-1895 EDKSKEKEQSRIR
+1895 KNKLQELNDSGMKSKEKKWAFVNWMYESGYSNAQVQ
-1908 ALREAGIGMN
+1908 AV
-1918 DYLKIRTE
+1918 
-1926 YGQLY
+1926 
-1931 DYKDAEARMR
+1931 KDNFA
-1941 QWLQEEGFSWQEQ
+1941 FSGGYTVKW
-1954 SVIKEQFIFWGM
+1954 
-1966 HPKKYKG
+1966 

>member
-1 MSRNASARSLLQ
+1 MTESERLR
-13 NKISNSKGSFN
+13 K
-24 PHTGKLAEEERG
+24 EMEERG
-36 YDPKEQQKKAAREAK
+36 LLGTTGKKVIVSAAQKEINEKKGGTAKSRSAGSSSTGTARSRRDEIV
-51 AAKAA
+51 
-56 RQAEKS
+56 R
-62 ASFSAL
+62 
-68 RSGGQPVDVVLDTGL
+68 DTGL

-92 QQAKKVKTPVKGT
+92 QQAKKVKTPVKGK
-105 IGRKYDT
+105 IGRKYDP

-119 GLTVKPERSNAKS
+119 GLTVRPERSNAKN

-153 YSYVAQDKELDYR
+153 YNYVLKDKSTDEKAKG
-166 TMRRAVNNGMRAVG
+166 RAVRALLNPSQTDYATYKKVAERQMELQKQKSG
-180 KTLDTAKG
+180 AGFAAGFLNATGGNVAKITAKG
-188 DYAEVQKVA
+188 TKNE
-197 KLQAQLQGRLRSA
+197 QARKNWMDTLNHLKETQEAHPTAGTLG
-210 SFVSGLYE
+210 
-218 GMAKDSTDAVVKLIG
+218 AV
-233 NDALTKQNEAMH
+233 
-245 ELFKQTQ
+245 
-252 SNHKGMAAAGRLTGE
+252 TGE
-267 FAKAGAGYMTI
+267 FAKAGAGYATF
-278 GKAAEEAT
+278 GKVAEKAV
-286 LKGMGVLGRRMTAST
+286 LKGASALGGRMAAST
-301 APDLAQKAAAKI
+301 APDIAQKAAAKI

-326 AGLLGQQAADTMVNT
+326 AGLLGQQAADTVVNT

-346 AGIGEGKNK
+346 AGVADGKSR
-355 KEILKDIGKQEA
+355 KEIAKDIGKQEA
-367 TDAAFNMGI
+367 TDAAFNVGL

-385 VGDVLEPR
+385 VGEVLEPK

-403 EKSMTGKMPSSD
+403 EKSMTGKMLSSEH
-415 YIKLGKTPEI
+415 IKLGKTPEI

-436 LMPQGVVPKVAYPAE
+436 LMPQGVVPKVAYPAG

-473 DLGFEP
+473 DLGFEV
-479 IRQLPKKLKDPV
+479 IRQIPEKMRNPI
-491 AILKSDTRDGSIIVL
+491 AILKSDTQEGSIVVL

-512 YGQPVIVP
+512 YNQPIIVP
-520 VRVDQNGY
+520 IKVDQKGY
-528 SEFSSVIPSMYGR
+528 SEFASVIPSMYGR

-552 KKENILYWNKK
+552 KKGNILYWNKK

-594 NVKGEE
+594 IVNAEE

-607 HKLQAAEGV
+607 HKLQAAEDI
-616 KEADAAGKTMNT
+616 KKADAAGATLNT

-648 AERMTPEEVKQL
+648 AEKMTPEEVKQL

-675 ELQRIANETN
+675 ELQRIADEAN

-700 EMNEIGKTL
+700 EMNEIGRTL

-720 LIAKATTDIRD
+720 LIAKARADIRD
-731 SFGIA
+731 SFGIT
-736 DEEGTKQIGEILQ
+736 DEEGEKQIGEILQ
-749 KAAQEGKIS
+749 KAAQEGNLS
-758 KEERRHLLALVEEKG
+758 KKERRHLLALVEEKS
-773 RKNTADESTAI
+773 RKNTADEVSAI

-798 TAADIAEIHKWRGQ
+798 TAADIAQIHKQRGQ
-812 LKGKMAKASIR
+812 LKGKLAKASIK

-828 SEVYAELSKEF
+828 SEVYAGLSKEF
-839 PFYFPRSIENTTGQF
+839 PFYFPRSIESTTGQF
-854 KQIYKIATAGELLQ
+854 KQIYKIATASELLQ
-868 KSEKQ
+868 KGEKQ

-917 ARAST
+917 ARASA
-922 EQVLGWHNERYRLQ
+922 EQVQGWHKERYRLQ
-936 KEIEKE
+936 KELEKE

-994 LAELD
+994 LADME

-1061 ADRVIDTFFAPIH
+1061 ADRVIDAFFAPIH

-1084 NEYAKKINALGIDTR
+1084 NEYAKKLNALGIDTR
-1099 KNIPIQLPDVAE
+1099 KNIHIQLPDVAE

-1122 LGEKEYEL
+1122 LGEKEFDL
-1130 QQIKAEFGKSK
+1130 QEMKAEFGKSK

-1156 LSEEQLERINKG
+1156 LRPEQMERINKG
-1168 ITELRQIFKE
+1168 IAELRQLYKE
-1178 AHPLLNEARIKEG
+1178 LWPMLNEARIKEG
-1191 YDPIGYIPNYF
+1191 YDPIGYIPHYF

-1237 TEDFRPRTQWSGNV
+1237 TEDFKPRTPWSGNV

-1265 IFDQYFEGVSNIIYH
+1265 IFDQYIEGVSNIVHH
-1280 TEDISNIRALSD
+1280 TEDIGNIRALSD
-1292 YMRYSFSEE
+1292 HMRYSFSEE

-1315 LSIEERN
+1315 LSIEKRN
-1322 KKIAEIYAQN
+1322 EEIAKIYAQN

-1346 EYGNQLAGKKSSID
+1346 EYANLLAGKKSSID

-1370 KFYKAVTGIS
+1370 KYYKAVTGIS
-1380 NRVSG
+1380 NRVAG

-1466 LQWMEAADTFSTQAV
+1466 LQWMEAADTFATQAV

-1519 PTIFGSK
+1519 PTIFSSK

-1538 NNQYRNLIKD
+1538 NNGYRNLIKD

-1565 IVIGAYMFNDA
+1565 IVIGAYMFNDL
-1576 YEKITGRR
+1576 YEKLTGRR

-1590 GMANEAGGN
+1590 GMANEAYGD

-1611 LGDAIKGDGVQ
+1611 LGDAISGNGLE

-1634 VIQGVVDEL
+1634 VIQGVTDEL
-1643 ADNTPFVGGLFFDGG
+1643 ADNTPFVGGLFFGGG
-1658 RIPLKSAIPHPIE
+1658 RIPLKSAVPHPIK
-1671 AGKHFADA
+1671 AGKHIADA

-1691 EINKEA
+1691 EANKEA
-1697 ISPLAT
+1697 VSPIAT
-1703 YMMLPVGGGQVNKTI
+1703 YTMLPVAGGQVNKTI
-1718 KGLDMMRKGGSYTQT
+1718 KGLNMMRKGGSYTQT
-1733 NDGEQLQF
+1733 NKGEQLQF

-1746 KKTNWL
+1746 KKTNWA
-1752 QAALFGKWAVPEA
+1752 QALLFGKWATDGGKA
-1765 QAHMEKNRTL
+1765 YMKD
-1775 NEKSTEL
+1775 KSMMLGAKQTET
-1782 YKELLQT
+1782 YKKLVAA
-1789 GAKNTTAFESI
+1789 GAKNTLAFDEVNHVRSGEKTSS
-1800 NKMNR
+1800 KMTVL
-1805 EDKGKDKRRA
+1805 RA
-1815 IRSAPLSAE
+1815 SLLNEE
-1824 QKAILYRSI
+1824 QKGILYY
-1833 LDDDQKDKEILDYF
+1833 DMVAGDKEREVLDHF
-1847 KWKNSMGEVADY
+1847 KDSGNQWRLADCMSRMGEFEQIA
-1859 LMRAADYKSDVPKK
+1859 PKRETLK
-1873 AALQDAKIS
+1873 NAALS
-1882 DEEKEYLYMEKFV
+1882 DEEKEYLYLYKTVNKDSIEKERNRIRALSAAGLGMDAYLSV
-1895 EDKSKEKEQSRIR
+1895 KNKLQELNDSGMKSKEKKWAFVNWMYESGYSNAQVQ
-1908 ALREAGIGMN
+1908 AV
-1918 DYLKIRTE
+1918 
-1926 YGQLY
+1926 
-1931 DYKDAEARMR
+1931 KDNFA
-1941 QWLQEEGFSWQEQ
+1941 FSGGYTVKW
-1954 SVIKEQFIFWGM
+1954 
-1966 HPKKYKG
+1966 

>member
-1 MSRNASARSLLQ
+1 MAWLSL
-13 NKISNSKGSFN
+13 
-24 PHTGKLAEEERG
+24 EELKK
-36 YDPKEQQKKAAREAK
+36 YDAKKELKKMG
-51 AAKAA
+51 
-56 RQAEKS
+56 QAEKS
-62 ASFSAL
+62 AASL
-68 RSGGQPVDVVLDTGL
+68 RSGGQPVEVVRDTGAKDAVKNL
-83 VSSIRDYRK
+83 LEKHKKSRAIRKEMQSIGQDLRKNKSTDLAAYRRAAQK
-92 QQAKKVKTPVKGT
+92 QAELQKKLPGAGFAAGFLNATGGNVARIAAKGT
-105 IGRKYDT
+105 KNEQARKNWMDT
-112 EKGFTVQ
+112 LNQMQETQAAHPTAG
-119 GLTVKPERSNAKS
+119 
-132 EKTRLYQTYDN
+132 
-143 LLDEKEIRKK
+143 
-153 YSYVAQDKELDYR
+153 
-166 TMRRAVNNGMRAVG
+166 
-180 KTLDTAKG
+180 TLGA
-188 DYAEVQKVA
+188 
-197 KLQAQLQGRLRSA
+197 
-210 SFVSGLYE
+210 
-218 GMAKDSTDAVVKLIG
+218 I
-233 NDALTKQNEAMH
+233 
-245 ELFKQTQ
+245 
-252 SNHKGMAAAGRLTGE
+252 TGE

-278 GKAAEEAT
+278 GKVAEKAV
-286 LKGMGVLGRRMTAST
+286 LKGASALGGRMAAST
-301 APDLAQKAAAKI
+301 APDIAQKAAAKI
-313 LLNPK
+313 LMNPK

-346 AGIGEGKNK
+346 TGMADGKSRR
-355 KEILKDIGKQEA
+355 EIAKDVGKQEA
-367 TDAAFNMGI
+367 TDAAFNMGL

-385 VGDVLEPR
+385 VGQVLEPK
-393 LATKRIPKQI
+393 LALRR
-403 EKSMTGKMPSSD
+403 EKALQKKGIGKA
-415 YIKLGKTPEI
+415 GEEI
-425 LKKYGMIEGEM
+425 
-436 LMPQGVVPKVAYPAE
+436 
-451 YRQALAKGTG
+451 
-461 MSENQIK
+461 
-468 KIQGH
+468 
-473 DLGFEP
+473 
-479 IRQLPKKLKDPV
+479 
-491 AILKSDTRDGSIIVL
+491 
-506 TDMVDK
+506 
-512 YGQPVIVP
+512 
-520 VRVDQNGY
+520 
-528 SEFSSVIPSMYGR
+528 
-541 KGFTEFMEKQG
+541 
-552 KKENILYWNKK
+552 KKENVL
-563 KNLQHFPGN
+563 PGDVTSPSVTPEN
-572 GVQFPEPYSDA
+572 ATAQFSANTVP
-583 DPMLRIAQRKG
+583 KT
-594 NVKGEE
+594 
-600 LKNIQKG
+600 
-607 HKLQAAEGV
+607 AEGV
-616 KEADAAGKTMNT
+616 KGTDAAGATLNT

-660 EERYFQLQNKDWRTK
+660 EERYFQLQNKDWRKK
-675 ELQRIANETN
+675 ELQRIADEAN

-700 EMNEIGKTL
+700 EMNEIGKTM

-720 LIAKATTDIRD
+720 LIAKARADIRD
-731 SFGIA
+731 SFGIT
-736 DEEGTKQIGEILQ
+736 DEEGEKQIDAILQ
-749 KAAQEGKIS
+749 KAAQEGNLS
-758 KEERRHLLALVEEKG
+758 KKERRHLLALVEEKS
-773 RKNTADESTAI
+773 RKNTADEVSAI

-798 TAADIAEIHKWRGQ
+798 TAADIAEIHKQRGQ
-812 LKGKMAKASIR
+812 LKGKMAKASIK

-828 SEVYAELSKEF
+828 SEVYAGLSKEF

-854 KQIYKIATAGELLQ
+854 KQIYKIATASELLQ
-868 KSEKQ
+868 KGEKQ

-891 VHEAYKEITLAD
+891 VHKAYKEIVLTD

-917 ARAST
+917 ARASA
-922 EQVLGWHNERYRLQ
+922 EQVQGWHKERYRLQ
-936 KEIEKE
+936 KELEKE

-967 KLSAEGLK
+967 KISAEGLK

-994 LAELD
+994 LADMD

-1061 ADRVIDTFFAPIH
+1061 ADRVIDTIFAPIH

-1084 NEYAKKINALGIDTR
+1084 NDYAKKLNALGIDTR
-1099 KNIPIQLPDVAE
+1099 KNIDIQLPDVAE

-1122 LGEKEYEL
+1122 LGEKEYDL
-1130 QQIKAEFGKSK
+1130 QKMKAEFGKSK
-1141 AYQELAEQIGRVKES
+1141 AYRELAEQIGRVKES
-1156 LSEEQLERINKG
+1156 LSEEQLWRINEG
-1168 ITELRQIFKE
+1168 ITELRQLYKE
-1178 AHPLLNEARIKEG
+1178 MWPMLNEARIKEG
-1191 YDPIGYIPNYF
+1191 YDPIGYIEGYF
-1202 PHARFNDPKDPL
+1202 PHAKFNDPKDPL

-1237 TEDFRPRTQWSGNV
+1237 TEDFKPRTPWSGNV

-1265 IFDQYFEGVSNIIYH
+1265 IFDQYIEGISNIIYH
-1280 TEDISNIRALSD
+1280 TDDISNVRALSD

-1301 NIKKQIDEI
+1301 SVRKQIDEI

-1315 LSIEERN
+1315 LSIEDRD
-1322 KKIAEIYAQN
+1322 KKIAEIYKQN

-1346 EYGNQLAGKKSSID
+1346 EYANQLAGKKSSID
-1360 RSVEKTLLGR
+1360 RAAEKNIFGR
-1370 KFYKAVTGIS
+1370 KFYKAVNGIS
-1380 NRVSG
+1380 NKVAG

-1404 GLGRTRTTSQLKGLG
+1404 GLGRTRTTSQLKGLE
-1419 EALLYMKNGEMDE
+1419 EALLYMKNGEMDD
-1432 LTKRSA
+1432 LTRMST

-1453 LQRLETAGGNLNP
+1453 LQRLETKGGNLNP
-1466 LQWMEAADTFSTQAV
+1466 LQWMEAADTFATQAV
-1481 WRARYYDNLKDGMGQ
+1481 WRARYHDNIKDGMGEL
-1496 AAAIKEADTFAR
+1496 AAIKEADTFAR

-1513 RSKGAM
+1513 RSKGSM
-1519 PTIFGSK
+1519 PTIFNSK
-1526 ALKPLTMFQLEV
+1526 VLKPLTMFQLEV

-1590 GMANEAGGN
+1590 GMANEAFGN
-1599 ATGESMRNTWDI
+1599 ATGEGMRNTWDI
-1611 LGDAIKGDGVQ
+1611 LGDAISGNGVQ

-1634 VIQGVVDEL
+1634 VIQGVTDEL
-1643 ADNTPFVGGLFFDGG
+1643 ADNTPFVGGLFFGGG
-1658 RIPLKSAIPHPIE
+1658 RIPLKSAVPHPIE
-1671 AGKHFADA
+1671 AGKHIADA

-1697 ISPLAT
+1697 VSPLAT
-1703 YMMLPVGGGQVNKTI
+1703 YMMLPIAGGQVNKTI
-1718 KGLDMMRKGGSYTQT
+1718 KGLNMMRKGGSYTQT
-1733 NDGEQLQF
+1733 NKGEKLQF
-1741 AVDKD
+1741 AVDQD

-1775 NEKSTEL
+1775 SEKSTETYEKL
-1782 YKELLQT
+1782 RQA

-1805 EDKGKDKRRA
+1805 EDKGRDKRRA

-1833 LDDDQKDKEILDYF
+1833 LSDKQKDKEILDYF
-1847 KWKNSMGEVADY
+1847 SWTNSMGEVADY
-1859 LMRAADYKSDVPKK
+1859 LMRAADYKDNAAKK

-1882 DEEKEYLYMEKFV
+1882 DDEKEYIYMEKFV
-1895 EDKSKEKEQSRIR
+1895 QKDSKEKERSKIR
-1908 ALREAGIGMN
+1908 TLREAGIGMN

-1931 DYKDAEARMR
+1931 NDKSKKNLEKQYIIADLMNELGLTAAQQAE
-1941 QWLQEEGFSWQEQ
+1941 
-1954 SVIKEQFIFWGM
+1954 V
-1966 HPKKYKG
+1966 KKLFKFGGGYTAEWKI

>member
-1 MSRNASARSLLQ
+1 MSRNPSARSLLQ

-51 AAKAA
+51 AA

-92 QQAKKVKTPVKGT
+92 RQAKKVKTPVKGM
-105 IGRKYDT
+105 IGRKYDP

-119 GLTVKPERSNAKS
+119 GLTVRPERSNAKN
-132 EKTRLYQTYDN
+132 EKTRLYRTHDN
-143 LLDEKEIRKK
+143 LLSAEEIRKK

-188 DYAEVQKVA
+188 DYAELQKVA
-197 KLQAQLQGRLRSA
+197 KLQAQLQGRLKSA
-210 SFVSGLYE
+210 SFVSGLFE
-218 GMAKDSTDAVVKLIG
+218 GMAGDSTDAAVKLIG
-233 NDALTKQNEAMH
+233 NDALKKQNEAMH

-286 LKGMGVLGRRMTAST
+286 LKGMGALGGRMAAST
-301 APDLAQKAAAKI
+301 APDIAQKAAAKI

-346 AGIGEGKNK
+346 AGMADGKSR
-355 KEILKDIGKQEA
+355 KEIAKDVGKQEA
-367 TDAAFNMGI
+367 MDAAFNMGL

-385 VGDVLEPR
+385 AGEVLEQAKAQRAQKAQNRFANTVLENYGITDIYSSSNVVNGIVGKIKDTFLSTADNVRPILNEETGLNIEVWKR
-393 LATKRIPKQI
+393 GIDETFRKGKYYPALSDEMKIAKIASVEHLPELIRTGTVRAPEKGNFKNATYKSSFVYLKNEIEIDGKEYLVTMDIKKLPDNSNRFYIHDIKIKEATSAQRDSSLSGPPSSGNQLVAPTDSIPK
-403 EKSMTGKMPSSD
+403 
-415 YIKLGKTPEI
+415 
-425 LKKYGMIEGEM
+425 
-436 LMPQGVVPKVAYPAE
+436 AAE
-451 YRQALAKGTG
+451 DVKGT
-461 MSENQIK
+461 
-468 KIQGH
+468 
-473 DLGFEP
+473 
-479 IRQLPKKLKDPV
+479 
-491 AILKSDTRDGSIIVL
+491 
-506 TDMVDK
+506 
-512 YGQPVIVP
+512 
-520 VRVDQNGY
+520 
-528 SEFSSVIPSMYGR
+528 
-541 KGFTEFMEKQG
+541 
-552 KKENILYWNKK
+552 
-563 KNLQHFPGN
+563 
-572 GVQFPEPYSDA
+572 
-583 DPMLRIAQRKG
+583 
-594 NVKGEE
+594 
-600 LKNIQKG
+600 
-607 HKLQAAEGV
+607 
-616 KEADAAGKTMNT
+616 DAAGATANT

-648 AERMTPEEVKQL
+648 AEKMTPEEVKQL

-675 ELQRIANETN
+675 ELQRIADEAN

-700 EMNEIGKTL
+700 EMNEIGRTL

-720 LIAKATTDIRD
+720 LIAKARADIRN
-731 SFGIA
+731 SFGIT
-736 DEEGTKQIGEILQ
+736 DEEGEKQIGEILQ
-749 KAAQEGKIS
+749 KAAQEGNLS
-758 KEERRHLLALVEEKG
+758 KKERRHLLALVEEKS
-773 RKNTADESTAI
+773 RKNTADEVSAI

-798 TAADIAEIHKWRGQ
+798 TAADIAEIHKQRGR
-812 LKGKMAKASIR
+812 LKEKLAKASIK

-828 SEVYAELSKEF
+828 SEVYAGLSKEF
-839 PFYFPRSIENTTGQF
+839 PFYFPRSIESTTGQF
-854 KQIYKIATAGELLQ
+854 KQIYKIATASELLQ
-868 KSEKQ
+868 KGEKQ

-917 ARAST
+917 ARASA
-922 EQVLGWHNERYRLQ
+922 EQVQGWHNERYRLQ
-936 KEIEKE
+936 KELEKE

-967 KLSAEGLK
+967 KISAEGLK

-994 LAELD
+994 LADME

-1061 ADRVIDTFFAPIH
+1061 ADRVIDAIFAPIH

-1084 NEYAKKINALGIDTR
+1084 NDYAKKLNALGIDTR
-1099 KNIPIQLPDVAE
+1099 KNIDIQLPDVAE

-1122 LGEKEYEL
+1122 LGEKRYDL
-1130 QQIKAEFGKSK
+1130 QEMKAEFGKSK
-1141 AYQELAEQIGRVKES
+1141 AYRELAEQIHRVENS
-1156 LSEEQLERINKG
+1156 LSEEQLGRINEG
-1168 ITELRQIFKE
+1168 ITKLQQILKE
-1178 AHPLLNEARIKEG
+1178 MWPMLNEARIKEG
-1191 YDPIGYIPNYF
+1191 YDPIGWIPNYF
-1202 PHARFNDPKDPL
+1202 PHAKLNDPKDPL

-1226 DSELPMDIAGR
+1226 DMELPMDIAGR
-1237 TEDFRPRTQWSGNV
+1237 TENFKPRTQWSGNV
-1251 LQRKGKATDYDALR
+1251 LQRKGKATDYDAFR
-1265 IFDQYFEGVSNIIYH
+1265 IFDQYIEGASNIIYH
-1280 TEDISNIRALSD
+1280 TEDIGNVRALSD
-1292 YMRYSFSEE
+1292 HMRYSFSEE
-1301 NIKKQIDEI
+1301 SVKKQIDEI

-1315 LSIEERN
+1315 LSIEDRN
-1322 KKIAEIYAQN
+1322 KKIAEIYKQN
-1332 AENHKLQNY
+1332 AKNHKLQNY

-1346 EYGNQLAGKKSSID
+1346 EYANQLAGKKSKLD
-1360 RSVEKTLLGR
+1360 RAAEALLGR

-1432 LTKRSA
+1432 LTRRSA

-1453 LQRLETAGGNLNP
+1453 LQRLETKGGNLNP
-1466 LQWMEAADTFSTQAV
+1466 LQWMEAADTFATQAV
-1481 WRARYYDNLKDGMGQ
+1481 WRARYYDNLKDGMGEL
-1496 AAAIKEADTFAR
+1496 AAIKEADTFAR

-1513 RSKGAM
+1513 RSKGDM
-1519 PTIFGSK
+1519 PTIFNSK
-1526 ALKPLTMFQLEV
+1526 VLKPLTAFQLEV
-1538 NNQYRNLIKD
+1538 NNSYRNMIKD

-1565 IVIGAYMFNDA
+1565 IVIGAYMFNDL

-1584 SAFDPF
+1584 SAFDPL
-1590 GMANEAGGN
+1590 GMADEAFGD
-1599 ATGESMRNTWDI
+1599 ATGEGMRNTWDI

-1634 VIQGVVDEL
+1634 VIQGVTDEL

-1658 RIPLKSAIPHPIE
+1658 RIPLKSAIPHPIKG
-1671 AGKHFADA
+1671 GKHIADA

-1691 EINKEA
+1691 EANKEA

-1703 YMMLPVGGGQVNKTI
+1703 YMMLPIAGGQVNKTI
-1718 KGLDMMRKGGSYTQT
+1718 KGLNMMRKGGSYTQT
-1733 NDGEQLQF
+1733 NEGERLQF

-1800 NKMNR
+1800 SKMNR
-1805 EDKGKDKRRA
+1805 EDKGKEKRRA

-1824 QKAILYRSI
+1824 QKAILYRST
-1833 LDDDQKDKEILDYF
+1833 LDDDQKDKEILDHF
-1847 KWKNSMGEVADY
+1847 SWTNSMGEVADY
-1859 LMRAADYKSDVPKK
+1859 LMRAADYKSDTPKK

-1882 DEEKEYLYMEKFV
+1882 DDEKEYIYMEKFV
-1895 EDKSKEKEQSRIR
+1895 QKDSKEKERSKIR
-1908 ALREAGIGMN
+1908 TLREAGIGMN
-1918 DYLKIRTE
+1918 DYLKIRME
-1926 YGQLY
+1926 YGELY
-1931 DYKDAEARMR
+1931 NDRSKKNLEKQYIIADLMNELGLTAAQQAK
-1941 QWLQEEGFSWQEQ
+1941 
-1954 SVIKEQFIFWGM
+1954 VKELFKFGGGYTTEWKI
-1966 HPKKYKG
+1966 

>member
-68 RSGGQPVDVVLDTGL
+68 RSGGQPVEVVRDTGL

-105 IGRKYDT
+105 IGRKYDP

-119 GLTVKPERSNAKS
+119 GLTVKPERSNAKN

-180 KTLDTAKG
+180 KTLETAKG
-188 DYAEVQKVA
+188 DYAELQKVA

-218 GMAKDSTDAVVKLIG
+218 GMAGDSTDAVVKLIG

-278 GKAAEEAT
+278 GKAAGEAT
-286 LKGMGVLGRRMTAST
+286 LKGMGALGRRMTAST
-301 APDLAQKAAAKI
+301 APDIAQKAAAKI

-346 AGIGEGKNK
+346 AGMADGKSRR
-355 KEILKDIGKQEA
+355 EIAKDIGKQEA
-367 TDAAFNMGI
+367 MDAAFNMGL

-393 LATKRIPKQI
+393 LAMRQKKAVQKKGIGRA
-403 EKSMTGKMPSSD
+403 GK
-415 YIKLGKTPEI
+415 EI
-425 LKKYGMIEGEM
+425 
-436 LMPQGVVPKVAYPAE
+436 
-451 YRQALAKGTG
+451 
-461 MSENQIK
+461 
-468 KIQGH
+468 
-473 DLGFEP
+473 
-479 IRQLPKKLKDPV
+479 
-491 AILKSDTRDGSIIVL
+491 
-506 TDMVDK
+506 
-512 YGQPVIVP
+512 
-520 VRVDQNGY
+520 
-528 SEFSSVIPSMYGR
+528 
-541 KGFTEFMEKQG
+541 
-552 KKENILYWNKK
+552 KKENVL
-563 KNLQHFPGN
+563 PGDVTSPSVTPEN
-572 GVQFPEPYSDA
+572 ATAQFSANTVP
-583 DPMLRIAQRKG
+583 K
-594 NVKGEE
+594 
-600 LKNIQKG
+600 
-607 HKLQAAEGV
+607 AAEGV
-616 KEADAAGKTMNT
+616 KGTDAAGKAVNT

-720 LIAKATTDIRD
+720 LIAKATADIRD

-736 DEEGTKQIGEILQ
+736 DEEGAKQIGEILQ

-936 KEIEKE
+936 KELEKE

-975 RLTGDR
+975 KFTGDR
-981 YGMLEQRYESGKA
+981 YGMLEQRYENGKA

-1012 RQRKAADA
+1012 RQRKAANA

-1061 ADRVIDTFFAPIH
+1061 ADRVIDAFFAPIH

-1084 NEYAKKINALGIDTR
+1084 NEYAKKLNALGIDTR

-1122 LGEKEYEL
+1122 LGEKRYDL
-1130 QQIKAEFGKSK
+1130 QNVKGK
-1141 AYQELAEQIGRVKES
+1141 AYQELAEQIRRVEES
-1156 LSEEQLERINKG
+1156 LSKEQLERINKG

-1237 TEDFRPRTQWSGNV
+1237 TEDFRPRTPWSGNV

-1301 NIKKQIDEI
+1301 NIKKQIDEL

-1315 LSIEERN
+1315 LSIEKRN
-1322 KKIAEIYAQN
+1322 EEIAKIYAQN

-1360 RSVEKTLLGR
+1360 RAFEKNIFGR
-1370 KFYKAVTGIS
+1370 KYYKAVTGIS
-1380 NRVSG
+1380 NRVAG

-1453 LQRLETAGGNLNP
+1453 LQRLETAGGNWNP

-1519 PTIFGSK
+1519 PTIFNSK

-1565 IVIGAYMFNDA
+1565 VVIGAYMFNDL

-1584 SAFDPF
+1584 SAFDPL

-1634 VIQGVVDEL
+1634 VIQGVADEL

-1718 KGLDMMRKGGSYTQT
+1718 KGLDMMRKGGSYKQT
-1733 NDGEQLQF
+1733 DEGEQLQF

-1775 NEKSTEL
+1775 NEKSTAVYE
-1782 YKELLQT
+1782 ELLQT

-1805 EDKGKDKRRA
+1805 EDKGRDKRRA

-1824 QKAILYRSI
+1824 QKAVLYRSI

-1882 DEEKEYLYMEKFV
+1882 DDEKEYIYMEKFV

-1908 ALREAGIGMN
+1908 TLREAGIGMN
-1918 DYLKIRTE
+1918 DYLKIRTK
-1926 YGQLY
+1926 YGQIY
-1931 DYKDAEARMR
+1931 NDRSMKG
-1941 QWLQEEGFSWQEQ
+1941 EEKQYIIADLMDELGLTAAQQAKVKELFLFGSGYT
-1954 SVIKEQFIFWGM
+1954 IKWKI
-1966 HPKKYKG
+1966 

>member
-1 MSRNASARSLLQ
+1 MTESERLR
-13 NKISNSKGSFN
+13 K
-24 PHTGKLAEEERG
+24 EMEERG
-36 YDPKEQQKKAAREAK
+36 LLGTTGKKVIVSAAQKEINEKKGGTAK
-51 AAKAA
+51 S
-56 RQAEKS
+56 RSGS
-62 ASFSAL
+62 ASTGTA
-68 RSGGQPVDVVLDTGL
+68 RSRRDEIVRDTGL

-105 IGRKYDT
+105 IGRKYDP

-119 GLTVKPERSNAKS
+119 GLTVRPERSNAKN

-188 DYAEVQKVA
+188 DYAELQKVA

-210 SFVSGLYE
+210 SFVSGLFE
-218 GMAKDSTDAVVKLIG
+218 GMAKDSTDAAVKLIG
-233 NDALTKQNEAMH
+233 NDALTKQNEAMQ

-286 LKGMGVLGRRMTAST
+286 LKGMGALGRRMTAST
-301 APDLAQKAAAKI
+301 APDIAQQAAAKI

-346 AGIGEGKNK
+346 AGVADGKSR
-355 KEILKDIGKQEA
+355 KEIAKDVGKQEA
-367 TDAAFNMGI
+367 MDAAFNVGL

-385 VGDVLEPR
+385 VGEVLEPK
-393 LATKRIPKQI
+393 LAAKRITKQI
-403 EKSMTGKMPSSD
+403 EKSMTGQLPSSD

-451 YRQALAKGTG
+451 YRQALAKGTD

-528 SEFSSVIPSMYGR
+528 SEFSSVIPSMYGKKR
-541 KGFTEFMEKQG
+541 FAEFMKNQQG
-552 KKENILYWNKK
+552 NILYWNKK

-594 NVKGEE
+594 IVNAEE

-607 HKLQAAEGV
+607 HKLQAAEDI
-616 KEADAAGKTMNT
+616 KKADAAGKAVNT

-660 EERYFQLQNKDWRTK
+660 EERYFQLQNKDWRKK
-675 ELQRIANETN
+675 ELQRIADEAN

-700 EMNEIGKTL
+700 EMNEIGKTM

-720 LIAKATTDIRD
+720 LIAKARADIRD

-736 DEEGTKQIGEILQ
+736 DEEGEKQIGEILQ
-749 KAAQEGKIS
+749 KAAQEGNLS
-758 KEERRHLLALVEEKG
+758 KEERRHLLALVEEKR
-773 RKNTADESTAI
+773 RKNTADEVSAI

-798 TAADIAEIHKWRGQ
+798 TAADIAQIHKQRGQ
-812 LKGKMAKASIR
+812 LKGKLAKASIK

-828 SEVYAELSKEF
+828 SEVYAGLSKEF
-839 PFYFPRSIENTTGQF
+839 PFYFPRSIESTTGQF
-854 KQIYKIATAGELLQ
+854 KQIYKIATASELLQ
-868 KSEKQ
+868 KGEKQ

-891 VHEAYKEITLAD
+891 VHKAYKEITLAD
-903 MDDFISNLAGQVDY
+903 MDDFISNLAKQTDY
-917 ARAST
+917 ARAT
-922 EQVLGWHNERYRLQ
+922 PEQVQGWHKERYRLQ
-936 KEIEKE
+936 KELERE
-942 NLEWKALNAELTQ
+942 GLEWKALNAELTQ

-994 LAELD
+994 LADME

-1061 ADRVIDTFFAPIH
+1061 ANRVIDTIFAPIH

-1084 NEYAKKINALGIDTR
+1084 NDYAKKLNALGIDTR

-1122 LGEKEYEL
+1122 LGEKRYDLQNVKGEAYREL
-1130 QQIKAEFGKSK
+1130 Q
-1141 AYQELAEQIGRVKES
+1141 EQIRRVENS
-1156 LSEEQLERINKG
+1156 LRPEQMERINKG
-1168 ITELRQIFKE
+1168 IAELRQLYKE
-1178 AHPLLNEARIKEG
+1178 MWPMLNEARIKEG

-1202 PHARFNDPKDPL
+1202 PHAKLNDPKDPL

-1226 DSELPMDIAGR
+1226 DIELPMDIAGR
-1237 TEDFRPRTQWSGNV
+1237 TEDFKPRTQWSGNV

-1265 IFDQYFEGVSNIIYH
+1265 IFDQYIEGGSNIIYH
-1280 TEDISNIRALSD
+1280 TEDIGNIRALSD
-1292 YMRYSFSEE
+1292 HMRYSFSEE
-1301 NIKKQIDEI
+1301 SVKKQIDEI

-1315 LSIEERN
+1315 LSIEDRN
-1322 KKIAEIYAQN
+1322 KKIAEIYKQN
-1332 AENHKLQNY
+1332 AKNHKLQNY

-1346 EYGNQLAGKKSSID
+1346 EYANLLAGKKSSID

-1370 KFYKAVTGIS
+1370 KYYKAVTGIS
-1380 NRVSG
+1380 NRVAG

-1466 LQWMEAADTFSTQAV
+1466 LQWMEAADTFATQAV

-1519 PTIFGSK
+1519 PTIFSSK

-1538 NNQYRNLIKD
+1538 NNGYRNLIKD

-1565 IVIGAYMFNDA
+1565 IVIGAYMFNDL
-1576 YEKITGRR
+1576 YEKLTGRR
-1584 SAFDPF
+1584 SAFDPL
-1590 GMANEAGGN
+1590 GMADEAFGD
-1599 ATGESMRNTWDI
+1599 ATGEGMRNTWDI

-1634 VIQGVVDEL
+1634 VIQGVTDEL
-1643 ADNTPFVGGLFFDGG
+1643 ADNTPFVGGLFFGGG
-1658 RIPLKSAIPHPIE
+1658 RIPLKSAAPHPIK

-1697 ISPLAT
+1697 ISPIAT
-1703 YMMLPVGGGQVNKTI
+1703 YMMLPVAGGQVNKTI
-1718 KGLDMMRKGGSYTQT
+1718 KGLNLMQKGGSYKQT
-1733 NDGEQLQF
+1733 NKGEQLQF

-1746 KKTNWL
+1746 KKTNWA
-1752 QAALFGKWAVPEA
+1752 QALLFGKWATDGGKA
-1765 QAHMEKNRTL
+1765 YMKDKSMKLGEKQ
-1775 NEKSTEL
+1775 TET
-1782 YKELLQT
+1782 YKKLVAA
-1789 GAKNTTAFESI
+1789 GAKNTLAFDEVNHVRSGEKKSS
-1800 NKMNR
+1800 KMTVL
-1805 EDKGKDKRRA
+1805 RA
-1815 IRSAPLSAE
+1815 SLLNEE
-1824 QKAILYRSI
+1824 QKGILYY
-1833 LDDDQKDKEILDYF
+1833 DMVAGDKEREVLDHF
-1847 KWKNSMGEVADY
+1847 KDSGNQWRLADCMSRMGEFEQIA
-1859 LMRAADYKSDVPKK
+1859 PKRETLK
-1873 AALQDAKIS
+1873 NAALS
-1882 DEEKEYLYMEKFV
+1882 DEEKEYLYLYKTV
-1895 EDKSKEKEQSRIR
+1895 DKDSIEKERNRIR
-1908 ALREAGIGMN
+1908 ALRETGIGMN
-1918 DYLKIRTE
+1918 DYLKIRTK
-1926 YGQLY
+1926 YGELY

>member
-1 MSRNASARSLLQ
+1 MTESERLR
-13 NKISNSKGSFN
+13 K
-24 PHTGKLAEEERG
+24 EMEERG
-36 YDPKEQQKKAAREAK
+36 LLGTTGKKVIVSAAQKKINEKKGGTAK
-51 AAKAA
+51 S
-56 RQAEKS
+56 RSGS
-62 ASFSAL
+62 ASTGTA
-68 RSGGQPVDVVLDTGL
+68 RSRRDEIVRDTGL

-105 IGRKYDT
+105 IGRKYDP

-119 GLTVKPERSNAKS
+119 GLTVRSERSNAKN
-132 EKTRLYQTYDN
+132 EKTRLYQTHDN
-143 LLDEKEIRKK
+143 LLSAEEIRKK
-153 YSYVAQDKELDYR
+153 YNYVAQDKELDYR

-188 DYAEVQKVA
+188 DYAELQKVA

-210 SFVSGLYE
+210 SFVSGLFE
-218 GMAKDSTDAVVKLIG
+218 GMAKDSTDAAVKLIG
-233 NDALTKQNEAMH
+233 NDALTKQNEAMQ

-286 LKGMGVLGRRMTAST
+286 LKGMGALGRRMTAST
-301 APDLAQKAAAKI
+301 APDIAQKAAAKI

-346 AGIGEGKNK
+346 AGMADGKSRR
-355 KEILKDIGKQEA
+355 EIAKDIGKQEA
-367 TDAAFNMGI
+367 TDAAFNVGL

-385 VGDVLEPR
+385 VGEVLEQAKAQKAQNSFANTVLNNYGITDIYSSSNVVNGIVGKIKDTFLSTADNVRPILNEETGLHIEVWKR
-393 LATKRIPKQI
+393 GIDETFRKGKYYPALSDEMKIAKIASVEHLPELIRTGTVRAPEKGNFKNATYKSSFVYLKNEI
-403 EKSMTGKMPSSD
+403 EIGGKEYLVTMDIKKLPDNSNRFYIHDIKIKEATSAQRDSSLSGPPSSGNQLVAPMD
-415 YIKLGKTPEI
+415 SI
-425 LKKYGMIEGEM
+425 
-436 LMPQGVVPKVAYPAE
+436 PQAADGV
-451 YRQALAKGTG
+451 KGT
-461 MSENQIK
+461 
-468 KIQGH
+468 
-473 DLGFEP
+473 
-479 IRQLPKKLKDPV
+479 
-491 AILKSDTRDGSIIVL
+491 
-506 TDMVDK
+506 
-512 YGQPVIVP
+512 
-520 VRVDQNGY
+520 
-528 SEFSSVIPSMYGR
+528 
-541 KGFTEFMEKQG
+541 
-552 KKENILYWNKK
+552 
-563 KNLQHFPGN
+563 
-572 GVQFPEPYSDA
+572 
-583 DPMLRIAQRKG
+583 
-594 NVKGEE
+594 
-600 LKNIQKG
+600 
-607 HKLQAAEGV
+607 
-616 KEADAAGKTMNT
+616 DAAGKTMNT

-648 AERMTPEEVKQL
+648 AEKMTPEEVKQL
-660 EERYFQLQNKDWRTK
+660 EERYFQLQNKDWRKK
-675 ELQRIANETN
+675 ELQRIANEAN

-700 EMNEIGKTL
+700 EMNEIGKTM

-720 LIAKATTDIRD
+720 LIAKARADIRD

-736 DEEGTKQIGEILQ
+736 DEEGEKQIGEILQ
-749 KAAQEGKIS
+749 KAAQEGNLS
-758 KEERRHLLALVEEKG
+758 KEERRHLLALVEEKR
-773 RKNTADESTAI
+773 RKNTADEVSAI

-798 TAADIAEIHKWRGQ
+798 TAADIAQIHKQRGQ
-812 LKGKMAKASIR
+812 LKGKLAKASIK

-828 SEVYAELSKEF
+828 SEVYAGLSKEF
-839 PFYFPRSIENTTGQF
+839 PFYFPRSIESTTGQF
-854 KQIYKIATAGELLQ
+854 KQIYKIATASELLQ
-868 KSEKQ
+868 KGEKQ

-891 VHEAYKEITLAD
+891 VHKAYKEITLAD
-903 MDDFISNLAGQVDY
+903 MDDFISNLAKQTDY
-917 ARAST
+917 ARAT
-922 EQVLGWHNERYRLQ
+922 PEQVQGWHKERYRLQ
-936 KEIEKE
+936 KELERE
-942 NLEWKALNAELTQ
+942 GLEWEALSAELTQ

-967 KLSAEGLK
+967 KISAEGLK

-994 LAELD
+994 LADMD

-1061 ADRVIDTFFAPIH
+1061 ANRVIDTIFAPIH

-1084 NEYAKKINALGIDTR
+1084 NDYAKKLNALGIDTR

-1122 LGEKEYEL
+1122 LGEKRYDLQNVKGEAYREL
-1130 QQIKAEFGKSK
+1130 Q
-1141 AYQELAEQIGRVKES
+1141 EQIRRVENS
-1156 LSEEQLERINKG
+1156 LRPEQMERINKG
-1168 ITELRQIFKE
+1168 IAELRQLYKE
-1178 AHPLLNEARIKEG
+1178 MWPMLNEARIKEG

-1202 PHARFNDPKDPL
+1202 PHAKLNDPKDPL

-1226 DSELPMDIAGR
+1226 DIELPMDIAGR
-1237 TEDFRPRTQWSGNV
+1237 TEDFKPRTQWSGNV

-1265 IFDQYFEGVSNIIYH
+1265 IFDQYIEGASNIIYH
-1280 TEDISNIRALSD
+1280 TEDIGNVRALSD
-1292 YMRYSFSEE
+1292 HMRYSFSEE
-1301 NIKKQIDEI
+1301 SVKKQIDEI

-1315 LSIEERN
+1315 LSIEDRN
-1322 KKIAEIYAQN
+1322 KKIAEIYKQN
-1332 AENHKLQNY
+1332 AKNHKLQNY

-1346 EYGNQLAGKKSSID
+1346 EYANLLAGKKSKLD
-1360 RSVEKTLLGR
+1360 RAAEALLGR

-1380 NRVSG
+1380 NRVAG

-1391 IGSALTNIIPITQ
+1391 VGSALTNIIPITQ

-1453 LQRLETAGGNLNP
+1453 LQKLETKGGKANP
-1466 LQWMEAADTFSTQAV
+1466 LQWMEAADTFATQAV
-1481 WRARYYDNLKDGMGQ
+1481 WRARYYDNLKDGLGEL
-1496 AAAIKEADTFAR
+1496 AAIKEADTFAR

-1519 PTIFGSK
+1519 PTIFHSQSIFI
-1526 ALKPLTMFQLEV
+1526 KPLTMFQLEV

-1558 KMRSYMG
+1558 KLRSYMG
-1565 IVIGAYMFNDA
+1565 VVIGAYMFNDA

-1584 SAFDPF
+1584 SAFDPL
-1590 GMANEAGGN
+1590 GMADEAFGD
-1599 ATGESMRNTWDI
+1599 ATGEGMRNTWDI

-1634 VIQGVVDEL
+1634 VIQGVTDEL
-1643 ADNTPFVGGLFFDGG
+1643 ADNTPFVGGLFFGGG
-1658 RIPLKSAIPHPIE
+1658 RIPLKSAVPHPIK
-1671 AGKHFADA
+1671 AGKHIADA

-1697 ISPLAT
+1697 ISPIAT
-1703 YMMLPVGGGQVNKTI
+1703 YMMLPVAGGQVNKTI
-1718 KGLDMMRKGGSYTQT
+1718 KGLNMMRKGGSYKQT
-1733 NDGEQLQF
+1733 NKGEQLQF

-1746 KKTNWL
+1746 KKTNWA
-1752 QAALFGKWAVPEA
+1752 QALLFGKWATDGGKA
-1765 QAHMEKNRTL
+1765 YMKDKSMKLGEKQ
-1775 NEKSTEL
+1775 TET
-1782 YKELLQT
+1782 YKKLVAA
-1789 GAKNTTAFESI
+1789 GAKNTLAFDEVNHVRSGEKKSS
-1800 NKMNR
+1800 KMTVL
-1805 EDKGKDKRRA
+1805 RA
-1815 IRSAPLSAE
+1815 SLLNEE
-1824 QKAILYRSI
+1824 QKGILYY
-1833 LDDDQKDKEILDYF
+1833 DMVAGDKEREVLDHF
-1847 KWKNSMGEVADY
+1847 KDSGNQWRLADCMSRMGEFEQIA
-1859 LMRAADYKSDVPKK
+1859 PKRETLK
-1873 AALQDAKIS
+1873 NAALS
-1882 DEEKEYLYMEKFV
+1882 DEEKEYLYLYHIVYK
-1895 EDKSKEKEQSRIR
+1895 DSREKEQSRVR
-1908 ALREAGIGMN
+1908 ALSAAGLGM
-1918 DYLKIRTE
+1918 DAYLSVKN
-1926 YGQLY
+1926 
-1931 DYKDAEARMR
+1931 K
-1941 QWLQEEGFSWQEQ
+1941 LQELNDSDMKSKEKKQAFVHWMYESGYSNAQVQAVKDNFAFSGGYTVKW
-1954 SVIKEQFIFWGM
+1954 
-1966 HPKKYKG
+1966 

>member
-1 MSRNASARSLLQ
+1 MTESERLR
-13 NKISNSKGSFN
+13 K
-24 PHTGKLAEEERG
+24 EMEERG
-36 YDPKEQQKKAAREAK
+36 LLGTTGKKVIVSAAQKEINEKKGGTAK
-51 AAKAA
+51 S
-56 RQAEKS
+56 RSGS
-62 ASFSAL
+62 ASTGTA
-68 RSGGQPVDVVLDTGL
+68 RSRRDEIVRDTGL

-105 IGRKYDT
+105 IGRKYDP

-119 GLTVKPERSNAKS
+119 GLTVRPERSNAKN

-188 DYAEVQKVA
+188 DYAELQKVA

-210 SFVSGLYE
+210 SFVSGLFE
-218 GMAKDSTDAVVKLIG
+218 GMAKDSTDAAVKLIG
-233 NDALTKQNEAMH
+233 NDALTKQNEAMQ

-286 LKGMGVLGRRMTAST
+286 LKGMGALGRRMTAST
-301 APDLAQKAAAKI
+301 APDIAQQAAAKI

-346 AGIGEGKNK
+346 AGVADGKSR
-355 KEILKDIGKQEA
+355 KEIAKDVGKQEA
-367 TDAAFNMGI
+367 MDAAFNVGL

-385 VGDVLEPR
+385 VGQVLEQAKAQRAQKAQNRFANTVLENYGITDIYSSSNVVNGIVGKIKDTFLSTTDNVRPILNEETGLNIEVWKR
-393 LATKRIPKQI
+393 GIDETFRKGKYYPALSDEMKIAKIASVEHLPELIRTGTVRAAEKENFKNAASKTSFVYLKNEIEIDGKEYLVTMDIKKLSDNSNRFYIHDIKIKEATSAQRDSIRTGSPPSSGNQLVAPTDSIPK
-403 EKSMTGKMPSSD
+403 T
-415 YIKLGKTPEI
+415 
-425 LKKYGMIEGEM
+425 
-436 LMPQGVVPKVAYPAE
+436 
-451 YRQALAKGTG
+451 
-461 MSENQIK
+461 
-468 KIQGH
+468 
-473 DLGFEP
+473 
-479 IRQLPKKLKDPV
+479 
-491 AILKSDTRDGSIIVL
+491 
-506 TDMVDK
+506 
-512 YGQPVIVP
+512 
-520 VRVDQNGY
+520 
-528 SEFSSVIPSMYGR
+528 
-541 KGFTEFMEKQG
+541 
-552 KKENILYWNKK
+552 
-563 KNLQHFPGN
+563 
-572 GVQFPEPYSDA
+572 
-583 DPMLRIAQRKG
+583 
-594 NVKGEE
+594 
-600 LKNIQKG
+600 
-607 HKLQAAEGV
+607 AEGV
-616 KEADAAGKTMNT
+616 KGTDAAGATANT

-648 AERMTPEEVKQL
+648 AKKMTPEEVKQL

-675 ELQRIANETN
+675 ELQRIADEAN

-700 EMNEIGKTL
+700 EMNEIGRTL

-720 LIAKATTDIRD
+720 LIAKARADIRD
-731 SFGIA
+731 SFGIT
-736 DEEGTKQIGEILQ
+736 DEEGEKQIGEILQ
-749 KAAQEGKIS
+749 KAAQEGNLS
-758 KEERRHLLALVEEKG
+758 KKERRHLLALVEEKS
-773 RKNTADESTAI
+773 RKNTADEVSAI

-798 TAADIAEIHKWRGQ
+798 TAADIAQIHKQRGQ
-812 LKGKMAKASIR
+812 LKGKLAKASIK

-828 SEVYAELSKEF
+828 SEVYAGLSKEF
-839 PFYFPRSIENTTGQF
+839 PFYFPRSIESTTGQF
-854 KQIYKIATAGELLQ
+854 KQIYKIATASELLQ
-868 KSEKQ
+868 KGEKQ

-917 ARAST
+917 ARASA
-922 EQVLGWHNERYRLQ
+922 EQVQGWHKERYRLQ
-936 KEIEKE
+936 KELEKE

-975 RLTGDR
+975 RFTGDR
-981 YGMLEQRYESGKA
+981 YGMLEQRYENGKA
-994 LAELD
+994 LAEMD
-999 KKIGGYKQ
+999 KKIGGYKK

-1061 ADRVIDTFFAPIH
+1061 ADRVIDTIFAPIH

-1084 NEYAKKINALGIDTR
+1084 NEYAKKLNALGIDTR
-1099 KNIPIQLPDVAE
+1099 KNIHIQLPDVAE

-1122 LGEKEYEL
+1122 LGEKEFDL
-1130 QQIKAEFGKSK
+1130 QEMKAEFGKSK

-1156 LSEEQLERINKG
+1156 LRPEQMERINKG
-1168 ITELRQIFKE
+1168 IAELRQLYKE
-1178 AHPLLNEARIKEG
+1178 LWPMLNEARIKEG
-1191 YDPIGYIPNYF
+1191 YDPIGYIQNYF
-1202 PHARFNDPKDPL
+1202 PHAKFNDPKDPL

-1237 TEDFRPRTQWSGNV
+1237 TEDFKPRTQWSGNV

-1265 IFDQYFEGVSNIIYH
+1265 IFDQYIEGVSNIVHH
-1280 TEDISNIRALSD
+1280 TEDIGNVRALSD
-1292 YMRYSFSEE
+1292 HMRYSFSEE

-1315 LSIEERN
+1315 LSIEKRN
-1322 KKIAEIYAQN
+1322 EEIAKIYAQN

-1346 EYGNQLAGKKSSID
+1346 EYANLLAGKKSSID

-1370 KFYKAVTGIS
+1370 KYYKAVTGIS
-1380 NRVSG
+1380 NRVAG

-1466 LQWMEAADTFSTQAV
+1466 LQWMEAADTFATQAV

-1519 PTIFGSK
+1519 PTIFSSK

-1538 NNQYRNLIKD
+1538 NNGYRNLIKD

-1565 IVIGAYMFNDA
+1565 IVIGAYMFNDL
-1576 YEKITGRR
+1576 YEKLTGRR

-1590 GMANEAGGN
+1590 GMANEAYGD

-1611 LGDAIKGDGVQ
+1611 LGDAISGNGLE

-1634 VIQGVVDEL
+1634 VIQGVTDEL
-1643 ADNTPFVGGLFFDGG
+1643 ADNTPFVGGLFFGGG
-1658 RIPLKSAIPHPIE
+1658 RIPLKSAVPHPIK
-1671 AGKHFADA
+1671 AGKHIADA

-1691 EINKEA
+1691 EANKEA
-1697 ISPLAT
+1697 VSPIAT
-1703 YMMLPVGGGQVNKTI
+1703 YTMLPVAGGQVNKTI
-1718 KGLDMMRKGGSYTQT
+1718 KGLNMMRKGGSYTQT
-1733 NDGEQLQF
+1733 NKGEQLQF

-1746 KKTNWL
+1746 KKTNWA
-1752 QAALFGKWAVPEA
+1752 QALLFGKWATDGGKA
-1765 QAHMEKNRTL
+1765 YMKD
-1775 NEKSTEL
+1775 KSMMLGAKQTET
-1782 YKELLQT
+1782 YKKLVAA
-1789 GAKNTTAFESI
+1789 GAKNTLAFDEVNHVRSGEKTSS
-1800 NKMNR
+1800 KMTVL
-1805 EDKGKDKRRA
+1805 RA
-1815 IRSAPLSAE
+1815 SLLNEE
-1824 QKAILYRSI
+1824 QKGILYY
-1833 LDDDQKDKEILDYF
+1833 DMVAGDKEREVLDHF
-1847 KWKNSMGEVADY
+1847 KDSGNQWRLADCMSRMGEFEQIA
-1859 LMRAADYKSDVPKK
+1859 PKRETLK
-1873 AALQDAKIS
+1873 NAALS
-1882 DEEKEYLYMEKFV
+1882 DEEKEYLYLYKTVNKDSIEKERNRIRALSAAGLGMDAYLSV
-1895 EDKSKEKEQSRIR
+1895 KNKLQELNDSGMKSKEKKWAFVNWMYESGYSNAQVQ
-1908 ALREAGIGMN
+1908 AV
-1918 DYLKIRTE
+1918 
-1926 YGQLY
+1926 
-1931 DYKDAEARMR
+1931 KDNFA
-1941 QWLQEEGFSWQEQ
+1941 FSGGYTVKW
-1954 SVIKEQFIFWGM
+1954 
-1966 HPKKYKG
+1966 

>member
-1 MSRNASARSLLQ
+1 MTESERLR
-13 NKISNSKGSFN
+13 K
-24 PHTGKLAEEERG
+24 EMEERG
-36 YDPKEQQKKAAREAK
+36 LLGTTGKKVIVSAAQKKINEKKGGTAKSRSAGSSSTGTARSRRDEIV
-51 AAKAA
+51 
-56 RQAEKS
+56 R
-62 ASFSAL
+62 
-68 RSGGQPVDVVLDTGL
+68 DTGL

-92 QQAKKVKTPVKGT
+92 QQAKKVKTPVKGK
-105 IGRKYDT
+105 IGRKYDP

-119 GLTVKPERSNAKS
+119 GLTVRPERSNAKN

-153 YSYVAQDKELDYR
+153 YNYVLKDKSTDEKAKG
-166 TMRRAVNNGMRAVG
+166 RAVRALLNPSQTDYATYKKVAERQMELQKQKSG
-180 KTLDTAKG
+180 AGFAAGFLNATGGNVAKITAKG
-188 DYAEVQKVA
+188 TKNE
-197 KLQAQLQGRLRSA
+197 QARKNWMDTLNHLKETQEAHPTAGTLG
-210 SFVSGLYE
+210 
-218 GMAKDSTDAVVKLIG
+218 AV
-233 NDALTKQNEAMH
+233 
-245 ELFKQTQ
+245 
-252 SNHKGMAAAGRLTGE
+252 TGE
-267 FAKAGAGYMTI
+267 FAKAGAGYATF
-278 GKAAEEAT
+278 GKVAEKAV
-286 LKGMGVLGRRMTAST
+286 LKGASALGGRMLAST
-301 APDLAQKAAAKI
+301 APDIAQQAAAKI

-346 AGIGEGKNK
+346 AGVADGKSRR
-355 KEILKDIGKQEA
+355 EIAKDIGKQEA
-367 TDAAFNMGI
+367 TDAAFNVGL

-385 VGDVLEPR
+385 VGDALEPR
-393 LATKRIPKQI
+393 LAAKRISKQI
-403 EKSMTGKMPSSD
+403 EKSMTGQLPSSD

-451 YRQALAKGTG
+451 YRQALAKGTD

-528 SEFSSVIPSMYGR
+528 SEFSSVIPSMYGKKR
-541 KGFTEFMEKQG
+541 FAEFMKNQQG
-552 KKENILYWNKK
+552 NILYWNKK

-594 NVKGEE
+594 IVNAEE

-616 KEADAAGKTMNT
+616 KEADAAGATANT

-636 AAQSM
+636 AAESM
-641 AENRNVL
+641 AKNRNVL
-648 AERMTPEEVKQL
+648 AEKMTPEEVKQL
-660 EERYFQLQNKDWRTK
+660 EERYFQLQNKDWRKK
-675 ELQRIANETN
+675 ELQRIADEAN

-700 EMNEIGKTL
+700 EMNEIGRTL

-720 LIAKATTDIRD
+720 LIAKARADIRD

-736 DEEGTKQIGEILQ
+736 DEEGEKQIGEILQ
-749 KAAQEGKIS
+749 KAAQEGNLS
-758 KEERRHLLALVEEKG
+758 KKERRHLLALVEEKS
-773 RKNTADESTAI
+773 RKNTADEVSAI

-798 TAADIAEIHKWRGQ
+798 TAADIAQIHKQRGQ
-812 LKGKMAKASIR
+812 LKGKLAKASIK

-828 SEVYAELSKEF
+828 SEVYAGLSKEF
-839 PFYFPRSIENTTGQF
+839 PFYFPRSIESTTGQF
-854 KQIYKIATAGELLQ
+854 KQIYKIATASELLQ
-868 KSEKQ
+868 KGEKQ

-891 VHEAYKEITLAD
+891 VHKAYKEITLAD
-903 MDDFISNLAGQVDY
+903 MDDFISNLAKQTDY
-917 ARAST
+917 ARAT
-922 EQVLGWHNERYRLQ
+922 PEQVQGWHKERYRLQ
-936 KEIEKE
+936 KELERE
-942 NLEWKALNAELTQ
+942 GLEWEALSAELTQ

-967 KLSAEGLK
+967 KISAEGLK

-994 LAELD
+994 LADMD

-1061 ADRVIDTFFAPIH
+1061 ANRVIDTIFAPIH

-1084 NEYAKKINALGIDTR
+1084 NDYAKKLNALGIDTR

-1122 LGEKEYEL
+1122 LGEKRYDL
-1130 QQIKAEFGKSK
+1130 QNVKGE
-1141 AYQELAEQIGRVKES
+1141 AYRELAEQIRRVENS
-1156 LSEEQLERINKG
+1156 LRPEQMERINKG
-1168 ITELRQIFKE
+1168 IAELQQIFKE

-1191 YDPIGYIPNYF
+1191 YDPIGYIPHYF

-1237 TEDFRPRTQWSGNV
+1237 TEDFKPRTPWSGNV

-1265 IFDQYFEGVSNIIYH
+1265 IFDQYIEGVSNIVHH
-1280 TEDISNIRALSD
+1280 TEDIGNVRALSD

-1301 NIKKQIDEI
+1301 SVKKQIDEI

-1315 LSIEERN
+1315 LSIEDRN
-1322 KKIAEIYAQN
+1322 KKIAEIYKQN

-1346 EYGNQLAGKKSSID
+1346 EYANQLAGKKSSID

-1370 KFYKAVTGIS
+1370 KYYKAVTGIS
-1380 NRVSG
+1380 NRVAG

-1432 LTKRSA
+1432 LTKRSS

-1453 LQRLETAGGNLNP
+1453 LQRLETAGGKVNP

-1519 PTIFGSK
+1519 PTIFSSK

-1538 NNQYRNLIKD
+1538 NNSYRNLIKD

-1565 IVIGAYMFNDA
+1565 IVIGAYMFNDL
-1576 YEKITGRR
+1576 YEKLTGRR
-1584 SAFDPF
+1584 SAFDPL
-1590 GMANEAGGN
+1590 GMANEAYGD

-1611 LGDAIKGDGVQ
+1611 LGDAISGNGLE

-1634 VIQGVVDEL
+1634 VIQGVADEL
-1643 ADNTPFVGGLFFDGG
+1643 ADNTPFVGGLFFGGG
-1658 RIPLKSAIPHPIE
+1658 RIPLKSAAPHPIK

-1703 YMMLPVGGGQVNKTI
+1703 YMMLPIAGGQVRKTLQGI
-1718 KGLDMMRKGGSYTQT
+1718 NMMRKGGSYTQT
-1733 NDGEQLQF
+1733 NKGEQLQF

-1746 KKTNWL
+1746 KKANWA
-1752 QAALFGKWAVPEA
+1752 QALLFGKWATDGGKA
-1765 QAHMEKNRTL
+1765 YMKDKSMKLGEKQ
-1775 NEKSTEL
+1775 TET
-1782 YKELLQT
+1782 YKKLVAA
-1789 GAKNTTAFESI
+1789 GAKNTLAFDEVNHVRSGEKKSS
-1800 NKMNR
+1800 KMTVL
-1805 EDKGKDKRRA
+1805 RA
-1815 IRSAPLSAE
+1815 SLLNEE
-1824 QKAILYRSI
+1824 QKGILYY
-1833 LDDDQKDKEILDYF
+1833 DMVAGDKEREVLDHF
-1847 KWKNSMGEVADY
+1847 KDSGNRWRLADCMSRMGEFEQIA
-1859 LMRAADYKSDVPKK
+1859 PKRETLK
-1873 AALQDAKIS
+1873 NAALS
-1882 DEEKEYLYMEKFV
+1882 DEEKEYLYLYKTVDKDSIEKERNRIRALSAAGLGMDAYLSV
-1895 EDKSKEKEQSRIR
+1895 KNKLQELNDSDMKSKEKKQAFVHWMYESGYSNAQVQ
-1908 ALREAGIGMN
+1908 
-1918 DYLKIRTE
+1918 TV
-1926 YGQLY
+1926 
-1931 DYKDAEARMR
+1931 KDNFA
-1941 QWLQEEGFSWQEQ
+1941 FSGGYTVKW
-1954 SVIKEQFIFWGM
+1954 
-1966 HPKKYKG
+1966 

>member
-92 QQAKKVKTPVKGT
+92 QRAKKVKTPVKGK
-105 IGRKYDT
+105 IGRKYDP

-119 GLTVKPERSNAKS
+119 GLTVRPERSNAKD
-132 EKTRLYQTYDN
+132 EKTRLYRTYDN

-153 YSYVAQDKELDYR
+153 YNYVLKDKNTDE
-166 TMRRAVNNGMRAVG
+166 
-180 KTLDTAKG
+180 KAKG
-188 DYAEVQKVA
+188 LAARALLTPQTDYATYKKVA
-197 KLQAQLQGRLRSA
+197 EMQMEQQKQK
-210 SFVSGLYE
+210 SGA
-218 GMAKDSTDAVVKLIG
+218 G
-233 NDALTKQNEAMH
+233 
-245 ELFKQTQ
+245 F
-252 SNHKGMAAAGRLTGE
+252 AAGFVNATGGNVARIAAKGIKNEQARKNWMDTLNQLKEIQEAHPIAGTLGAVTGE

-286 LKGMGVLGRRMTAST
+286 LKGMGALGRRMTAST
-301 APDLAQKAAAKI
+301 APDIAQKAAAKI

-346 AGIGEGKNK
+346 AGMADGKSR
-355 KEILKDIGKQEA
+355 KEIAKDIGKQEA
-367 TDAAFNMGI
+367 MDAAFNVGLGAI
-376 AALGAGAKK
+376 GAGAKK
-385 VGDVLEPR
+385 AGQAFKKASKKGPIAGIDFEKMGYKMADVDDGILEHMEYLKNNPTDKKIDYALSPVNERMAKDVSNLVGFDISGYGNNLKPNAFDHVNKRHGTDGIHDKSMANPKDIAKVQYILDNYDDVALDKKR
-393 LATKRIPKQI
+393 AAGFTDSNGKLSQKVVFKKRINGTYYVVEAVPNTKKKRMEVIGTFMQKPK
-403 EKSMTGKMPSSD
+403 T
-415 YIKLGKTPEI
+415 
-425 LKKYGMIEGEM
+425 
-436 LMPQGVVPKVAYPAE
+436 
-451 YRQALAKGTG
+451 
-461 MSENQIK
+461 
-468 KIQGH
+468 
-473 DLGFEP
+473 
-479 IRQLPKKLKDPV
+479 
-491 AILKSDTRDGSIIVL
+491 
-506 TDMVDK
+506 
-512 YGQPVIVP
+512 
-520 VRVDQNGY
+520 
-528 SEFSSVIPSMYGR
+528 
-541 KGFTEFMEKQG
+541 
-552 KKENILYWNKK
+552 KKENVLPGDVTSPSVTS
-563 KNLQHFPGN
+563 KNATA
-572 GVQFPEPYSDA
+572 QFSIDTIP
-583 DPMLRIAQRKG
+583 KT
-594 NVKGEE
+594 
-600 LKNIQKG
+600 
-607 HKLQAAEGV
+607 AEGV
-616 KEADAAGKTMNT
+616 KGADAAGATANT

-636 AAQSM
+636 AAESM

-648 AERMTPEEVKQL
+648 AEKMTPEEVKQL

-675 ELQRIANETN
+675 ELQRIANEAN
-685 YELKDV
+685 YELKDI

-700 EMNEIGKTL
+700 EMNEIGRTL

-720 LIAKATTDIRD
+720 LIAKARADIRD
-731 SFGIA
+731 SFGIT
-736 DEEGTKQIGEILQ
+736 DEEGEKQIGEILQ
-749 KAAQEGKIS
+749 KAAQEGNLS
-758 KEERRHLLALVEEKG
+758 KKERRHLLALVEEKS
-773 RKNTADESTAI
+773 RKNTADEVSAI

-798 TAADIAEIHKWRGQ
+798 TAADIAQIHKQRGQ
-812 LKGKMAKASIR
+812 LKEKLAKASIK

-828 SEVYAELSKEF
+828 SEVYAGLSKEF
-839 PFYFPRSIENTTGQF
+839 PFYFPRSIESTTGQF
-854 KQIYKIATAGELLQ
+854 KQIYKIATASELLQ
-868 KSEKQ
+868 KGEKQ

-917 ARAST
+917 ARASA
-922 EQVLGWHNERYRLQ
+922 EQVQGWHNERYRLQ
-936 KEIEKE
+936 KELEKE

-967 KLSAEGLK
+967 KISAEGLK

-994 LAELD
+994 LADMD

-1061 ADRVIDTFFAPIH
+1061 ADRVIDTIFAPIH

-1084 NEYAKKINALGIDTR
+1084 NDYAKKLNALGIDTR
-1099 KNIPIQLPDVAE
+1099 KNIDIQLPDVAE

-1122 LGEKEYEL
+1122 LGEKRYDL
-1130 QQIKAEFGKSK
+1130 QEMKAEFGKSK
-1141 AYQELAEQIGRVKES
+1141 AYRELAEQIRRVENS

-1168 ITELRQIFKE
+1168 IVELQQLYKE
-1178 AHPLLNEARIKEG
+1178 MWPMLNEARIKEG
-1191 YDPIGYIPNYF
+1191 YDPIGWIPNYF
-1202 PHARFNDPKDPL
+1202 PHAKLNDPKDPL

-1226 DSELPMDIAGR
+1226 DMELPMDIAGR
-1237 TEDFRPRTQWSGNV
+1237 TEDFKPRTQWSGNV
-1251 LQRKGKATDYDALR
+1251 LQRKGKATDYDAFR
-1265 IFDQYFEGVSNIIYH
+1265 IFDQYIEGASNIIYH
-1280 TEDISNIRALSD
+1280 TEDISNVRALSD

-1301 NIKKQIDEI
+1301 SVRKQIDEI

-1315 LSIEERN
+1315 LSIEDRN
-1322 KKIAEIYAQN
+1322 KKIAEIYKQN
-1332 AENHKLQNY
+1332 AKNHKLQNY

-1346 EYGNQLAGKKSSID
+1346 EYANQLAGKKSKLD
-1360 RSVEKTLLGR
+1360 RAAEALLGR

-1419 EALLYMKNGEMDE
+1419 EALLYMKNGEMDD
-1432 LTKRSA
+1432 LTRMST

-1453 LQRLETAGGNLNP
+1453 LQRLETKGGNLNP
-1466 LQWMEAADTFSTQAV
+1466 LQWMEAADTFATQAV
-1481 WRARYYDNLKDGMGQ
+1481 WRARYYDNLKDGMGEL
-1496 AAAIKEADTFAR
+1496 AAIKEADTFAR

-1513 RSKGAM
+1513 RSKGDM
-1519 PTIFGSK
+1519 PTIFNSK
-1526 ALKPLTMFQLEV
+1526 VLKPLTAFQLEV
-1538 NNQYRNLIKD
+1538 NNSYRNMIKD
-1548 IPHEEKTIYR
+1548 IPHEEKTLYR

-1584 SAFDPF
+1584 SAFDPL
-1590 GMANEAGGN
+1590 GMADEAFGD
-1599 ATGESMRNTWDI
+1599 ATGEGMRNTWDI

-1634 VIQGVVDEL
+1634 VIQGVTDEL

-1697 ISPLAT
+1697 ISPIAT
-1703 YMMLPVGGGQVNKTI
+1703 YTMLPIAGGQVNKTI
-1718 KGLDMMRKGGSYTQT
+1718 KGLNMMRKGGSYTQT
-1733 NDGEQLQF
+1733 NKGEQLQF

-1775 NEKSTEL
+1775 NEKSTAVYE
-1782 YKELLQT
+1782 ELLQT

-1805 EDKGKDKRRA
+1805 EDKGRDKRRA

-1847 KWKNSMGEVADY
+1847 KWTNSMGEVADY
-1859 LMRAADYKSDVPKK
+1859 LMRAADYKSDTPKK
-1873 AALQDAKIS
+1873 AALQDAEIS
-1882 DEEKEYLYMEKFV
+1882 DDEKEYIYMEKFV
-1895 EDKSKEKEQSRIR
+1895 QKDSKEKERSKIR
-1908 ALREAGIGMN
+1908 TLREAGIGMN
-1918 DYLKIRTE
+1918 DYLKIRME

-1931 DYKDAEARMR
+1931 NDRSKKGLEKQYIIADLMNELGLTAAQQAK
-1941 QWLQEEGFSWQEQ
+1941 
-1954 SVIKEQFIFWGM
+1954 VKELFKFGGGYTTEWKI
-1966 HPKKYKG
+1966 

>member
-1 MSRNASARSLLQ
+1 MAWLSL
-13 NKISNSKGSFN
+13 
-24 PHTGKLAEEERG
+24 EELKK
-36 YDPKEQQKKAAREAK
+36 YDAKKELKKMG
-51 AAKAA
+51 
-56 RQAEKS
+56 QAEKS
-62 ASFSAL
+62 AASL
-68 RSGGQPVDVVLDTGL
+68 RSGGQPVEVVRDTGAKDAVKNL
-83 VSSIRDYRK
+83 LEQHKKSRAIRKEMQSIGQDLRKNKSTDLAAYRK
-92 QQAKKVKTPVKGT
+92 AAQKQAELQKKLPSAA
-105 IGRKYDT
+105 
-112 EKGFTVQ
+112 FTA
-119 GLTVKPERSNAKS
+119 GL
-132 EKTRLYQTYDN
+132 L
-143 LLDEKEIRKK
+143 
-153 YSYVAQDKELDYR
+153 
-166 TMRRAVNNGMRAVG
+166 
-180 KTLDTAKG
+180 
-188 DYAEVQKVA
+188 
-197 KLQAQLQGRLRSA
+197 
-210 SFVSGLYE
+210 E
-218 GMAKDSTDAVVKLIG
+218 GMGGNTKNAAVKLIG
-233 NDALTKQNEAMH
+233 NDALTKQNDAIQA
-245 ELFKQTQ
+245 LFQQTQ
-252 SNHKGMAAAGRLTGE
+252 NNHKGMATAGKLTGE

-286 LKGMGVLGRRMTAST
+286 LKGASALGRKMTAST
-301 APDLAQKAAAKI
+301 APDIAQKAAAKI

-346 AGIGEGKNK
+346 AGMADGKSR
-355 KEILKDIGKQEA
+355 KEIAKDVGKQEA
-367 TDAAFNMGI
+367 TDAAFNVGLGAI
-376 AALGAGAKK
+376 GAGAKK
-385 VGDVLEPR
+385 VGDAFKKASKNGPIAGIDFEKMGYKMADVDDGILEHMEYLKNNPIDKKIDYALSPVNER
-393 LATKRIPKQI
+393 MAKDVSNLVGFDISGYGNNLKPNAFDHVNKRHGADGIHDKSMANPKDIAKVQYILDNYDDVALDKKRAAGFTDSNGKLSQKVVFKKRINGTYYVVEAVPNTKKKRMEVIGTFMQKPK
-403 EKSMTGKMPSSD
+403 T
-415 YIKLGKTPEI
+415 
-425 LKKYGMIEGEM
+425 
-436 LMPQGVVPKVAYPAE
+436 
-451 YRQALAKGTG
+451 
-461 MSENQIK
+461 
-468 KIQGH
+468 
-473 DLGFEP
+473 
-479 IRQLPKKLKDPV
+479 
-491 AILKSDTRDGSIIVL
+491 
-506 TDMVDK
+506 
-512 YGQPVIVP
+512 
-520 VRVDQNGY
+520 
-528 SEFSSVIPSMYGR
+528 
-541 KGFTEFMEKQG
+541 
-552 KKENILYWNKK
+552 KKENVLPGDVTSPSVTS
-563 KNLQHFPGN
+563 KNATA
-572 GVQFPEPYSDA
+572 QFSIDTIPKAAED
-583 DPMLRIAQRKG
+583 
-594 NVKGEE
+594 VKGT
-600 LKNIQKG
+600 
-607 HKLQAAEGV
+607 
-616 KEADAAGKTMNT
+616 DAAGATANT

-636 AAQSM
+636 AAESM

-648 AERMTPEEVKQL
+648 AEKMTPEEVKQL

-675 ELQRIANETN
+675 ELQRIADEAN

-700 EMNEIGKTL
+700 EMNEIGRTL

-720 LIAKATTDIRD
+720 LIAKARADIRD
-731 SFGIA
+731 SFGIT
-736 DEEGTKQIGEILQ
+736 DEEGEKQIGEILQ
-749 KAAQEGKIS
+749 KAAQEGNLS
-758 KEERRHLLALVEEKG
+758 KKERRHLLALVEEKS
-773 RKNTADESTAI
+773 RKNTADEVSAI

-798 TAADIAEIHKWRGQ
+798 TAADIAQIHKQRGQ
-812 LKGKMAKASIR
+812 LKGKLAKASIK

-828 SEVYAELSKEF
+828 SEVYAGLSKEF
-839 PFYFPRSIENTTGQF
+839 PFYFPRSIESTTGQF
-854 KQIYKIATAGELLQ
+854 KQIYKIATASELLQ
-868 KSEKQ
+868 KGEKQ

-917 ARAST
+917 ARASA
-922 EQVLGWHNERYRLQ
+922 EQVQGWHKERYRLQ
-936 KEIEKE
+936 KELEKE

-994 LAELD
+994 LADME

-1055 APDRET
+1055 VPDRET
-1061 ADRVIDTFFAPIH
+1061 ADRVIDAFFAPIH

-1084 NEYAKKINALGIDTR
+1084 NEYAKKLNALGIDTR
-1099 KNIPIQLPDVAE
+1099 KNIHIQLPDVAE

-1122 LGEKEYEL
+1122 LGEKEFDL
-1130 QQIKAEFGKSK
+1130 QEMKAEFGKSK

-1156 LSEEQLERINKG
+1156 LRPEQMERINKG
-1168 ITELRQIFKE
+1168 IAELRQLYKE
-1178 AHPLLNEARIKEG
+1178 LWPMLNEARIKEG
-1191 YDPIGYIPNYF
+1191 YDPIGYIQNYF
-1202 PHARFNDPKDPL
+1202 PHAKFNDPKDPL

-1237 TEDFRPRTQWSGNV
+1237 TEDFKPRTQWSGNV

-1265 IFDQYFEGVSNIIYH
+1265 IFDQYIEGVSNIVHH
-1280 TEDISNIRALSD
+1280 TEDIGNIRALSD
-1292 YMRYSFSEE
+1292 HMRYSFSEE

-1315 LSIEERN
+1315 LSIEKRN
-1322 KKIAEIYAQN
+1322 EEIAKIYAQN

-1346 EYGNQLAGKKSSID
+1346 EYANLLAGKKSSID

-1370 KFYKAVTGIS
+1370 KYYKAVTGIS
-1380 NRVSG
+1380 NRVAG

-1466 LQWMEAADTFSTQAV
+1466 LQWMEAADTFATQAV
-1481 WRARYYDNLKDGMGQ
+1481 WRARYHNNLKDGMGEL
-1496 AAAIKEADTFAR
+1496 AAIKEADTFAR
-1508 NLFAG
+1508 NLFGG
-1513 RSKGAM
+1513 RSKGSM
-1519 PTIFGSK
+1519 PTIFNSK
-1526 ALKPLTMFQLEV
+1526 VLKPLTMFQLEV

-1590 GMANEAGGN
+1590 GMANEAYGD
-1599 ATGESMRNTWDI
+1599 ATGEGMRNTWDI

-1622 LTEKREKKAPSA
+1622 LTEQREKKIPSA
-1634 VIQGVVDEL
+1634 VIQGVTDEL

-1658 RIPLKSAIPHPIE
+1658 RIPLKSAVPHPVKG
-1671 AGKHFADA
+1671 AMHFADA

-1703 YMMLPVGGGQVNKTI
+1703 YMMLPIAGGQVNKTM
-1718 KGLDMMRKGGSYTQT
+1718 KGLNMMRKGGSYTQT
-1733 NDGEQLQF
+1733 NEGERLQF

-1746 KKTNWL
+1746 KKTNWA
-1752 QAALFGKWAVPEA
+1752 QALLFGKWATDGGKA
-1765 QAHMEKNRTL
+1765 YMKDKGMMLGAKQ
-1775 NEKSTEL
+1775 TET
-1782 YKELLQT
+1782 YKKLVAA
-1789 GAKNTTAFESI
+1789 GAKNTLAFDEV
-1800 NKMNR
+1800 NHV
-1805 EDKGKDKRRA
+1805 
-1815 IRSAPLSAE
+1815 RSAEKTSSKMTVLRASLLNEE
-1824 QKAILYRSI
+1824 QKGILYY
-1833 LDDDQKDKEILDYF
+1833 DMVAGDKEREVLDHF
-1847 KWKNSMGEVADY
+1847 KDSGNRWRLAECMSRMSEFEQTAPKRETLKN
-1859 LMRAADYKSDVPKK
+1859 
-1873 AALQDAKIS
+1873 AALS
-1882 DEEKEYLYMEKFV
+1882 DEEKEYLYLYKIV
-1895 EDKSKEKEQSRIR
+1895 YKDSREKEQGRIR
-1908 ALREAGIGMN
+1908 TLRDAGIGMN
-1918 DYLKIRTE
+1918 DYLKIRTK
-1926 YGQLY
+1926 YGELY

>member
-1 MSRNASARSLLQ
+1 MAWLSL
-13 NKISNSKGSFN
+13 
-24 PHTGKLAEEERG
+24 EELKK
-36 YDPKEQQKKAAREAK
+36 YDAKKELKKMG
-51 AAKAA
+51 
-56 RQAEKS
+56 QAEKS
-62 ASFSAL
+62 AASL
-68 RSGGQPVDVVLDTGL
+68 RSGGQPVEVVRDTG
-83 VSSIRDYRK
+83 
-92 QQAKKVKTPVKGT
+92 AKDAVK
-105 IGRKYDT
+105 
-112 EKGFTVQ
+112 
-119 GLTVKPERSNAKS
+119 
-132 EKTRLYQTYDN
+132 N
-143 LLDEKEIRKK
+143 LLEKHKKSRAIRKEMQSIGQDLRK
-153 YSYVAQDKELDYR
+153 NKSTDLAAYRRVAQKQAELQKKLPG
-166 TMRRAVNNGMRAVG
+166 AAF
-180 KTLDTAKG
+180 TA
-188 DYAEVQKVA
+188 
-197 KLQAQLQGRLRSA
+197 
-210 SFVSGLYE
+210 GLLE
-218 GMAKDSTDAVVKLIG
+218 GMGGNSKDAAVKLIG
-233 NDALTKQNEAMH
+233 NDALTKQNEAMQ

-278 GKAAEEAT
+278 GKAAEKAV
-286 LKGMGVLGRRMTAST
+286 LKGASALGGRMAAST
-301 APDLAQKAAAKI
+301 APDIAQQAAAKI

-346 AGIGEGKNK
+346 AGVADGKSRR
-355 KEILKDIGKQEA
+355 EIAKDIGKQEA
-367 TDAAFNMGI
+367 TDAAFNVGL

-385 VGDVLEPR
+385 VGEVLEPR

-403 EKSMTGKMPSSD
+403 EKSMTGKMLSSEH
-415 YIKLGKTPEI
+415 IKLGKTPEI

-436 LMPQGVVPKVAYPAE
+436 LMPQSVVPKVAYPAG

-468 KIQGH
+468 KLQGH
-473 DLGFEP
+473 DLGFEV
-479 IRQLPKKLKDPV
+479 IRQIPEKMRNPM
-491 AILKSDTRDGSIIVL
+491 AILKSNTQEGSIVVL

-512 YGQPVIVP
+512 YNQPIIVP
-520 VRVDQNGY
+520 IKVAKDGTTEIGNV
-528 SEFSSVIPSMYGR
+528 VPSMYGR
-541 KGFTEFMEKQG
+541 KGFRSFMEEQE
-552 KKENILYWNKK
+552 KKGNILFMDKERIRNSS
-563 KNLQHFPGN
+563 LST
-572 GVQFPEPYSDA
+572 GVQFPEPFNTDA

-594 NVKGEE
+594 IVNAEE

-636 AAQSM
+636 AAESM
-641 AENRNVL
+641 AKNRNVL
-648 AERMTPEEVKQL
+648 AEKMTPEEVKQL
-660 EERYFQLQNKDWRTK
+660 EERYFQLQNKDWRKK
-675 ELQRIANETN
+675 ELQRIADEAN

-700 EMNEIGKTL
+700 EMNEIGRTL

-720 LIAKATTDIRD
+720 LIAKARADIRD

-736 DEEGTKQIGEILQ
+736 DEEGEKQIGEILQ
-749 KAAQEGKIS
+749 KAAQEGNLS
-758 KEERRHLLALVEEKG
+758 KKERRHLLALVEEKS
-773 RKNTADESTAI
+773 RKNTADEVSAI

-798 TAADIAEIHKWRGQ
+798 TAADIAQIHKQRGQ
-812 LKGKMAKASIR
+812 LKGKLAKASIK

-828 SEVYAELSKEF
+828 SEVYAGLSKEF
-839 PFYFPRSIENTTGQF
+839 PFYFPRSIESTTGQF
-854 KQIYKIATAGELLQ
+854 KQIYKIATASELLQ
-868 KSEKQ
+868 KGEKQ

-891 VHEAYKEITLAD
+891 VHKAYKEITLAD
-903 MDDFISNLAGQVDY
+903 MDDFISNLAKQTDY
-917 ARAST
+917 ARAT
-922 EQVLGWHNERYRLQ
+922 PEQVQGWHKERYRLQ
-936 KEIEKE
+936 KELERE
-942 NLEWKALNAELTQ
+942 GLEWEALSAELTQ

-967 KLSAEGLK
+967 KISAEGLK

-994 LAELD
+994 LADMD

-1061 ADRVIDTFFAPIH
+1061 ANRVIDTIFAPIH

-1084 NEYAKKINALGIDTR
+1084 NDYAKKLNALGIDTR

-1122 LGEKEYEL
+1122 LGEKRYDL
-1130 QQIKAEFGKSK
+1130 QNVKGE
-1141 AYQELAEQIGRVKES
+1141 AYRELAEQIRRVENS
-1156 LSEEQLERINKG
+1156 LRPEQMERINKG
-1168 ITELRQIFKE
+1168 IAELQQIFKE

-1191 YDPIGYIPNYF
+1191 YDPIGYIPHYF

-1237 TEDFRPRTQWSGNV
+1237 TEDFKPRTPWSGNV

-1265 IFDQYFEGVSNIIYH
+1265 IFDQYIEGVSNIVHH
-1280 TEDISNIRALSD
+1280 TEDIGNVRALSD

-1301 NIKKQIDEI
+1301 SVKKQIDEI

-1315 LSIEERN
+1315 LSIEDRN
-1322 KKIAEIYAQN
+1322 KKIAEIYKQN

-1346 EYGNQLAGKKSSID
+1346 EYANQLAGKKSSID

-1370 KFYKAVTGIS
+1370 KYYKAVTGIS
-1380 NRVSG
+1380 NRVAG

-1432 LTKRSA
+1432 LTKRSS

-1453 LQRLETAGGNLNP
+1453 LQRLETAGGKVNP

-1513 RSKGAM
+1513 RSKGSM
-1519 PTIFGSK
+1519 PTIFSSK

-1538 NNQYRNLIKD
+1538 NNQLSHIIKD
-1548 IPHEEKTIYR
+1548 IPREEQKNAVGMFR
-1558 KMRSYMG
+1558 AYMG
-1565 IVIGAYMFNDA
+1565 IAIGAYIYNDL
-1576 YEKITGRR
+1576 YEKMTGRR
-1584 SAFDPF
+1584 SALDPI
-1590 GMANEAGGN
+1590 GIAREAYGD
-1599 ATGESMRNTWDI
+1599 ATGETLRNTLDI
-1611 LGDAIKGDGVQ
+1611 LGDAISGNGVQ

-1634 VIQGVVDEL
+1634 VIQGVADEL
-1643 ADNTPFVGGLFFDGG
+1643 ADNTPFVGGLFFGG
-1658 RIPLKSAIPHPIE
+1658 RRIPLKSAAPHPIK

-1703 YMMLPVGGGQVNKTI
+1703 YMMLPIAGGQVNKTI
-1718 KGLDMMRKGGSYTQT
+1718 KGLNMMRKGGSYTQT
-1733 NDGEQLQF
+1733 NKGEQLQF

-1746 KKTNWL
+1746 KKANWA
-1752 QAALFGKWAVPEA
+1752 QALLFGKWATDGGKA
-1765 QAHMEKNRTL
+1765 YMKDKSMKLGEKQ
-1775 NEKSTEL
+1775 TET
-1782 YKELLQT
+1782 YKKLVAA
-1789 GAKNTTAFESI
+1789 GAKNTLAFDEVNHVRSGEKKSS
-1800 NKMNR
+1800 KMTVL
-1805 EDKGKDKRRA
+1805 RA
-1815 IRSAPLSAE
+1815 SLLNEE
-1824 QKAILYRSI
+1824 QKGILYY
-1833 LDDDQKDKEILDYF
+1833 DMVAGDKEREVLDHF
-1847 KWKNSMGEVADY
+1847 KDSGNRWRLADCMSRMGEFEQIA
-1859 LMRAADYKSDVPKK
+1859 PKRETLK
-1873 AALQDAKIS
+1873 NAALS
-1882 DEEKEYLYMEKFV
+1882 DEEKEYLYLYKTV
-1895 EDKSKEKEQSRIR
+1895 NKDSIEKERNRIR
-1908 ALREAGIGMN
+1908 AFSAAGLGM
-1918 DYLKIRTE
+1918 DAYL
-1926 YGQLY
+1926 
-1931 DYKDAEARMR
+1931 
-1941 QWLQEEGFSWQEQ
+1941 
-1954 SVIKEQFIFWGM
+1954 SVKN
-1966 HPKKYKG
+1966 KL

>member
-1 MSRNASARSLLQ
+1 MTESERLR
-13 NKISNSKGSFN
+13 K
-24 PHTGKLAEEERG
+24 EMEERG
-36 YDPKEQQKKAAREAK
+36 LLGTTGKKVIVSAAQKEINEKKGGTAK
-51 AAKAA
+51 S
-56 RQAEKS
+56 RSGS
-62 ASFSAL
+62 ASTGTA
-68 RSGGQPVDVVLDTGL
+68 RSRRDEIVRDTGL

-105 IGRKYDT
+105 IGRKYDP

-119 GLTVKPERSNAKS
+119 GLTVRPERSNAKN

-188 DYAEVQKVA
+188 DYAELQKVA

-210 SFVSGLYE
+210 SFVSGLFE
-218 GMAKDSTDAVVKLIG
+218 GMAKDSTDAAVKLIG
-233 NDALTKQNEAMH
+233 NDALTKQNEAMQ

-286 LKGMGVLGRRMTAST
+286 LKGMGALGRRMTAST
-301 APDLAQKAAAKI
+301 APDIAQQAAAKI

-346 AGIGEGKNK
+346 AGVADGKSRR
-355 KEILKDIGKQEA
+355 EIAKDIGKQEA
-367 TDAAFNMGI
+367 TDAAFNVGL

-385 VGDVLEPR
+385 VGDALEPR
-393 LATKRIPKQI
+393 LAAKRITKQI
-403 EKSMTGKMPSSD
+403 EKSMTGQLPSSD

-451 YRQALAKGTG
+451 YRQALAKGTD

-512 YGQPVIVP
+512 YGQPIIVP

-528 SEFSSVIPSMYGR
+528 SEFSSVIPSMYGKKR
-541 KGFTEFMEKQG
+541 FAEFMKNQQG
-552 KKENILYWNKK
+552 NILYWNKK

-594 NVKGEE
+594 IVNAEE

-607 HKLQAAEGV
+607 HKLQAAEDI
-616 KEADAAGKTMNT
+616 KKADAAGKAVNT

-675 ELQRIANETN
+675 ELQRIADEAN

-700 EMNEIGKTL
+700 EMNEIGRTL

-720 LIAKATTDIRD
+720 LLAKARADIRN

-736 DEEGTKQIGEILQ
+736 DEEGEKQIDAILQ
-749 KAAQEGKIS
+749 KAAQEGNLS
-758 KEERRHLLALVEEKG
+758 KKERRHLLALVEEKS
-773 RKNTADESTAI
+773 RKNTADEVSAI

-798 TAADIAEIHKWRGQ
+798 TAADIAQIHKQRGQ
-812 LKGKMAKASIR
+812 LKGKLAKASIK

-828 SEVYAELSKEF
+828 SEVYAGLSKEF
-839 PFYFPRSIENTTGQF
+839 PFYFPRSIESTTGQF
-854 KQIYKIATAGELLQ
+854 KQIYKIATASELLQ
-868 KSEKQ
+868 KGEKQ

-917 ARAST
+917 ARAT
-922 EQVLGWHNERYRLQ
+922 PEQVQGWHKERYRLQ
-936 KEIEKE
+936 KELEKE

-955 DEETLLQNAIDG
+955 DEETLLQDAIDG
-967 KLSAEGLK
+967 KISAEGLK

-981 YGMLEQRYESGKA
+981 FGMLEQRYESGKA
-994 LAELD
+994 LAEMD

-1084 NEYAKKINALGIDTR
+1084 NEYAKKLNALGIDTR
-1099 KNIPIQLPDVAE
+1099 KNIHIQLPDVAE

-1122 LGEKEYEL
+1122 LGEKRYDL
-1130 QQIKAEFGKSK
+1130 QEIKAEFGKSK
-1141 AYQELAEQIGRVKES
+1141 AYQELAEQIRRVENS
-1156 LSEEQLERINKG
+1156 LRPEQMERINKG
-1168 ITELRQIFKE
+1168 IAELRQIFKE

-1226 DSELPMDIAGR
+1226 DMELPMDIAGR
-1237 TEDFRPRTQWSGNV
+1237 TEDFKPRTQWSGNV

-1265 IFDQYFEGVSNIIYH
+1265 IFDQYIEGVSNIVHH
-1280 TEDISNIRALSD
+1280 TEDIGNIRALSD
-1292 YMRYSFSEE
+1292 HMRYSFSEE

-1315 LSIEERN
+1315 LSIEKRN
-1322 KKIAEIYAQN
+1322 EEIAKIYAQN

-1346 EYGNQLAGKKSSID
+1346 EYANLLAGKKSSID

-1370 KFYKAVTGIS
+1370 KYYKAVTGIS
-1380 NRVSG
+1380 NRVAG

-1466 LQWMEAADTFSTQAV
+1466 LQWMEAADTFATQAV

-1519 PTIFGSK
+1519 PTIFSSK

-1538 NNQYRNLIKD
+1538 NNGYRNLIKD

-1565 IVIGAYMFNDA
+1565 IVIGAYMFNDL

-1584 SAFDPF
+1584 SAFDPL
-1590 GMANEAGGN
+1590 GMANEAYGD

-1611 LGDAIKGDGVQ
+1611 LGDAISGNGLE

-1634 VIQGVVDEL
+1634 VIQGVTDEL
-1643 ADNTPFVGGLFFDGG
+1643 ADNTPFVGGLFFGGG
-1658 RIPLKSAIPHPIE
+1658 RIPLKSAVPHPIK
-1671 AGKHFADA
+1671 AGKHIADA

-1691 EINKEA
+1691 EANKEA
-1697 ISPLAT
+1697 VSPIAT
-1703 YMMLPVGGGQVNKTI
+1703 YTMLPVAGGQVNKTI
-1718 KGLDMMRKGGSYTQT
+1718 KGLNMMRKGGSYTQT
-1733 NDGEQLQF
+1733 NKGEQLQF

-1746 KKTNWL
+1746 KKTNWA
-1752 QAALFGKWAVPEA
+1752 QALLFGKWATDGGKA
-1765 QAHMEKNRTL
+1765 YMKD
-1775 NEKSTEL
+1775 KSMMLGAKQTET
-1782 YKELLQT
+1782 YKKLVAA
-1789 GAKNTTAFESI
+1789 GAKNTLAFDEVNHVRSGEKKSS
-1800 NKMNR
+1800 KMTVL
-1805 EDKGKDKRRA
+1805 RA
-1815 IRSAPLSAE
+1815 SLLNEE
-1824 QKAILYRSI
+1824 QKGILYY
-1833 LDDDQKDKEILDYF
+1833 DMVAGDKEREVLDHF
-1847 KWKNSMGEVADY
+1847 KDSGNRWRLADCMSRMGEFEQIA
-1859 LMRAADYKSDVPKK
+1859 PKRETLK
-1873 AALQDAKIS
+1873 NAALS
-1882 DEEKEYLYMEKFV
+1882 DEEKEYLYLYRTVNKDSIEKERNRIRAFSAAGLGMDAYLSV
-1895 EDKSKEKEQSRIR
+1895 KNKLQELNDSDMKSKEKKQAFVHWMYESGYSNAQVQ
-1908 ALREAGIGMN
+1908 
-1918 DYLKIRTE
+1918 TV
-1926 YGQLY
+1926 
-1931 DYKDAEARMR
+1931 KDNFA
-1941 QWLQEEGFSWQEQ
+1941 FSGGYTVKW
-1954 SVIKEQFIFWGM
+1954 
-1966 HPKKYKG
+1966 

>member
-1 MSRNASARSLLQ
+1 MSRNPSAKSLLQ

-92 QQAKKVKTPVKGT
+92 RRAKKVKTPVKGT
-105 IGRKYDT
+105 IGRKYDP

-119 GLTVKPERSNAKS
+119 GLTVRPERSNAKN
-132 EKTRLYQTYDN
+132 EKTRLYRTYDN

-153 YSYVAQDKELDYR
+153 YNYVAQDKELDYR

-188 DYAEVQKVA
+188 DYAELQKVA
-197 KLQAQLQGRLRSA
+197 KLQAQLQGRLKSA
-210 SFVSGLYE
+210 SFVSGLFE
-218 GMAKDSTDAVVKLIG
+218 GMAGDSKDAAVKLIG
-233 NDALTKQNEAMH
+233 NDALTKQNEAMQ

-267 FAKAGAGYMTI
+267 FAKAGAGYATF
-278 GKAAEEAT
+278 GKVAEKAV
-286 LKGMGVLGRRMTAST
+286 LKGAGALGGRMAAST
-301 APDLAQKAAAKI
+301 APDIAQKAAAKI

-318 NAKAARVA
+318 NAKAARFA
-326 AGLLGQQAADTMVNT
+326 TRMLGQQAADTMVNT

-346 AGIGEGKNK
+346 AGMADGKSR
-355 KEILKDIGKQEA
+355 KEIAKDVGKQEA
-367 TDAAFNMGI
+367 MDAAFNMGL

-385 VGDVLEPR
+385 AGQVLEPR
-393 LATKRIPKQI
+393 LAMRR
-403 EKSMTGKMPSSD
+403 EKALQKKGIGKA
-415 YIKLGKTPEI
+415 
-425 LKKYGMIEGEM
+425 GE
-436 LMPQGVVPKVAYPAE
+436 
-451 YRQALAKGTG
+451 
-461 MSENQIK
+461 
-468 KIQGH
+468 KI
-473 DLGFEP
+473 
-479 IRQLPKKLKDPV
+479 
-491 AILKSDTRDGSIIVL
+491 
-506 TDMVDK
+506 
-512 YGQPVIVP
+512 
-520 VRVDQNGY
+520 
-528 SEFSSVIPSMYGR
+528 
-541 KGFTEFMEKQG
+541 
-552 KKENILYWNKK
+552 KKENVLPGDVTSPSVTP
-563 KNLQHFPGN
+563 KNATA
-572 GVQFPEPYSDA
+572 QFSANTVP
-583 DPMLRIAQRKG
+583 K
-594 NVKGEE
+594 
-600 LKNIQKG
+600 
-607 HKLQAAEGV
+607 AAEGV
-616 KEADAAGKTMNT
+616 KRADAAGATLNT

-648 AERMTPEEVKQL
+648 AEKMTPEEVKQL
-660 EERYFQLQNKDWRTK
+660 EERYFQLQNKDWRKK
-675 ELQRIANETN
+675 ELQRIADEAN

-700 EMNEIGKTL
+700 EMNKIGRTL

-720 LIAKATTDIRD
+720 LIAKARADIRD
-731 SFGIA
+731 SFGIT
-736 DEEGTKQIGEILQ
+736 DEEGEKQIGEILQ
-749 KAAQEGKIS
+749 KAAQEGNLS
-758 KEERRHLLALVEEKG
+758 KKERRHLLALVEEKS
-773 RKNTADESTAI
+773 RKNTADEVSAI

-798 TAADIAEIHKWRGQ
+798 TAADIAQIHKQRGQ
-812 LKGKMAKASIR
+812 LKGKLAKASIK

-828 SEVYAELSKEF
+828 SEVYAGLSKEF
-839 PFYFPRSIENTTGQF
+839 PFYFPRSIESTTGQF
-854 KQIYKIATAGELLQ
+854 KQIYKIATASEFLQ
-868 KSEKQ
+868 KGEKQ

-917 ARAST
+917 ARASA
-922 EQVLGWHNERYRLQ
+922 EQVQGWHNERYRLQ
-936 KEIEKE
+936 KELEKE

-967 KLSAEGLK
+967 KISAEGLK
-975 RLTGDR
+975 RLAGDR

-994 LAELD
+994 LADMD

-1061 ADRVIDTFFAPIH
+1061 ADRVIDAIFAPIH

-1084 NEYAKKINALGIDTR
+1084 NEYAKKLNALGIDTR
-1099 KNIPIQLPDVAE
+1099 KNISIQLPDVAE

-1122 LGEKEYEL
+1122 LGEKRYDL
-1130 QQIKAEFGKSK
+1130 QEMKAEFGESK
-1141 AYQELAEQIGRVKES
+1141 AYRELAEQIRRVKES
-1156 LSEEQLERINKG
+1156 LWPEQLERINKG
-1168 ITELRQIFKE
+1168 IAELRQLLE
-1178 AHPLLNEARIKEG
+1178 EMWPMLNEARIKEG

-1202 PHARFNDPKDPL
+1202 PHAKLNDPKDPL

-1237 TEDFRPRTQWSGNV
+1237 TEDFKPRTPWSGNV

-1265 IFDQYFEGVSNIIYH
+1265 IFDQYIEGTSNIIYH
-1280 TEDISNIRALSD
+1280 TEDIGNVRALSD

-1301 NIKKQIDEI
+1301 SVRKQIDEI

-1315 LSIEERN
+1315 LSIEDRD
-1322 KKIAEIYAQN
+1322 KKIAEIYKQN

-1346 EYGNQLAGKKSSID
+1346 EYANQLAGKKSSID
-1360 RSVEKTLLGR
+1360 RAAEKNIFGR
-1370 KFYKAVTGIS
+1370 KFYKAVNAVE
-1380 NRVSG
+1380 NRVAG

-1432 LTKRSA
+1432 LTKKSA

-1453 LQRLETAGGNLNP
+1453 LQRLETKGGNLNP

-1508 NLFAG
+1508 NLFGG
-1513 RSKGAM
+1513 RSKGSM
-1519 PTIFGSK
+1519 PTIFNSK
-1526 ALKPLTMFQLEV
+1526 VLKPLTMFQLEV

-1590 GMANEAGGN
+1590 GMANEAYGD
-1599 ATGESMRNTWDI
+1599 ATGEGMRNTWDI
-1611 LGDAIKGDGVQ
+1611 LGDAISGNGIQ
-1622 LTEKREKKAPSA
+1622 LTEKREKKIPSA
-1634 VIQGVVDEL
+1634 VIQGVTDEL

-1658 RIPLKSAIPHPIE
+1658 RIPLKSAVPHPVKG
-1671 AGKHFADA
+1671 AMHFADA

-1703 YMMLPVGGGQVNKTI
+1703 YTMLPIAGGQVNKTM
-1718 KGLDMMRKGGSYTQT
+1718 KGLNMMRKGGSYTQT
-1733 NDGEQLQF
+1733 NEGERLQF
-1741 AVDKD
+1741 AVDQD
-1746 KKTNWL
+1746 KKTNWA

-1775 NEKSTEL
+1775 SEKSTETYEKL
-1782 YKELLQT
+1782 RQA

-1800 NKMNR
+1800 NKMNQ
-1805 EDKGKDKRRA
+1805 EDKGRDKRRA

-1833 LDDDQKDKEILDYF
+1833 LSDKQKDKEILDYF
-1847 KWKNSMGEVADY
+1847 SWTNSMGEVADY
-1859 LMRAADYKSDVPKK
+1859 LMRAADYKDNAAKK
-1873 AALQDAKIS
+1873 AALRDTKIS
-1882 DEEKEYLYMEKFV
+1882 DDEKEYIYMEKFV
-1895 EDKSKEKEQSRIR
+1895 QDESREKEQGRIR
-1908 ALREAGIGMN
+1908 TLRDAGIGMN

-1931 DYKDAEARMR
+1931 NE
-1941 QWLQEEGFSWQEQ
+1941 
-1954 SVIKEQFIFWGM
+1954 KEM
-1966 HPKKYKG
+1966 KGKEKQYALVDLMNELGLTAAQQAKVKELFLFGGGYTTKWKI

>member
-1 MSRNASARSLLQ
+1 MAWLSL
-13 NKISNSKGSFN
+13 
-24 PHTGKLAEEERG
+24 EELKK
-36 YDPKEQQKKAAREAK
+36 YDAKKELKKMG
-51 AAKAA
+51 
-56 RQAEKS
+56 QAEKS
-62 ASFSAL
+62 AASL
-68 RSGGQPVDVVLDTGL
+68 RSGGQPVEVVRDTG
-83 VSSIRDYRK
+83 
-92 QQAKKVKTPVKGT
+92 AKDAVK
-105 IGRKYDT
+105 
-112 EKGFTVQ
+112 
-119 GLTVKPERSNAKS
+119 
-132 EKTRLYQTYDN
+132 N
-143 LLDEKEIRKK
+143 LLEKHKKSRAIRKEMQ
-153 YSYVAQDKELDYR
+153 SIGQDLRKNKSTDLAAY
-166 TMRRAVNNGMRAVG
+166 RRAAQ
-180 KTLDTAKG
+180 KQAELQKKLPSAAFTA
-188 DYAEVQKVA
+188 
-197 KLQAQLQGRLRSA
+197 
-210 SFVSGLYE
+210 GLLE
-218 GMAKDSTDAVVKLIG
+218 GMGGNTKNAAVKLIG
-233 NDALTKQNEAMH
+233 NDALTKQNDAIQA
-245 ELFKQTQ
+245 LFQQTQ
-252 SNHKGMAAAGRLTGE
+252 NNHKGMATAGKLTGE

-286 LKGMGVLGRRMTAST
+286 LKGASALGRKMTAST
-301 APDLAQKAAAKI
+301 APDIAQKAAAKI

-346 AGIGEGKNK
+346 AGMADGKSRR
-355 KEILKDIGKQEA
+355 EIAKDVGKQEA
-367 TDAAFNMGI
+367 TDAAFNVGL

-385 VGDVLEPR
+385 VGEVLEPR

-403 EKSMTGKMPSSD
+403 EKSMTGKMLSSEH
-415 YIKLGKTPEI
+415 IKLGKTPEI

-436 LMPQGVVPKVAYPAE
+436 LMPQSVVPKVAYPAG

-468 KIQGH
+468 KLQGH
-473 DLGFEP
+473 DLGFEV
-479 IRQLPKKLKDPV
+479 IRQIPEKMRNPM
-491 AILKSDTRDGSIIVL
+491 AILKSNTQEGSIVVL

-512 YGQPVIVP
+512 YNQPIIVP
-520 VRVDQNGY
+520 IKVAKDGTTEIGNM
-528 SEFSSVIPSMYGR
+528 IPSMYGR
-541 KGFTEFMEKQG
+541 KGFRSFMEEQE
-552 KKENILYWNKK
+552 KKGNILFMDKERIRNSS
-563 KNLQHFPGN
+563 LST
-572 GVQFPEPYSDA
+572 GVQFPEPFNTDA

-594 NVKGEE
+594 IVNAEE

-636 AAQSM
+636 AAESM

-648 AERMTPEEVKQL
+648 AEKMTPEEVKQL
-660 EERYFQLQNKDWRTK
+660 EERYFQLQNKDWRKK
-675 ELQRIANETN
+675 ELQRIADEAN

-700 EMNEIGKTL
+700 EMNEIGRTL

-720 LIAKATTDIRD
+720 LIAKARADIRD

-736 DEEGTKQIGEILQ
+736 DEEGEKQIGEILQ
-749 KAAQEGKIS
+749 KAAQEGNLS
-758 KEERRHLLALVEEKG
+758 KKERRHLLALVEEKS
-773 RKNTADESTAI
+773 RKNTADEVSAI

-798 TAADIAEIHKWRGQ
+798 TAADIAQIHKQRGQ
-812 LKGKMAKASIR
+812 LKGKLAKASIK

-828 SEVYAELSKEF
+828 SEVYAGLSKEF
-839 PFYFPRSIENTTGQF
+839 PFYFPRSIESTTGQF
-854 KQIYKIATAGELLQ
+854 KQIYKIATASELLQ
-868 KSEKQ
+868 KGEKQ

-891 VHEAYKEITLAD
+891 VHKAYKEITLAD
-903 MDDFISNLAGQVDY
+903 MDDFISNLAKQTDY
-917 ARAST
+917 ARAT
-922 EQVLGWHNERYRLQ
+922 PEQVQGWHKERYRLQ
-936 KEIEKE
+936 KELERE
-942 NLEWKALNAELTQ
+942 GLEWEALSAELTQ

-967 KLSAEGLK
+967 KISAEGLK

-994 LAELD
+994 LADMD

-1061 ADRVIDTFFAPIH
+1061 ANRVIDTIFAPIH

-1084 NEYAKKINALGIDTR
+1084 NDYAKKLNALGIDTR

-1122 LGEKEYEL
+1122 LGEKRYDL
-1130 QQIKAEFGKSK
+1130 QNVKGE
-1141 AYQELAEQIGRVKES
+1141 AYRELAEQIRRVENS
-1156 LSEEQLERINKG
+1156 LRPEQMERINKG
-1168 ITELRQIFKE
+1168 IAELQQIFKE

-1191 YDPIGYIPNYF
+1191 YDPIGYIPHYF

-1237 TEDFRPRTQWSGNV
+1237 TEDFKPRTPWSGNV

-1265 IFDQYFEGVSNIIYH
+1265 IFDQYIEGVSNIVHH
-1280 TEDISNIRALSD
+1280 TEDIGNVRALSD

-1301 NIKKQIDEI
+1301 SVKKQIDEI

-1315 LSIEERN
+1315 LSIEDRN
-1322 KKIAEIYAQN
+1322 KKIAEIYKQN

-1346 EYGNQLAGKKSSID
+1346 EYANQLAGKKSSID

-1370 KFYKAVTGIS
+1370 KYYKAVTGIS
-1380 NRVSG
+1380 NRVAG

-1432 LTKRSA
+1432 LTKRSS

-1453 LQRLETAGGNLNP
+1453 LQRLETAGGKVNP

-1513 RSKGAM
+1513 RSKGSM
-1519 PTIFGSK
+1519 PTIFSSK

-1538 NNQYRNLIKD
+1538 NNSYRNLIKD

-1565 IVIGAYMFNDA
+1565 IVIGAYMFNDL

-1584 SAFDPF
+1584 SAFDPL
-1590 GMANEAGGN
+1590 GMANEAYGD

-1611 LGDAIKGDGVQ
+1611 LGDAISGNGLE

-1634 VIQGVVDEL
+1634 VIQGVADEL
-1643 ADNTPFVGGLFFDGG
+1643 ADNTPFVGGLFFGG
-1658 RIPLKSAIPHPIE
+1658 RRIPLKSAAPHPIK

-1703 YMMLPVGGGQVNKTI
+1703 YMMLPIAGGQVNKTI
-1718 KGLDMMRKGGSYTQT
+1718 KGLNMMRKGGSYTQT
-1733 NDGEQLQF
+1733 NKGEQLQF

-1746 KKTNWL
+1746 KKANWA
-1752 QAALFGKWAVPEA
+1752 QALLFGKWATDGGKA
-1765 QAHMEKNRTL
+1765 YMKDKSMKLGEKQ
-1775 NEKSTEL
+1775 TET
-1782 YKELLQT
+1782 YKKLVAA
-1789 GAKNTTAFESI
+1789 GAKNTLAFDEVNHVRSGEKKSS
-1800 NKMNR
+1800 KMTVL
-1805 EDKGKDKRRA
+1805 RA
-1815 IRSAPLSAE
+1815 SLLNEE
-1824 QKAILYRSI
+1824 QKGILYY
-1833 LDDDQKDKEILDYF
+1833 DMVAGDKEREVLDHF
-1847 KWKNSMGEVADY
+1847 KDSGNRWRLADCMSRMGEFEQIA
-1859 LMRAADYKSDVPKK
+1859 PKRETLK
-1873 AALQDAKIS
+1873 NAALS
-1882 DEEKEYLYMEKFV
+1882 DEEKEYLYLYKTVNKDSIEKERNRIRAFSAAGLGMDAYLSV
-1895 EDKSKEKEQSRIR
+1895 KNKLQELNDSDMKSKEKKQAFVHWMYESGYSNAQVQ
-1908 ALREAGIGMN
+1908 
-1918 DYLKIRTE
+1918 TV
-1926 YGQLY
+1926 
-1931 DYKDAEARMR
+1931 KDNFA
-1941 QWLQEEGFSWQEQ
+1941 FSGGYTVKW
-1954 SVIKEQFIFWGM
+1954 
-1966 HPKKYKG
+1966 